1 MDRTSLSHNRINYKR
16 TAPDFSESGI
26 SSLNTFDVGQT
37 GTRAV
42 RNEAWNQLE
51 EELNYNIQ
59 DYDTSLEESEITE
72 KQEQSTKKLPGV
84 GSSYDFASDLSKAV
98 IGLFT
103 DNYKGENGNDS
114 SYINQAVN
122 INVRDALSINVQARV
137 NELRET
143 EGKWIPEIEIA
154 KRYLEQ
160 KTLLGELSVDGPDY
174 FKVMSEVQELE
185 KQVKEAAKTN
195 PYIRDIFYGQA
206 IEPAFTHP
214 GQLYPKA
221 VSRDVMNS
229 ILQNNRNQYIIDLS
243 WNQTNNELNDRL
255 TAAAKLSNKLD
266 RLNKNLEDANVALFE
281 KESEIKAKQKALKT
295 KHMLHDPL
303 LGIIPLGITYDPD
316 EIDPAFD
323 KQRQEVEVSLFDPS
337 TYKYGLTHLGSSLS
351 ELQAMGATMATAHL
365 VKWGGRAS
373 KHPGLWALGE
383 TGVNL
388 LSTAYFRHKE
398 TAAEVLS
405 SYTQKL
411 LENSDRFDIN
421 KVMKDYEFGLEAR
434 GYDVSSM
441 DDLEKLQFGL
451 AYDIQTS
458 DQDYNKFAKDA
469 RVGLTEI
476 EQGNNALALSD
487 YLQNFGLSYTG
498 KVVNNAIG
506 AKAIAKGIGT
516 AAMTNARTRK
526 LIEAVKNR
534 TNKIADRVF
543 DNPMQKVATKRA
555 LESIANFTLH
565 TGKRAISEGIEEGQQ
580 SIFQKRYSDIPVD
593 GTQIESPYS
602 FLDGIIQSGTA
613 AVEATLAY
621 NGLHWNDMYNTDDQ
635 LRKAM
640 GIGSFVGALMGAG
653 PDIQQINRTRKQIES
668 DLSIQEL
675 SARGLD
681 RVDRSFKVAQ
691 FLDSYRNGNTPEY
704 LRNSIEE
711 LKRYKGTD
719 VTDKMIDEDVET
731 SRIVYG
737 IYKNKD
743 IDNNLKELGINRKSG
758 KDFEMFVQNHVELIN
773 SFNEASELADLS
785 DKKVTE
791 KIEQI
796 FNESIDSPLNR
807 FIQQQYESYT
817 NGLAEDQTAIQL
829 SEFRAPIINSIVTRA
844 TSRVLDRLNKDLNQR
859 KKTLEEIKTE
869 YGIDISKQGI
879 NGLQEFIKKRQREV
893 KDSLS
898 KLDNILFKGTF
909 NTLQDPANIE
919 ELENVL
925 APSILNAGIIN
936 IISTKLNTYNT
947 GRLSISNRYLVE
959 RKPLWSTLDDSEKQS
974 VLTEYAE
981 KYKEDHQTQE
991 EPTRRQL
998 ISYYNHKI
1006 NQSWNDIENSA
1017 NVEANERTLANAIFR
1032 EDLRNTR
1039 KSLQQ
1044 AQVENQEEFDTP
1056 IDNQPVSTEESSNKT
1071 QVEPDNN
1078 QGSDTKETSQESA
1091 RTVDNISDDADRNSV
1106 NTPVDEIAT
1115 GSSEEQVDE
1124 VTDNTGDTGEVSD
1137 IDAML
1142 DEVSDKEYIEDNDVI
1157 EIAQGSA
1164 NDQDRAATD
1173 NVDSNTLEI
1182 DELKAK
1188 YDTIEDGG
1196 PIADIGN
1203 VEDSDMAS
1211 TETITN
1217 TEEEV
1222 QSEQPTHTTKRQE
1235 PISPKQI
1242 NPIVNLTPESFDGA
1256 TDETVEIPLET
1267 QDDVIYTDGTD
1278 TWVGNEDPSLGSP
1291 VSDEEIEMQGQF
1303 EQVDAVDMAT
1313 TQEAAN
1319 YLGQTDKS
1327 PGLDT
1332 KKKVETNRIHST
1344 FFYAFNS
1351 TEVMPIEANGKP
1363 VQFDGER
1370 RPGIELA
1377 AKLAIPGWLSKQK
1390 AYYIVTDS
1398 KETRKF
1404 ERDAADRMAVH
1415 LIIEETTEDGKKLIY
1430 NLALYQPDKARAK
1443 MRNWNVSSSKTN
1455 SEINKLRQLRKSII
1469 DKYIKTYSPDYFVD
1483 KSATLPQVAPKG
1495 IIPVNLRQSN
1505 GSINSQASEG
1515 KRPVY
1520 RSLTEVQEFGLS
1532 SDPIQMTD
1540 QILNGEVEFGYGK
1553 GPFPM
1558 DPADRFTIV
1567 NFDQVTKASAQGVG
1581 YAGKIYIIPK
1591 VGDTPSQRTSA
1602 PIMLAEK
1609 RHFIQ
1614 GGSKNLITSYTPD
1627 GKAKYDDN
1635 GKRVPLSTA
1644 ELLFR
1649 LVTQTLPI
1657 SNNPEFLD
1665 ILDILV
1671 NHGPG
1676 TVAVGDN
1683 RVEKLSFYVR
1693 KTLHYYTNTKGSFLM
1708 YASRTPDGS
1717 YVLKY
1722 LKIKNTNGKIV
1733 FTDQQAY
1740 DVIRQISNNLHWNT
1754 DKEAMMNPI
1763 SDNIVNAAIEYM
1775 NRYNTDY
1782 YRVLNCDELVFT
1794 MQDLNL
1800 TRDTD
1805 GKVIRKDGTPILMSW
1820 MINHQVLKTDVGD
1833 RAFRDP
1839 FVYADDAAVAETANI
1854 SKPEPTNSTK
1864 RKVGNK
1870 EQKKEDVPEESTK
1883 LKSQDYEP
1891 KELPK
1896 EIATEK
1902 DRVQRSKLL
1911 NKQDVIDVLNTEH
1924 LLIRVR
1930 VKNSTIEYVDI
1941 FFDERKDR
1949 WDILPRINYNVEGA
1963 EEIYPTQEQIKS
1975 VLDRFIPYDLQQYYT
1990 SGQYKQDHAKL
2001 IQYQEDLANQGK
2013 NLEERIQLLWETNVG
2028 VDATLRDRWGIYS
2041 FNEYTGETNFV
2052 PNTRETATTEL
2063 LKQDKALTYDET
2075 IAAGLTPKQGYTYV
2089 RKADGKYVILPNN
2102 SRVLQKML
2110 GNKGVFSTVRG
2121 EGSLDIVAAK
2131 KWLHDTLGIDPDDVM
2146 VTNAAMRA
2154 INTPSAY
2161 GLLQSVFDRI
2171 HDEFVARVVLST
2183 KGGAGVEYHEAWHY
2197 VSLLLLTPAQRD
2209 QIYSD
2214 YVKRNP
2220 EYSNSTKQEIEEQLA
2235 EEFKAYMLKEVNPT
2249 WTYRIKKFF
2258 KAMWDL
2264 VVAFA
2269 GKELSL
2275 QNQVFNQI
2283 RKGNFKNAQLDQDTL
2298 EEFNKKY
2305 DVGIGYYAPGISNKE
2320 QENMPHIANANT
2332 LYNIVETLSN
2342 TALSILNIRS
2352 MEDIQN
2358 LKLDDVFDN
2367 IQYLYD
2373 AGEYDYNESKKQMV
2387 HDVLSNKGLFAKQIR
2402 AYLQELGIRAIER
2415 EEAEIAE
2422 KEAKDS
2428 GDTYDNVWDRAS
2440 YEISKK
2446 ANVAFNAKLFFY
2458 SIPQSRFATDEN
2470 GNQIVDTVKDNI
2482 FGLDV
2487 AQSFDITWNR
2497 ILDNLW
2503 LSNDWPDLIRRV
2515 RNLAKADPFF
2525 ATLLDR
2531 IDNPAYP
2538 LPENTVTQLLT
2549 TIQSA
2554 KNSMDTVDIFD
2565 TSTGTIQKNTKGRG
2579 GKVWTVMDSSNLRK
2593 IARLPS
2599 QWSQNFML
2607 SSLIFTDKNNRS
2619 RINTNRYSELAKLDK
2634 QILSDIEQIQKQLN
2648 SKNADIRNQ
2657 GLKQFEHTKERLLNL
2672 LNTIGIPFDSESLN
2686 YLLRKVNTNS
2696 TNYPEFFVFSA
2707 LYKNMPGSISNSIMH
2722 NIRLMNNAKSLEA
2735 KFKRQTISASRIFNY
2750 KSPNAVINLMAIAYG
2765 EMHPTPEEFSV
2776 TGADGSLLYP
2786 ITQNNYMS
2794 DQLRWLN
2801 TNAYNKLDNIAR
2813 SAYSA
2818 NSLIVKALTSP
2829 DKPKLKLHTLIAIR
2843 DNITNSS
2850 RDYFGITPL
2859 EDYIAKLLLVHQG
2872 RLILPTMSDKK
2883 TWYSIEGIKLPK
2895 DFLGTIKYS
2904 PNAEGSME
2912 ATIIPRRFS
2921 NETLDIFCNYFL
2933 DEYNAIVKYFDSKEY
2948 VEKGKSRFY
2957 DNYHGEIG
2965 KDGKMAPGGNGGRFR
2980 YFNQLPINGATV
2992 SLNRMLDDAEKSG
3005 NPELITQALNR
3016 IRTELIED
3024 RALLRDSMNT
3034 LLIDKVDKEIEQAIK
3049 LGVISRDKKGNLQYG
3064 NLPSTSVL
3072 EDQEN
3077 SNPFAFYETLV
3088 SHIPEE
3094 FNAITQN
3101 DIIYSIIA
3109 NYVTGYAISIEE
3121 IEKCFVGDPAFYKWK
3136 SDKIVGIF
3144 QRDVDKIKR
3153 LSSVLSTGTNLRTH
3167 WGDND
3172 PRNSTKYTSAILQD
3186 NMIGSE
3192 YHSRLEQIFKADL
3205 ARTMLKKN
3213 NPSLTDDELFK
3224 LTDDKHFDN
3233 TMQDRTK
3240 LSVEDIKFI
3249 EKQAVKSADPYAYD
3263 DENNSGNINQAD
3275 AAVYIRPAF
3284 YKRIM
3289 QALGEWSP
3297 EIEEAYNI
3305 LESNQN
3311 VLGNPELYAKALR
3324 ASIKP
3329 LKMMYFGDHFD
3340 EVSNINVPVFDKMAL
3355 FPMFKILAN
3364 ADNKYLYDR
3373 MNNEQLGTID
3383 MLKFE
3388 SSTKVGST
3396 RDKLKV
3402 YKDNRNTQLNTEA
3415 INSPSTTVINQ
3426 DTVVERLNGGLT
3438 TKVQDI
3444 KQLRLQLNTEPH
3456 EHTDRSFGTQAVKI
3470 CIGNVVDNRHYGH
3483 NKGQNVSG
3491 ARIKKD
3497 VFGCIK
3503 ALSTKGYMKLKG
3515 SNGVA
3520 GRFFD
3525 KNGRINNKAL
3535 SNYLIQ
3541 EAKGTNMS
3549 AEITEALALDKKGNF
3564 RAPIA
3569 SLSTRNWIESKII
3582 SLINKEVIDVNTP
3595 GGSAIQMASFGFRA
3609 NQVWNEETARPFND
3623 GNKLSFD
3630 PDKGSMEVMLSTNF
3644 FRDVVPQEYQT
3655 DYITMRNWLIE
3666 HNVIGNNSKPYGI
3679 GYRIPTQ
3686 GLSSTFSFIV
3696 ADVLPAQ
3703 TGDTIVVPDEFT
3715 AMTGSDFDIDKLYIA
3730 TYAYDPETNERYTW
3744 NNDAKSYTEQT
3755 EGALIN
3761 KLLDSYTLVI
3771 SDKKTLAE
3779 TRASIDTLTGI
3790 LKKEILPLVQTTEL
3804 KEAEPM
3810 YELMPSFQES
3820 RKTEYTSGKAGIA
3833 PFALNSTNH
3842 CLTQATHL
3850 RMKFSE
3856 GANKYNLNQFD
3867 EITGQDGYKILDWL
3881 SAMINAHVDVAKD
3894 PYIIVLNVNKVTYNM
3909 ASFLLRTGK
3918 GRNTFLFL
3926 AQPALKEY
3934 ANRKIMNEGVIG
3946 VSKQYDNQIFS
3957 DIKQKYWDMLNRFPL
3972 SDTYKKNIEQLVQN
3986 GSVDAFN
3993 QSKLASSLES
4003 FRSNDI
4009 TPQDIVQQLLVIKA
4023 YQDLASD
4030 AQTMADLV
4038 QRSQIDTKKYG
4049 NNLSQLQNF
4058 YNSYTTFIEDN
4069 KEKFFT
4075 DAVDTNGLDVY
4086 FGNTFL
4092 HKKLIYAM
4100 DLSNSILRS
4109 QVFAATNGYKEIL
4122 TSILQQI
4129 RGGNY
4134 IPTNNGKSVLFK
4146 YKATSNKEYVGA
4158 LSNKI
4163 ESIIRAKVVANSTNL
4178 MLTDS
4183 DINDILFGKDS
4194 IARRLNSIKNYIR
4207 VNKDDIN
4214 LMTFVDESGNITNEL
4229 LNYLQ
4234 AVTSNNKR
4242 NISYINTSTSTMN
4255 NSRYYED
4262 RLRSAFYDLLTSEDA
4277 VIREFAETLVKYS
4290 FLTSYDNRT
4299 PNSFFNLV
4307 PMWYKRKL
4315 GYVSSI
4321 ADAINKLNYGDTSVI
4336 NSNNTSNQID
4346 SIYLNLVRNY
4356 WRDNDIVPVF
4366 VRRVRRDDEGGER
4379 VSNVINL
4386 ASATSK
4392 TRVNVNTVISVK
4404 GDYDISRNYKFFKI
4418 VGAGNNIDVYQRIG
4432 DIVNLDTGKTIER
4445 IYTVVPKLGYD
4456 AGSNSIYELYK
4467 EGDQPSAFDANNFT
4481 DKMLNQINDVFNLI
4495 DKRVQ
4500 LLRGK
4505 EPIVFVKDDSY
4516 RSIDYS
4522 NYDNIE
4528 EKASIELDQTDNYTD
4543 QEIQD
4548 SNTQEQEITSSEAI
4562 STEEFIDNSSDPSE
4576 IDNIN
4581 HIDDTLLADLDGMET
4596 DSGIEFEDLTP
4607 EPETVDVTELITEI
4621 IDSVET
4627 PIDDIVEIDEGTM
4640 NNLKKN
4646 GKKRKEECK

>member
-42 RNEAWNQLE
+42 RDEAWNQLE

-114 SYINQAVN
+114 SYIDQAVN

-160 KTLLGELSVDGPDY
+160 KTLLGELSIDGPDY

-351 ELQAMGATMATAHL
+351 ELQAMGATMAIAHL

-411 LENSDRFDIN
+411 LENSDKFDIN
-421 KVMKDYEFGLEAR
+421 KVMKDYEFGLESR

-451 AYDIQTS
+451 AYNIQTS
-458 DQDYNKFAKDA
+458 DQNYNKFAKDA

-498 KVVNNAIG
+498 KVVNNTIG
-506 AKAIAKGIGT
+506 AKAIANGIGT
-516 AAMTNARTRK
+516 AAMKNARTRK
-526 LIEAVKNR
+526 LIEAVKDR
-534 TNKIADRVF
+534 TNKIADKVF

-593 GTQIESPYS
+593 GTQTESPYS

-640 GIGSFVGALMGAG
+640 SIGSFIGALMGAG

-675 SARGLD
+675 SARNLD

-719 VTDKMIDEDVET
+719 VTDKMIDEDIET

-737 IYKNKD
+737 VYKNKD
-743 IDNNLKELGINRKSG
+743 INNNLKELGINRKSG

-773 SFNEASELADLS
+773 SFDEASELFDLS

-817 NGLAEDQTAIQL
+817 NGLAEGQTAIQL

-879 NGLQEFIKKRQREV
+879 NGLQEFIKKRQREI

-1006 NQSWNDIENSA
+1006 NQSWSDIENSA

-1056 IDNQPVSTEESSNKT
+1056 IDSQPVSTEESSSKT

-1078 QGSDTKETSQESA
+1078 QGSDKKETSQESTH
-1091 RTVDNISDDADRNSV
+1091 TVDNVSDDTDRNSV

-1115 GSSEEQVDE
+1115 SSSEEQVDE

-1157 EIAQGSA
+1157 EIAQSSA

-1188 YDTIEDGG
+1188 YDTIEYGG

-1211 TETITN
+1211 TESVTT

-1222 QSEQPTHTTKRQE
+1222 QSEQSTYNTKRQE

-1267 QDDVIYTDGTD
+1267 QDDIIYTDGTD

-1377 AKLAIPGWLSKQK
+1377 SKLAIPGWLSKQK
-1390 AYYIVTDS
+1390 AYYIVTDN
-1398 KETRKF
+1398 KETRKS

-1683 RVEKLSFYVR
+1683 RVEKLSFYIR
-1693 KTLHYYTNTKGSFLM
+1693 KTFHYYTNTKGSFLM
-1708 YASRTPDGS
+1708 YASRTPEGS
-1717 YVLKY
+1717 YMLKY
-1722 LKIKNTNGKIV
+1722 LKIKNINGKVV

-1763 SDNIVNAAIEYM
+1763 SDNIVNAAIDYM
-1775 NRYNTDY
+1775 NKYNTDY

-1800 TRDTD
+1800 TRGAD
-1805 GKVIRKDGTPILMSW
+1805 GKVVRNGNTPILMSW

-1839 FVYADDAAVAETANI
+1839 FVYADDAAVAETAEVSNI
-1854 SKPEPTNSTK
+1854 EQVKQSTNEKVKQVTATVESKHEQPEQPS
-1864 RKVGNK
+1864 
-1870 EQKKEDVPEESTK
+1870 D
-1883 LKSQDYEP
+1883 
-1891 KELPK
+1891 
-1896 EIATEK
+1896 EIATEE
-1902 DRVQRSKLL
+1902 SK
-1911 NKQDVIDVLNTEH
+1911 KTA
-1924 LLIRVR
+1924 
-1930 VKNSTIEYVDI
+1930 TIE
-1941 FFDERKDR
+1941 
-1949 WDILPRINYNVEGA
+1949 LP
-1963 EEIYPTQEQIKS
+1963 Q
-1975 VLDRFIPYDLQQYYT
+1975 
-1990 SGQYKQDHAKL
+1990 
-2001 IQYQEDLANQGK
+2001 
-2013 NLEERIQLLWETNVG
+2013 
-2028 VDATLRDRWGIYS
+2028 
-2041 FNEYTGETNFV
+2041 
-2052 PNTRETATTEL
+2052 
-2063 LKQDKALTYDET
+2063 QDKALTYDET

-2121 EGSLDIVAAK
+2121 EGALDIAAAK

-2171 HDEFVARVVLST
+2171 HDEFVARIVLST

-2264 VVAFA
+2264 VTAFA

-2283 RKGNFKNAQLDQDTL
+2283 RKGNFKNAQLDRDTL

-2387 HDVLSNKGLFAKQIR
+2387 HDVLSNRGLFAKQIR

-2458 SIPQSRFATDEN
+2458 SIPQSKFATDED
-2470 GNQIVDTVKDNI
+2470 GNQVVDTVKDNI

-2538 LPENTVTQLLT
+2538 LPENTITQLLT

-2672 LNTIGIPFDSESLN
+2672 LNAIGIPFDSESLN

-2818 NSLIVKALTSP
+2818 NSLIVKTLTSP

-2933 DEYNAIVKYFDSKEY
+2933 DEYNAIVKYFDSKED

-2957 DNYHGEIG
+2957 DNYHGKIG

-3034 LLIDKVDKEIEQAIK
+3034 LLLDKVDKEIKQAIK

-3240 LSVEDIKFI
+3240 LSVEDVKFI

-3340 EVSNINVPVFDKMAL
+3340 EVSDINVPVFDKMAL

-3402 YKDNRNTQLNTEA
+3402 YKDNRNTQLNIEA

-3470 CIGNVVDNRHYGH
+3470 CIGNVVDDRHYGH
-3483 NKGQNVSG
+3483 NKDQNVSG

-3595 GGSAIQMASFGFRA
+3595 GGSAIQMASFGFKGKNVDSYSNISLLNQNIDDLQLSVRTNKLLKAKGINTIEDIIKYGEQQLKHYLSDKQFTEILDLFSSLNIDFNTKKEFKYRA
-3609 NQVWNEETARPFND
+3609 FND

-3655 DYITMRNWLIE
+3655 DYTTMRNWLIE

-3744 NNDAKSYTEQT
+3744 NNNAKSYVEQT

-3856 GANKYNLNQFD
+3856 GASKYNLNQFD

-3972 SDTYKKNIEQLVQN
+3972 SDTYKKQIEQLVQN
-3986 GSVDAFN
+3986 GSIDAFN

-4075 DAVDTNGLDVY
+4075 DTVDTNGLDIY

-4092 HKKLIYAM
+4092 HKKLIYVM

-4134 IPTNNGKSVLFK
+4134 VPTNNGKSILFK

-4183 DINDILFGKDS
+4183 DINDVLFGKDS

-4262 RLRSAFYDLLTSEDA
+4262 RLRSAFYDLLTSEDN
-4277 VIREFAETLVKYS
+4277 VVKEFAETLVKYS

-4336 NSNNTSNQID
+4336 NSNNTSDQVD
-4346 SIYLNLVRNY
+4346 SIYLSLVRNY

-4418 VGAGNNIDVYQRIG
+4418 VGTGNNIDVYQRIG

-4467 EGDQPSAFDANNFT
+4467 EGDQPSAFDTNNFT
-4481 DKMLNQINDVFNLI
+4481 DKMLDQINNVFNLI

-4516 RSIDYS
+4516 HSVDYS

-4528 EKASIELDQTDNYTD
+4528 EKASIELDQADNYTD

-4548 SNTQEQEITSSEAI
+4548 SSTQEQEITSSEAI
-4562 STEEFIDNSSDPSE
+4562 SPEEFIDNSSDPSE

-4621 IDSVET
+4621 IDSVEP

>member
-59 DYDTSLEESEITE
+59 DYDTSF
-72 KQEQSTKKLPGV
+72 QEQPTYTEDANKKLPGV
-84 GSSYDFASDLSKAV
+84 GLSYDFAYDLSKAI
-98 IGLFT
+98 IGLFA
-103 DNYKGENGNDS
+103 DDYKEKNGNDS
-114 SYINQAVN
+114 NYIEQAVN

-143 EGKWIPEIEIA
+143 EGKWIPEIEVA

-160 KTLLGELSVDGPDY
+160 KTLLGELSIDGPDY

-266 RLNKNLEDANVALFE
+266 RLNKNLEDANVTLFE

-303 LGIIPLGITYDPD
+303 LGIVPLGITYDPD

-365 VKWGGRAS
+365 VKWGGRVS

-388 LSTAYFRHKE
+388 LSTDYFRHKE

-411 LENSDRFDIN
+411 LENSDKFDIN
-421 KVMKDYEFGLEAR
+421 KVMKDYEFGLESR

-451 AYDIQTS
+451 AYNIQTS
-458 DQDYNKFAKDA
+458 DQNYNKFAKDA

-498 KVVNNAIG
+498 KVVNNTIG
-506 AKAIAKGIGT
+506 AKAIANGIGT
-516 AAMTNARTRK
+516 AAMKNARTRK
-526 LIEAVKNR
+526 LIEAVKDR
-534 TNKIADRVF
+534 TNKIADKVF

-593 GTQIESPYS
+593 GTQTESPYS
-602 FLDGIIQSGTA
+602 FLDGVIQSGTA

-640 GIGSFVGALMGAG
+640 SIGSFIGALMGAG

-675 SARGLD
+675 SARNLD

-691 FLDSYRNGNTPEY
+691 FLDSYRNGNTSEY

-719 VTDKMIDEDVET
+719 VTDKMIDEDIET

-743 IDNNLKELGINRKSG
+743 INNNLKELGINRKSG

-773 SFNEASELADLS
+773 GFNEASELFDLS

-807 FIQQQYESYT
+807 LIQQQYERYT
-817 NGLAEDQTAIQL
+817 NGLAEGQTAIQL

-879 NGLQEFIKKRQREV
+879 NGLQEFIKKRQREI

-898 KLDNILFKGTF
+898 KLDNTLFKGTF

-1006 NQSWNDIENSA
+1006 NQSWSDIENSA

-1056 IDNQPVSTEESSNKT
+1056 IDSQPVSTEESSNKT

-1078 QGSDTKETSQESA
+1078 QGDDTKETSQESA
-1091 RTVDNISDDADRNSV
+1091 HTVDSISDDTDRNSV

-1115 GSSEEQVDE
+1115 NSSEEQVDE

-1142 DEVSDKEYIEDNDVI
+1142 DEVSDKEYVEDNDVT
-1157 EIAQGSA
+1157 EITQSSA

-1203 VEDSDMAS
+1203 VEDSDVTS
-1211 TETITN
+1211 TENIT
-1217 TEEEV
+1217 TAEEEV
-1222 QSEQPTHTTKRQE
+1222 QPEQPAQATKREE

-1242 NPIVNLTPESFDGA
+1242 NPTINLTPESFDGS

-1267 QDDVIYTDGTD
+1267 QDDIIYTDGTD
-1278 TWVGNEDPSLGSP
+1278 TWVGNEDPSLGFP

-1332 KKKVETNRIHST
+1332 EKKVKTNRIHST

-1370 RPGIELA
+1370 RSGIELA
-1377 AKLAIPGWLSKQK
+1377 SKLAIPGWLSKQK
-1390 AYYIVTDS
+1390 AYYIVTDN
-1398 KETRKF
+1398 KETRKS

-1532 SDPIQMTD
+1532 SDPIQMSN

-1671 NHGPG
+1671 NYGPG

-1683 RVEKLSFYVR
+1683 RVEKLSFYIR

-1708 YASRTPDGS
+1708 YASRTQEGS
-1717 YVLKY
+1717 YMLKY

-1754 DKEAMMNPI
+1754 DKEAMMNPV

-1775 NRYNTDY
+1775 NKYSTDY

-1800 TRDTD
+1800 TRGSD
-1805 GKVIRKDGTPILMSW
+1805 GKVVRNGNIPILMSW

-1839 FVYADDAAVAETANI
+1839 FVYADDAAVAETAEVSNI
-1854 SKPEPTNSTK
+1854 EQVKQSTNEKVKQVTATVESKREQPEQPS
-1864 RKVGNK
+1864 
-1870 EQKKEDVPEESTK
+1870 D
-1883 LKSQDYEP
+1883 
-1891 KELPK
+1891 
-1896 EIATEK
+1896 EIATEE
-1902 DRVQRSKLL
+1902 SK
-1911 NKQDVIDVLNTEH
+1911 KTA
-1924 LLIRVR
+1924 
-1930 VKNSTIEYVDI
+1930 TIE
-1941 FFDERKDR
+1941 
-1949 WDILPRINYNVEGA
+1949 LP
-1963 EEIYPTQEQIKS
+1963 Q
-1975 VLDRFIPYDLQQYYT
+1975 
-1990 SGQYKQDHAKL
+1990 
-2001 IQYQEDLANQGK
+2001 
-2013 NLEERIQLLWETNVG
+2013 
-2028 VDATLRDRWGIYS
+2028 
-2041 FNEYTGETNFV
+2041 
-2052 PNTRETATTEL
+2052 
-2063 LKQDKALTYDET
+2063 QDKALTYDET

-2121 EGSLDIVAAK
+2121 EGTLDIAAAK

-2171 HDEFVARVVLST
+2171 HDEFVARIVLST

-2258 KAMWDL
+2258 KAIWDL
-2264 VVAFA
+2264 VMAFA

-2298 EEFNKKY
+2298 DEFNKKY

-2320 QENMPHIANANT
+2320 QENMPHVANANT

-2352 MEDIQN
+2352 MDDIQN

-2415 EEAEIAE
+2415 EESEIAE

-2458 SIPQSRFATDEN
+2458 SIPQSKFVTDEN

-2487 AQSFDITWNR
+2487 AQSFDITWNK

-2672 LNTIGIPFDSESLN
+2672 LNAIGIPFDSESLN

-2818 NSLIVKALTSP
+2818 NSLIVKTLTSP

-2933 DEYNAIVKYFDSKEY
+2933 DEYNAIVKYFDSKED

-2957 DNYHGEIG
+2957 DNYHGKIG
-2965 KDGKMAPGGNGGRFR
+2965 KDGKTAPGGNGGRFR

-3153 LSSVLSTGTNLRTH
+3153 LSSVLSTGINLRTH

-3240 LSVEDIKFI
+3240 LSVEDVKFI

-3340 EVSNINVPVFDKMAL
+3340 EVSDINVPVFDKMAL

-3396 RDKLKV
+3396 MDKLKV
-3402 YKDNRNTQLNTEA
+3402 HKDNRNTQLNTEA

-3470 CIGNVVDNRHYGH
+3470 CIGNVVDDRHYGH
-3483 NKGQNVSG
+3483 NKDQNVSG

-3595 GGSAIQMASFGFRA
+3595 GGSAIQMASFGFKGKNVDSYSNISLLNQNIDDLQLSVRTNKLLKAKGINTIEDIIKYGEQQLKHYLSDKQFTEILDLFSSLNIDFNTKKEFKYRA
-3609 NQVWNEETARPFND
+3609 FND

-3630 PDKGSMEVMLSTNF
+3630 PDKGSIEVMLSTNF

-3655 DYITMRNWLIE
+3655 DYTTMRNWLIE
-3666 HNVIGNNSKPYGI
+3666 HNVIGSNAKPYGI

-3744 NNDAKSYTEQT
+3744 NNNAKSYVEQT

-3850 RMKFSE
+3850 RMRFSE
-3856 GANKYNLNQFD
+3856 GASKYNLNQFD

-3957 DIKQKYWDMLNRFPL
+3957 DIKQKYWDMLNKFPL
-3972 SDTYKKNIEQLVQN
+3972 SDTYKKQIAQLVQN
-3986 GSVDAFN
+3986 GSIDAFN

-4030 AQTMADLV
+4030 AQTMTDLV

-4075 DAVDTNGLDVY
+4075 DTVDTNGLDIY

-4134 IPTNNGKSVLFK
+4134 VPTNNGKSILFK

-4262 RLRSAFYDLLTSEDA
+4262 RLRSAFYDLLTSEDN
-4277 VIREFAETLVKYS
+4277 VIKEFAETLVKYS

-4336 NSNNTSNQID
+4336 NSNNTSDQVD
-4346 SIYLNLVRNY
+4346 SIYLSLVRNY

-4418 VGAGNNIDVYQRIG
+4418 VGTGNNIDVYQRIG

-4467 EGDQPSAFDANNFT
+4467 EGDQPSAFDTNNFT
-4481 DKMLNQINDVFNLI
+4481 DKMLDQINNVFNLI

-4528 EKASIELDQTDNYTD
+4528 EKASIELDQTDNYAD
-4543 QEIQD
+4543 QEMQD

-4562 STEEFIDNSSDPSE
+4562 SSEEFIDNSSDPSE

>member
-59 DYDTSLEESEITE
+59 DYDTSF
-72 KQEQSTKKLPGV
+72 QEQPTYTEDANKKLPGV

-114 SYINQAVN
+114 SYIDQAVN

-160 KTLLGELSVDGPDY
+160 KTLLGELSIDGPDY

-206 IEPAFTHP
+206 VEPAFTHP

-229 ILQNNRNQYIIDLS
+229 ILQNNRNQYLIDLS

-303 LGIIPLGITYDPD
+303 LGIVPLGITYDPD

-411 LENSDRFDIN
+411 LENSDKFDIN
-421 KVMKDYEFGLEAR
+421 KVMKDYEFGLESR

-451 AYDIQTS
+451 AYNIQTS
-458 DQDYNKFAKDA
+458 DQNYNKFAKDA

-593 GTQIESPYS
+593 GTQVESPYS
-602 FLDGIIQSGTA
+602 FLDGVIQSGTA

-719 VTDKMIDEDVET
+719 VTDKMIDEDIET

-773 SFNEASELADLS
+773 SFDEASELSDLS

-817 NGLAEDQTAIQL
+817 NGLAEGQTAIQL

-844 TSRVLDRLNKDLNQR
+844 TGRVLDRLNKDLNQR

-879 NGLQEFIKKRQREV
+879 NGLQEFIKKRQREI

-898 KLDNILFKGTF
+898 KLDNTLFKGTF

-998 ISYYNHKI
+998 ISYYNNKI
-1006 NQSWNDIENSA
+1006 NQSWSDIENSA

-1056 IDNQPVSTEESSNKT
+1056 IDSQPVSTEESSNKT

-1078 QGSDTKETSQESA
+1078 QGDDTKETSQESA
-1091 RTVDNISDDADRNSV
+1091 HTVDSISDDTDRGSV

-1115 GSSEEQVDE
+1115 NSSEEQVDE

-1203 VEDSDMAS
+1203 VEDSDMTS
-1211 TETITN
+1211 TESVTT

-1222 QSEQPTHTTKRQE
+1222 QSEQSTYNTKRQE

-1242 NPIVNLTPESFDGA
+1242 NPTINLTPESFDGS
-1256 TDETVEIPLET
+1256 TDEIVEVPLET
-1267 QDDVIYTDGTD
+1267 QDDIIYTDGTD

-1377 AKLAIPGWLSKQK
+1377 AKLATPGWLSKQK

-1469 DKYIKTYSPDYFVD
+1469 DKYIKTYSPNYFVD

-1532 SDPIQMTD
+1532 SDPIQMSN

-1635 GKRVPLSTA
+1635 GKRVPLSAA

-1649 LVTQTLPI
+1649 LVTQTLPV

-1671 NHGPG
+1671 NYGPG
-1676 TVAVGDN
+1676 TVTVGDN

-1775 NRYNTDY
+1775 NKYNTDY

-1800 TRDTD
+1800 TRGAD
-1805 GKVIRKDGTPILMSW
+1805 GKVIRNGDTPILMSW

-1839 FVYADDAAVAETANI
+1839 FVYADDAAVAETAEVSNI
-1854 SKPEPTNSTK
+1854 EQVKQSTNEKVKQVTATVESKREQPEQPS
-1864 RKVGNK
+1864 
-1870 EQKKEDVPEESTK
+1870 D
-1883 LKSQDYEP
+1883 
-1891 KELPK
+1891 
-1896 EIATEK
+1896 EIATEE
-1902 DRVQRSKLL
+1902 SK
-1911 NKQDVIDVLNTEH
+1911 KTA
-1924 LLIRVR
+1924 
-1930 VKNSTIEYVDI
+1930 TIE
-1941 FFDERKDR
+1941 
-1949 WDILPRINYNVEGA
+1949 LP
-1963 EEIYPTQEQIKS
+1963 Q
-1975 VLDRFIPYDLQQYYT
+1975 
-1990 SGQYKQDHAKL
+1990 
-2001 IQYQEDLANQGK
+2001 
-2013 NLEERIQLLWETNVG
+2013 
-2028 VDATLRDRWGIYS
+2028 
-2041 FNEYTGETNFV
+2041 
-2052 PNTRETATTEL
+2052 
-2063 LKQDKALTYDET
+2063 QDKALTYDET

-2121 EGSLDIVAAK
+2121 EGTLDIAAAK

-2171 HDEFVARVVLST
+2171 HDEFVARIVLST

-2258 KAMWDL
+2258 KAIWDL
-2264 VVAFA
+2264 VMAFA

-2352 MEDIQN
+2352 MDDIQN

-2387 HDVLSNKGLFAKQIR
+2387 YDVLSNKGLFAKQIR

-2415 EEAEIAE
+2415 EESEIAE

-2458 SIPQSRFATDEN
+2458 SIPQSKFVTDEN

-2487 AQSFDITWNR
+2487 AQSFDITWNK

-2672 LNTIGIPFDSESLN
+2672 LNAIGIPFDSESLN

-2933 DEYNAIVKYFDSKEY
+2933 DEYNAIVKYFDSKED

-2957 DNYHGEIG
+2957 DNYHGKIG

-3121 IEKCFVGDPAFYKWK
+3121 IEKCFVGDTAFYKWK

-3153 LSSVLSTGTNLRTH
+3153 LSSVLSTGINLRTH

-3240 LSVEDIKFI
+3240 LSVEDVKFI

-3305 LESNQN
+3305 LESNQD

-3340 EVSNINVPVFDKMAL
+3340 EVSDINVPVFDKMAL

-3402 YKDNRNTQLNTEA
+3402 YKDNRNTQLNIEA

-3470 CIGNVVDNRHYGH
+3470 CIGNVVDDRHYGH

-3623 GNKLSFD
+3623 GKKLSFD

-3655 DYITMRNWLIE
+3655 DYITMRSWLIE

-3730 TYAYDPETNERYTW
+3730 TYSYDPETNERYTW

-3972 SDTYKKNIEQLVQN
+3972 SDTYKKQIEQLVQN

-4009 TPQDIVQQLLVIKA
+4009 TPHDIVQQLLVIKA

-4075 DAVDTNGLDVY
+4075 DTVDTNGLDVY

-4134 IPTNNGKSVLFK
+4134 VPTNNGKSILFK

-4183 DINDILFGKDS
+4183 DINDVLFGKDS

-4262 RLRSAFYDLLTSEDA
+4262 RLRSAFYDLLTSEDN
-4277 VIREFAETLVKYS
+4277 VIKEFAETLVKYS

-4336 NSNNTSNQID
+4336 NSNNTSDQID
-4346 SIYLNLVRNY
+4346 SIYLSLVRNY

-4418 VGAGNNIDVYQRIG
+4418 VGTGNNIDVYQRIG

-4467 EGDQPSAFDANNFT
+4467 EGNQPSAFDTNNFT
-4481 DKMLNQINDVFNLI
+4481 DKMLDQINNVFNLI

-4528 EKASIELDQTDNYTD
+4528 EKASIELDQTDNYAD

-4562 STEEFIDNSSDPSE
+4562 SSEEFIDNSSDPSE

>member
-59 DYDTSLEESEITE
+59 DYVTSLEESEITE

-114 SYINQAVN
+114 SYIDQAVN

-323 KQRQEVEVSLFDPS
+323 KQRQEAEVSLFDPS

-411 LENSDRFDIN
+411 LENSDKFDIN
-421 KVMKDYEFGLEAR
+421 KVMKDYEFGLESR

-451 AYDIQTS
+451 AYNIQTS
-458 DQDYNKFAKDA
+458 DQNYNKFAKDA

-498 KVVNNAIG
+498 KVVNNTIG
-506 AKAIAKGIGT
+506 AKAIANGIGT
-516 AAMTNARTRK
+516 AAMKNARTRK
-526 LIEAVKNR
+526 LIEAVKDR
-534 TNKIADRVF
+534 TNKIADKVF

-593 GTQIESPYS
+593 GTQTESPYS

-640 GIGSFVGALMGAG
+640 SIGSFIGALMGAG

-675 SARGLD
+675 SARNLD

-719 VTDKMIDEDVET
+719 VTDKMIDEDIET

-737 IYKNKD
+737 VYKNKD
-743 IDNNLKELGINRKSG
+743 INNNLKELGINRKSG

-773 SFNEASELADLS
+773 SFDEASELSDLS

-817 NGLAEDQTAIQL
+817 NGLAEGQTAIQL

-844 TSRVLDRLNKDLNQR
+844 TGRVLDRLNKDLNQR

-879 NGLQEFIKKRQREV
+879 NGLQEFIKKRQREI

-998 ISYYNHKI
+998 ISYYNNKI
-1006 NQSWNDIENSA
+1006 NQSWSDIENSA

-1056 IDNQPVSTEESSNKT
+1056 IDSQPVSTEESSNKT

-1078 QGSDTKETSQESA
+1078 QGDDTKETSQESA
-1091 RTVDNISDDADRNSV
+1091 HTVDSISDDTDRGSV

-1115 GSSEEQVDE
+1115 NSSEEQVDE

-1142 DEVSDKEYIEDNDVI
+1142 DEVSDKEYVEDNDVI
-1157 EIAQGSA
+1157 EITQSSA

-1203 VEDSDMAS
+1203 VEDSDVTS
-1211 TETITN
+1211 TENIT
-1217 TEEEV
+1217 TAEEEV
-1222 QSEQPTHTTKRQE
+1222 QPEQPAQAPKREE
-1235 PISPKQI
+1235 PISLKQI
-1242 NPIVNLTPESFDGA
+1242 NPTINLTPESFDGS

-1267 QDDVIYTDGTD
+1267 QDDIIYTDGTD

-1377 AKLAIPGWLSKQK
+1377 SKLAIPGWLSKQK
-1390 AYYIVTDS
+1390 AYYIVTDN
-1398 KETRKF
+1398 KETRKS

-1693 KTLHYYTNTKGSFLM
+1693 KTFHYYTNTKGSFLM
-1708 YASRTPDGS
+1708 YASRTPEGS
-1717 YVLKY
+1717 YMLKY
-1722 LKIKNTNGKIV
+1722 LKIKNINGKVV

-1763 SDNIVNAAIEYM
+1763 SDNIVNAAIDYM
-1775 NRYNTDY
+1775 NKYNTNY

-1800 TRDTD
+1800 TRGAD
-1805 GKVIRKDGTPILMSW
+1805 GKVVRNGNTPILMSW

-1839 FVYADDAAVAETANI
+1839 FVYADDAAVAETAEVSNI
-1854 SKPEPTNSTK
+1854 EQVKQSTNEKVKQVTATVESKREQPEQPS
-1864 RKVGNK
+1864 
-1870 EQKKEDVPEESTK
+1870 D
-1883 LKSQDYEP
+1883 
-1891 KELPK
+1891 
-1896 EIATEK
+1896 EIATEE
-1902 DRVQRSKLL
+1902 SK
-1911 NKQDVIDVLNTEH
+1911 KTA
-1924 LLIRVR
+1924 
-1930 VKNSTIEYVDI
+1930 TIE
-1941 FFDERKDR
+1941 
-1949 WDILPRINYNVEGA
+1949 LP
-1963 EEIYPTQEQIKS
+1963 Q
-1975 VLDRFIPYDLQQYYT
+1975 
-1990 SGQYKQDHAKL
+1990 
-2001 IQYQEDLANQGK
+2001 
-2013 NLEERIQLLWETNVG
+2013 
-2028 VDATLRDRWGIYS
+2028 
-2041 FNEYTGETNFV
+2041 
-2052 PNTRETATTEL
+2052 
-2063 LKQDKALTYDET
+2063 QDKALTYDET

-2121 EGSLDIVAAK
+2121 EGTLDIAAAK

-2171 HDEFVARVVLST
+2171 HDEFVARIVLST

-2258 KAMWDL
+2258 KAIWDL
-2264 VVAFA
+2264 VIAFA

-2352 MEDIQN
+2352 MDDIQN

-2415 EEAEIAE
+2415 EESEIAE
-2422 KEAKDS
+2422 KEAKDP

-2458 SIPQSRFATDEN
+2458 SIPQSKFATDEN

-2672 LNTIGIPFDSESLN
+2672 LNAIGIPFDSESLN

-2818 NSLIVKALTSP
+2818 NSLIVKTLTSP

-2933 DEYNAIVKYFDSKEY
+2933 DEYNAIVKYFDSKED

-2965 KDGKMAPGGNGGRFR
+2965 KDVKMAPGGNGGRFR

-3034 LLIDKVDKEIEQAIK
+3034 LLLDKVDKEIKQAIK

-3153 LSSVLSTGTNLRTH
+3153 LSSVLSTGINLRTH

-3240 LSVEDIKFI
+3240 LSVEDVKFI

-3305 LESNQN
+3305 LESNQD

-3340 EVSNINVPVFDKMAL
+3340 EVSDINVPVFDKMAL

-3402 YKDNRNTQLNTEA
+3402 YKDNRNTQLNIEA

-3470 CIGNVVDNRHYGH
+3470 CIGNVVDDRHYGH

-3541 EAKGTNMS
+3541 EAKGTNTS

-3623 GNKLSFD
+3623 GKKLSFD

-3655 DYITMRNWLIE
+3655 DYITMRSWLIE

-3730 TYAYDPETNERYTW
+3730 TYSYDPETNERYTW

-3972 SDTYKKNIEQLVQN
+3972 SDTYKKQIEQLVQN
-3986 GSVDAFN
+3986 GSIDAFN

-4075 DAVDTNGLDVY
+4075 DTVDTNGLDIY

-4092 HKKLIYAM
+4092 HKKLIYVM

-4134 IPTNNGKSVLFK
+4134 VPTNNGKSILFK

-4183 DINDILFGKDS
+4183 DINDVLFGKDS

-4262 RLRSAFYDLLTSEDA
+4262 RLRSAFYDLLTSEDN
-4277 VIREFAETLVKYS
+4277 VIKEFAETLVKYS

-4336 NSNNTSNQID
+4336 NSNNTSDQVD
-4346 SIYLNLVRNY
+4346 SIYLSLVRNY

-4418 VGAGNNIDVYQRIG
+4418 VGTGNNIDVYQRIG

-4467 EGDQPSAFDANNFT
+4467 EGDQPSAFDTNNFT
-4481 DKMLNQINDVFNLI
+4481 DKILDQINNVFNLI

-4528 EKASIELDQTDNYTD
+4528 EKASMELDQTDNYTD

-4548 SNTQEQEITSSEAI
+4548 SSIQEQEITSSETI
-4562 STEEFIDNSSDPSE
+4562 SPEEFVDSSSDPSE
-4576 IDNIN
+4576 VDNIN
-4581 HIDDTLLADLDGMET
+4581 HIDDTLLSDLDGMET

-4607 EPETVDVTELITEI
+4607 EPEAIDVTELITEI

-4627 PIDDIVEIDEGTM
+4627 PIDDIAEINEGTV

>member
-42 RNEAWNQLE
+42 RDEAWNQLE

-114 SYINQAVN
+114 SYIDQAVN
-122 INVRDALSINVQARV
+122 INVRDALSTNVQARV

-303 LGIIPLGITYDPD
+303 LGIVPLVITYDPD

-398 TAAEVLS
+398 TASEVLS

-411 LENSDRFDIN
+411 LENSDKFDIN
-421 KVMKDYEFGLEAR
+421 KVMKDYEFGLESR

-451 AYDIQTS
+451 AYNIQTS
-458 DQDYNKFAKDA
+458 DQNYNKFAKDA

-498 KVVNNAIG
+498 KVVNNTIG
-506 AKAIAKGIGT
+506 AKAIANGIGT
-516 AAMTNARTRK
+516 AAMKNARTRK
-526 LIEAVKNR
+526 LIEAVKDR
-534 TNKIADRVF
+534 TNKIADKVF

-593 GTQIESPYS
+593 GTQTESPYS

-640 GIGSFVGALMGAG
+640 GIGSFIGALMGAG
-653 PDIQQINRTRKQIES
+653 PNIQQINRTRKQIES

-675 SARGLD
+675 SARNLD

-719 VTDKMIDEDVET
+719 VTDKMIDEDIET

-773 SFNEASELADLS
+773 GFNEASELSDLS

-817 NGLAEDQTAIQL
+817 NGLAEGQTAIQL

-844 TSRVLDRLNKDLNQR
+844 TGRVLDRLNKDLNQR

-879 NGLQEFIKKRQREV
+879 NGLQEFIKKRQREI

-898 KLDNILFKGTF
+898 KLDNTLFKGTF

-998 ISYYNHKI
+998 ISYYNYKI
-1006 NQSWNDIENSA
+1006 NQSWSDIENSA

-1056 IDNQPVSTEESSNKT
+1056 IDSQPVSTEESSNKT

-1078 QGSDTKETSQESA
+1078 QGDDTKETSQESA
-1091 RTVDNISDDADRNSV
+1091 HTVDSISDDTDRNSV

-1115 GSSEEQVDE
+1115 SSSEEQVDE

-1142 DEVSDKEYIEDNDVI
+1142 DEVSDKEYVEDNDVT
-1157 EIAQGSA
+1157 EITQSSA

-1203 VEDSDMAS
+1203 VEDSDMTS
-1211 TETITN
+1211 TESVTT

-1222 QSEQPTHTTKRQE
+1222 QSEQSTYNTKRQE

-1242 NPIVNLTPESFDGA
+1242 NPTINLTPESFDGS
-1256 TDETVEIPLET
+1256 TDEIVEVPLET
-1267 QDDVIYTDGTD
+1267 QDDIIYTDGTD

-1377 AKLAIPGWLSKQK
+1377 SKLAIPGWLSKQK
-1390 AYYIVTDS
+1390 AYYIVTDN
-1398 KETRKF
+1398 KETRKS
-1404 ERDAADRMAVH
+1404 ERDAADRMTVH

-1469 DKYIKTYSPDYFVD
+1469 DKYIKTYSPNYFVD

-1532 SDPIQMTD
+1532 SDPIQMSN

-1671 NHGPG
+1671 NYGPG
-1676 TVAVGDN
+1676 TVTVGDN

-1754 DKEAMMNPI
+1754 DKEAMMDPI
-1763 SDNIVNAAIEYM
+1763 SDNIVNAAIDYM
-1775 NRYNTDY
+1775 NKYNTDY

-1800 TRDTD
+1800 TRGAD
-1805 GKVIRKDGTPILMSW
+1805 GKVVRNGNTPILMSW

-1839 FVYADDAAVAETANI
+1839 FVYADDAAVAETAEVSNI
-1854 SKPEPTNSTK
+1854 EQVKQSTNE
-1864 RKVGNK
+1864 KVK
-1870 EQKKEDVPEESTK
+1870 QVTATV
-1883 LKSQDYEP
+1883 EP
-1891 KELPK
+1891 KYEQPRQPSD
-1896 EIATEK
+1896 EIATEE
-1902 DRVQRSKLL
+1902 SK
-1911 NKQDVIDVLNTEH
+1911 KTA
-1924 LLIRVR
+1924 
-1930 VKNSTIEYVDI
+1930 TIE
-1941 FFDERKDR
+1941 
-1949 WDILPRINYNVEGA
+1949 LP
-1963 EEIYPTQEQIKS
+1963 Q
-1975 VLDRFIPYDLQQYYT
+1975 
-1990 SGQYKQDHAKL
+1990 
-2001 IQYQEDLANQGK
+2001 
-2013 NLEERIQLLWETNVG
+2013 
-2028 VDATLRDRWGIYS
+2028 
-2041 FNEYTGETNFV
+2041 
-2052 PNTRETATTEL
+2052 
-2063 LKQDKALTYDET
+2063 QDKALTYDET

-2121 EGSLDIVAAK
+2121 EGTLDIAAAK

-2171 HDEFVARVVLST
+2171 HDEFVARIVLST

-2258 KAMWDL
+2258 KAIWDL
-2264 VVAFA
+2264 VMAFA

-2298 EEFNKKY
+2298 DEFNKKY

-2320 QENMPHIANANT
+2320 QENMPHVANANT

-2352 MEDIQN
+2352 MDDIQN

-2415 EEAEIAE
+2415 EESEIAE

-2458 SIPQSRFATDEN
+2458 SIPQSKFVTDEN

-2487 AQSFDITWNR
+2487 AQSFDITWNK

-2672 LNTIGIPFDSESLN
+2672 LNAIGIPFDSESLN

-2933 DEYNAIVKYFDSKEY
+2933 DEYNAIVKYFDSKED

-2957 DNYHGEIG
+2957 DNYHGKIG

-3034 LLIDKVDKEIEQAIK
+3034 LLLDKVDKEIKQAIK

-3240 LSVEDIKFI
+3240 LSVEDVKFI

-3340 EVSNINVPVFDKMAL
+3340 EVSDINVPVFDKMAL

-3470 CIGNVVDNRHYGH
+3470 CIGNVVDDRHYGH
-3483 NKGQNVSG
+3483 NKDQNVSG

-3623 GNKLSFD
+3623 GKKLSFD

-3655 DYITMRNWLIE
+3655 DYITMRSWLIE

-3730 TYAYDPETNERYTW
+3730 TYAYDPETNERYAW
-3744 NNDAKSYTEQT
+3744 NNDAKSYVDQT

-3850 RMKFSE
+3850 RMRFSE
-3856 GANKYNLNQFD
+3856 GASKYNLNQFD

-3957 DIKQKYWDMLNRFPL
+3957 DIKQKYWDMLNKFPL
-3972 SDTYKKNIEQLVQN
+3972 SDTYKKQIEQLVQN
-3986 GSVDAFN
+3986 GSIDAFN

-4075 DAVDTNGLDVY
+4075 DTVDTNGLDIY

-4134 IPTNNGKSVLFK
+4134 VPTNNGKSILFK

-4183 DINDILFGKDS
+4183 DINDVLFGKDS

-4262 RLRSAFYDLLTSEDA
+4262 RLRSAFYDLLTSEDN
-4277 VIREFAETLVKYS
+4277 VIKEFAETLVKYS

-4336 NSNNTSNQID
+4336 NSNNTSDQVD
-4346 SIYLNLVRNY
+4346 SIYLSLVRNY

-4418 VGAGNNIDVYQRIG
+4418 VGTGNNIDVYQRIG

-4445 IYTVVPKLGYD
+4445 IYAVVPKLGYD

-4467 EGDQPSAFDANNFT
+4467 EGDQPSAFDTNNFT
-4481 DKMLNQINDVFNLI
+4481 DKMLDQINNVFNLI

-4505 EPIVFVKDDSY
+4505 DPIVFVKDDSY
-4516 RSIDYS
+4516 HSVDYS
-4522 NYDNIE
+4522 NYDNVE
-4528 EKASIELDQTDNYTD
+4528 EKASIELDQADNYTD

-4548 SNTQEQEITSSEAI
+4548 SSTQEQEIASSETI
-4562 STEEFIDNSSDPSE
+4562 SPEEFVDSSSDPSE
-4576 IDNIN
+4576 VDNIN
-4581 HIDDTLLADLDGMET
+4581 HIDDTLLSDLDGMET

-4607 EPETVDVTELITEI
+4607 EPEAIDVTELITEI

-4627 PIDDIVEIDEGTM
+4627 PIDDITEINEGTV

>member
-42 RNEAWNQLE
+42 RDEAWNQLE

-103 DNYKGENGNDS
+103 DDYKGENGNDS
-114 SYINQAVN
+114 SYIDQAVN

-143 EGKWIPEIEIA
+143 EGKWIPEIEVA

-411 LENSDRFDIN
+411 LENSDKFDIN
-421 KVMKDYEFGLEAR
+421 KVMKDYEFGLESR

-451 AYDIQTS
+451 AYNIQTS
-458 DQDYNKFAKDA
+458 DQNYNKFAKDA

-498 KVVNNAIG
+498 KVVNNTIG
-506 AKAIAKGIGT
+506 AKAIANGIGT
-516 AAMTNARTRK
+516 AAMKNARTRK
-526 LIEAVKNR
+526 LIEAVKDR
-534 TNKIADRVF
+534 TNKIADKVF

-593 GTQIESPYS
+593 GTQTESPYS

-640 GIGSFVGALMGAG
+640 SIGSFIGALMGAG

-675 SARGLD
+675 SARNLD

-719 VTDKMIDEDVET
+719 VTDKMIDEDIET

-773 SFNEASELADLS
+773 GFNEASELSDLS

-817 NGLAEDQTAIQL
+817 NGLAEGQTAIQL

-879 NGLQEFIKKRQREV
+879 NGLQEFIKKRQREI

-898 KLDNILFKGTF
+898 KLDNTLFKGTF

-981 KYKEDHQTQE
+981 KYKGDHQTQE

-1006 NQSWNDIENSA
+1006 NQSWSDIENSA

-1056 IDNQPVSTEESSNKT
+1056 IDSQPVSTEESSNKT

-1078 QGSDTKETSQESA
+1078 QGDDTKETSQESA
-1091 RTVDNISDDADRNSV
+1091 HTVDSISDDTDRNSV

-1115 GSSEEQVDE
+1115 GSSEEQADE

-1173 NVDSNTLEI
+1173 NVDSNALEI

-1242 NPIVNLTPESFDGA
+1242 NPTINLTPESFDGS

-1267 QDDVIYTDGTD
+1267 QDDIIYTDGTD

-1291 VSDEEIEMQGQF
+1291 VSDEQIEMQGQF

-1351 TEVMPIEANGKP
+1351 TEVMPIEANDKP

-1377 AKLAIPGWLSKQK
+1377 AKLATPGWLSKQK

-1532 SDPIQMTD
+1532 SDPIQMSN

-1671 NHGPG
+1671 NYGPG
-1676 TVAVGDN
+1676 TVTVGDN

-1754 DKEAMMNPI
+1754 DKEAMMDPI
-1763 SDNIVNAAIEYM
+1763 SDNIVNAAIDYM
-1775 NRYNTDY
+1775 NKYNTDY

-1800 TRDTD
+1800 TRGTD
-1805 GKVIRKDGTPILMSW
+1805 GKVVRNGNTPILMSW

-1839 FVYADDAAVAETANI
+1839 FVYADDAAVAETAEVSNI
-1854 SKPEPTNSTK
+1854 EQVKQSTNE
-1864 RKVGNK
+1864 KVK
-1870 EQKKEDVPEESTK
+1870 QVTATV
-1883 LKSQDYEP
+1883 EP
-1891 KELPK
+1891 KYEQPRQPSDK
-1896 EIATEK
+1896 IATEE
-1902 DRVQRSKLL
+1902 SK
-1911 NKQDVIDVLNTEH
+1911 KTT
-1924 LLIRVR
+1924 
-1930 VKNSTIEYVDI
+1930 TIE
-1941 FFDERKDR
+1941 
-1949 WDILPRINYNVEGA
+1949 LP
-1963 EEIYPTQEQIKS
+1963 Q
-1975 VLDRFIPYDLQQYYT
+1975 
-1990 SGQYKQDHAKL
+1990 
-2001 IQYQEDLANQGK
+2001 
-2013 NLEERIQLLWETNVG
+2013 
-2028 VDATLRDRWGIYS
+2028 
-2041 FNEYTGETNFV
+2041 
-2052 PNTRETATTEL
+2052 
-2063 LKQDKALTYDET
+2063 QDKALTYDET

-2121 EGSLDIVAAK
+2121 EGTLDIAAAK

-2171 HDEFVARVVLST
+2171 HDEFVARIVLST

-2197 VSLLLLTPAQRD
+2197 VSLLLLTPTQRD

-2264 VVAFA
+2264 VMAFA

-2352 MEDIQN
+2352 MDDIQN

-2458 SIPQSRFATDEN
+2458 SIPQSKFVTDEN

-2487 AQSFDITWNR
+2487 AQSFDITWNK

-2672 LNTIGIPFDSESLN
+2672 LNAIGIPFDSESLN

-2818 NSLIVKALTSP
+2818 NSLIVKTLTSP

-2933 DEYNAIVKYFDSKEY
+2933 DEYNAIVKYFDSKED

-2957 DNYHGEIG
+2957 DNYHGKIG
-2965 KDGKMAPGGNGGRFR
+2965 KDGKMMAPGGNGGRFR

-3034 LLIDKVDKEIEQAIK
+3034 LLLDKVDKEIKQAIK

-3153 LSSVLSTGTNLRTH
+3153 LSSVLSTGINLRTH

-3240 LSVEDIKFI
+3240 LSVEDVKFI

-3396 RDKLKV
+3396 RGKLKV

-3470 CIGNVVDNRHYGH
+3470 CIGNVVDDRHYGH

-3595 GGSAIQMASFGFRA
+3595 GGSAIQMASFGFKGKNVDSYSNISLLNQNIDDLQLSVRTNKLLKAKGINTIEDIIKYGEQQLKHYLSDKQFTEILDLFSSLNIDFNTKKEFKYRA
-3609 NQVWNEETARPFND
+3609 FND

-3655 DYITMRNWLIE
+3655 DYTTMRDWLIK
-3666 HNVIGNNSKPYGI
+3666 HNVIGSNAKPYGI

-3744 NNDAKSYTEQT
+3744 NNNAKSYVEQT

-4075 DAVDTNGLDVY
+4075 DTVDTNGLDVY

-4134 IPTNNGKSVLFK
+4134 TPTNNGKSILFK

-4158 LSNKI
+4158 LSNKV
-4163 ESIIRAKVVANSTNL
+4163 ESIIRAKVTANNTDL

-4183 DINDILFGKDS
+4183 DINSILFGKDS

-4207 VNKDDIN
+4207 VNKDNVN
-4214 LMTFVDESGNITNEL
+4214 LITFVDESGNITNEL

-4262 RLRSAFYDLLTSEDA
+4262 RLRSAFYDLLTSEDNT
-4277 VIREFAETLVKYS
+4277 IREFAETLVKYS

-4307 PMWYKRKL
+4307 PMSYKRKL

-4321 ADAINKLNYGDTSVI
+4321 ADAINKLNYGDTSVV
-4336 NSNNTSNQID
+4336 NSNNTSDWVD

-4379 VSNVINL
+4379 VSNVVNL

-4418 VGAGNNIDVYQRIG
+4418 VGTGNNIDVYQRIG

-4467 EGDQPSAFDANNFT
+4467 EGDQPSAFDTNNFT
-4481 DKMLNQINDVFNLI
+4481 DKMLDQINNVFNLI

-4516 RSIDYS
+4516 HSVDYS

-4528 EKASIELDQTDNYTD
+4528 EKASIELDQADNYTD

-4548 SNTQEQEITSSEAI
+4548 SNTQEQEITSSEDI
-4562 STEEFIDNSSDPSE
+4562 SSEEFIDNSSDPSE

>member
-59 DYDTSLEESEITE
+59 DYDTSF
-72 KQEQSTKKLPGV
+72 QEQPTYTEDANKKLPGV
-84 GSSYDFASDLSKAV
+84 GSSYDFASDLSKAI
-98 IGLFT
+98 IGLFS
-103 DNYKGENGNDS
+103 DDYKGENGDDS
-114 SYINQAVN
+114 NYIEQAVN

-143 EGKWIPEIEIA
+143 EGKWIPEIEVA

-160 KTLLGELSVDGPDY
+160 KTLLGELSIDGPDY

-206 IEPAFTHP
+206 VEPAFTHP

-303 LGIIPLGITYDPD
+303 LGIVPLGITYDPD

-411 LENSDRFDIN
+411 LENSDKFDIN
-421 KVMKDYEFGLEAR
+421 KVMKDYEFGLESR

-451 AYDIQTS
+451 AYNIQTS
-458 DQDYNKFAKDA
+458 DQNYNKFAKDA

-498 KVVNNAIG
+498 KIVNNTIG

-516 AAMTNARTRK
+516 AAMKNARTRK
-526 LIEAVKNR
+526 LIEAAKNR

-593 GTQIESPYS
+593 GTQVESPYS
-602 FLDGIIQSGTA
+602 FLDGVIQSGTA

-719 VTDKMIDEDVET
+719 VTDKMIDEDIET

-743 IDNNLKELGINRKSG
+743 IDNNLKELRINRKSG

-773 SFNEASELADLS
+773 GFNEASELSDLS

-817 NGLAEDQTAIQL
+817 NGLAEGQTAIQL

-844 TSRVLDRLNKDLNQR
+844 TGRVLDRLNKDLNQR

-879 NGLQEFIKKRQREV
+879 NGLQEFIKKRQREI

-898 KLDNILFKGTF
+898 KLDNTLFKGTF
-909 NTLQDPANIE
+909 NTLQDPANIQ

-1006 NQSWNDIENSA
+1006 NQSWSDIENSA

-1056 IDNQPVSTEESSNKT
+1056 IDSQPVSTEESSNKT

-1078 QGSDTKETSQESA
+1078 QGDDTKETSQESA
-1091 RTVDNISDDADRNSV
+1091 HTVDSISDDTDRGSV

-1115 GSSEEQVDE
+1115 NSSEEQVDE

-1142 DEVSDKEYIEDNDVI
+1142 DEVSDKEYVEDNDVT
-1157 EIAQGSA
+1157 EITQSSA

-1203 VEDSDMAS
+1203 VEDSDVTS
-1211 TETITN
+1211 TENIT
-1217 TEEEV
+1217 TAEEEV
-1222 QSEQPTHTTKRQE
+1222 QPEQPAQAPKREE

-1242 NPIVNLTPESFDGA
+1242 NPTINLTPESFDGS

-1267 QDDVIYTDGTD
+1267 QDDIIYTDGTD

-1377 AKLAIPGWLSKQK
+1377 SKLAIPGWLSKQK
-1390 AYYIVTDS
+1390 AYYIVTDN
-1398 KETRKF
+1398 KETRKS

-1683 RVEKLSFYVR
+1683 RVEKLSFYIR
-1693 KTLHYYTNTKGSFLM
+1693 KTFHYYTNTKGSFLM
-1708 YASRTPDGS
+1708 YASRTPEGS
-1717 YVLKY
+1717 YMLKY
-1722 LKIKNTNGKIV
+1722 LKIKNINGKVV

-1763 SDNIVNAAIEYM
+1763 SDNIVNAAIDYM
-1775 NRYNTDY
+1775 NKYNTNY

-1800 TRDTD
+1800 TRGAD
-1805 GKVIRKDGTPILMSW
+1805 GKVVRNGNTPILMSW

-1839 FVYADDAAVAETANI
+1839 FVYADDAAVAETAEVSNI
-1854 SKPEPTNSTK
+1854 EQVKQSTNEKVKQVTATVESKREQPEQPS
-1864 RKVGNK
+1864 
-1870 EQKKEDVPEESTK
+1870 D
-1883 LKSQDYEP
+1883 
-1891 KELPK
+1891 
-1896 EIATEK
+1896 EIATEE
-1902 DRVQRSKLL
+1902 SK
-1911 NKQDVIDVLNTEH
+1911 KTA
-1924 LLIRVR
+1924 
-1930 VKNSTIEYVDI
+1930 TIE
-1941 FFDERKDR
+1941 
-1949 WDILPRINYNVEGA
+1949 LP
-1963 EEIYPTQEQIKS
+1963 Q
-1975 VLDRFIPYDLQQYYT
+1975 
-1990 SGQYKQDHAKL
+1990 
-2001 IQYQEDLANQGK
+2001 
-2013 NLEERIQLLWETNVG
+2013 
-2028 VDATLRDRWGIYS
+2028 
-2041 FNEYTGETNFV
+2041 
-2052 PNTRETATTEL
+2052 
-2063 LKQDKALTYDET
+2063 QDKALTYDET

-2110 GNKGVFSTVRG
+2110 DNKGVFSTVRG
-2121 EGSLDIVAAK
+2121 EGTLDIAAAK

-2171 HDEFVARVVLST
+2171 HDEFVARIVLST

-2258 KAMWDL
+2258 KAIWDL
-2264 VVAFA
+2264 VIAFA

-2352 MEDIQN
+2352 MDDIQN

-2415 EEAEIAE
+2415 EESEIAE

-2458 SIPQSRFATDEN
+2458 SIPQSKFATDEN

-2672 LNTIGIPFDSESLN
+2672 LNAIGIPFDSESLN

-2818 NSLIVKALTSP
+2818 NSLIVKTLTSP

-2933 DEYNAIVKYFDSKEY
+2933 DEYNAIVKYFDSKED

-2957 DNYHGEIG
+2957 DNYHGKIG
-2965 KDGKMAPGGNGGRFR
+2965 KDGKMAPGGDGGRFR

-3034 LLIDKVDKEIEQAIK
+3034 LLLDKVDKEIKQAIK

-3153 LSSVLSTGTNLRTH
+3153 LSSVLSTGINLRTH

-3340 EVSNINVPVFDKMAL
+3340 EVSDINVPVFDKMAL

-3402 YKDNRNTQLNTEA
+3402 YKDNRNTQLNIEA

-3470 CIGNVVDNRHYGH
+3470 CIGNVVDDRHYGH

-3525 KNGRINNKAL
+3525 KNGKINNKAL

-3549 AEITEALALDKKGNF
+3549 AEITEALALDKNGNF

-3595 GGSAIQMASFGFRA
+3595 GGSAIQMASFGFKGKDVDSYSNIHLLNQNIDNLDLSIKLNKILKARGINTIKDIIEYGESPLKMSLSDKHFTEILDLFSSFSIDFNTKEEFKYRA
-3609 NQVWNEETARPFND
+3609 FND

-3655 DYITMRNWLIE
+3655 DYTTMRDWLIE

-3730 TYAYDPETNERYTW
+3730 TYSYDPETNERYTW

-4075 DAVDTNGLDVY
+4075 DTVDTNGLDVY

-4134 IPTNNGKSVLFK
+4134 VPTNNGKSILFK

-4183 DINDILFGKDS
+4183 DINDVLFGKDS
-4194 IARRLNSIKNYIR
+4194 IARKLNSIKNYIR

-4214 LMTFVDESGNITNEL
+4214 LITFVDESGNITNEL

-4262 RLRSAFYDLLTSEDA
+4262 RLRSAFYDLLTSEDN
-4277 VIREFAETLVKYS
+4277 VIKEFAETLVKYS

-4336 NSNNTSNQID
+4336 NSNNTSDQVD
-4346 SIYLNLVRNY
+4346 SIYLSLVRNY

-4404 GDYDISRNYKFFKI
+4404 VDYDISRNYKFFKI
-4418 VGAGNNIDVYQRIG
+4418 VGTGNNIDVYQRIG

-4467 EGDQPSAFDANNFT
+4467 EGDQPSAFDTNNFT
-4481 DKMLNQINDVFNLI
+4481 DKMLDQINNVFNLI

-4505 EPIVFVKDDSY
+4505 DPIVFVKDDSY
-4516 RSIDYS
+4516 HSVDYS

-4528 EKASIELDQTDNYTD
+4528 EKASMELDQTDNYTD

-4548 SNTQEQEITSSEAI
+4548 SSIQEQEITSSETI
-4562 STEEFIDNSSDPSE
+4562 SPEEFVDSSSDPSE
-4576 IDNIN
+4576 VDNIN
-4581 HIDDTLLADLDGMET
+4581 HIDDTLLSDLDGMET

-4607 EPETVDVTELITEI
+4607 EPEAIDVTELITEI

-4627 PIDDIVEIDEGTM
+4627 PIDDIAEINEGTV

>member
-42 RNEAWNQLE
+42 RDEAWNQLE

-59 DYDTSLEESEITE
+59 DYDTSF
-72 KQEQSTKKLPGV
+72 QEQPVYTEDANKKLPGV

-114 SYINQAVN
+114 SYIDQAVN

-143 EGKWIPEIEIA
+143 EGKWIPEIEVA

-411 LENSDRFDIN
+411 LENSDKFDIN
-421 KVMKDYEFGLEAR
+421 KVMKDYEFGLESR

-451 AYDIQTS
+451 AYNIQTS
-458 DQDYNKFAKDA
+458 DQNYNKFAKDA

-498 KVVNNAIG
+498 KVVNNTIG
-506 AKAIAKGIGT
+506 AKAIANGIGT
-516 AAMTNARTRK
+516 AAMKNARTRK
-526 LIEAVKNR
+526 LIEAVKDR
-534 TNKIADRVF
+534 TNKIADKVF

-593 GTQIESPYS
+593 GTQTESPYS

-640 GIGSFVGALMGAG
+640 SIGSFIGALMGAG

-675 SARGLD
+675 SARNLD

-719 VTDKMIDEDVET
+719 VTDKMIDEDIET

-773 SFNEASELADLS
+773 GFNEASELSDLS

-817 NGLAEDQTAIQL
+817 NGLAEGQTAIQL

-879 NGLQEFIKKRQREV
+879 NGLQEFIKKRQREI

-898 KLDNILFKGTF
+898 KLDNTLFKGTF

-1006 NQSWNDIENSA
+1006 NQSWSDIENSA

-1056 IDNQPVSTEESSNKT
+1056 IDSQPVSTEESSNKT

-1078 QGSDTKETSQESA
+1078 QGDDTKETSQESA
-1091 RTVDNISDDADRNSV
+1091 HTVDSISDDTDRNSV

-1115 GSSEEQVDE
+1115 SSSEEQVDE

-1142 DEVSDKEYIEDNDVI
+1142 DEVSDKEYVEDNDVT
-1157 EIAQGSA
+1157 EITQSSA

-1211 TETITN
+1211 TETVTT

-1222 QSEQPTHTTKRQE
+1222 QSEQPTHTAKRQE

-1242 NPIVNLTPESFDGA
+1242 NPTVNLTPESFDGA

-1377 AKLAIPGWLSKQK
+1377 SKLAIPGWLSKQK
-1390 AYYIVTDS
+1390 AYYIVTDN
-1398 KETRKF
+1398 KETRKS

-1591 VGDTPSQRTSA
+1591 VGDTPSQRNSA

-1614 GGSKNLITSYTPD
+1614 GGSKNLVTSYTPD

-1635 GKRVPLSTA
+1635 GKRVPLSSA

-1671 NHGPG
+1671 NYGPG

-1683 RVEKLSFYVR
+1683 RVEKLSFYIR

-1708 YASRTPDGS
+1708 YASRTQEGS
-1717 YVLKY
+1717 YMLKY

-1754 DKEAMMNPI
+1754 DKEAMMDPI
-1763 SDNIVNAAIEYM
+1763 SDNIVNAAIDYM
-1775 NRYNTDY
+1775 NKYNTDY

-1800 TRDTD
+1800 TRGTD
-1805 GKVIRKDGTPILMSW
+1805 GKVVRNGNTPILMSW

-1839 FVYADDAAVAETANI
+1839 FVYADDAAVAETAEVSNI
-1854 SKPEPTNSTK
+1854 EQVKQSTNE
-1864 RKVGNK
+1864 KVK
-1870 EQKKEDVPEESTK
+1870 QVTATV
-1883 LKSQDYEP
+1883 EP
-1891 KELPK
+1891 KYEQPRQPSDK
-1896 EIATEK
+1896 IATEE
-1902 DRVQRSKLL
+1902 SK
-1911 NKQDVIDVLNTEH
+1911 KTT
-1924 LLIRVR
+1924 
-1930 VKNSTIEYVDI
+1930 TIE
-1941 FFDERKDR
+1941 
-1949 WDILPRINYNVEGA
+1949 LP
-1963 EEIYPTQEQIKS
+1963 Q
-1975 VLDRFIPYDLQQYYT
+1975 
-1990 SGQYKQDHAKL
+1990 
-2001 IQYQEDLANQGK
+2001 
-2013 NLEERIQLLWETNVG
+2013 
-2028 VDATLRDRWGIYS
+2028 
-2041 FNEYTGETNFV
+2041 
-2052 PNTRETATTEL
+2052 
-2063 LKQDKALTYDET
+2063 QDKALTYDET

-2121 EGSLDIVAAK
+2121 EGTLDIAAAK

-2171 HDEFVARVVLST
+2171 HDEFVARIVLST

-2258 KAMWDL
+2258 KAIWDL
-2264 VVAFA
+2264 VMAFA

-2352 MEDIQN
+2352 MDDIQN

-2402 AYLQELGIRAIER
+2402 AYLQELGIRAIKR

-2458 SIPQSRFATDEN
+2458 SIPQSKFVTDEN

-2487 AQSFDITWNR
+2487 AQSFDITWNK

-2672 LNTIGIPFDSESLN
+2672 LNAIGIPFDSESLN

-2722 NIRLMNNAKSLEA
+2722 NIRLMNNAKSLET

-2933 DEYNAIVKYFDSKEY
+2933 DEYNAIVKYFDSKED

-2965 KDGKMAPGGNGGRFR
+2965 KDGKMAPGGDGGRFR

-3077 SNPFAFYETLV
+3077 ANPFAFYETLV

-3153 LSSVLSTGTNLRTH
+3153 LSSVLSTGINLRTH

-3240 LSVEDIKFI
+3240 LSVDDVKFI

-3340 EVSNINVPVFDKMAL
+3340 EVSDINVPVFDKMAL

-3402 YKDNRNTQLNTEA
+3402 YKDNRNTQLNIEA

-3470 CIGNVVDNRHYGH
+3470 CIGNVVDDRHYGH

-3541 EAKGTNMS
+3541 GAKGTNMS

-3595 GGSAIQMASFGFRA
+3595 GGSAIQMASFGFKGKNVDSYSNISLLNLNIDDLQFSIRTNKLLKAKGINTIEDIIKYGEQQLKHYLSDKQFTEILDLFSSLNIDFNTKKEFKYRA
-3609 NQVWNEETARPFND
+3609 FND

-3655 DYITMRNWLIE
+3655 DYTTMRDWLIK
-3666 HNVIGNNSKPYGI
+3666 HNVIGSNAKPYGI

-3730 TYAYDPETNERYTW
+3730 TYSYDPETNERYTW

-4069 KEKFFT
+4069 KEKFFIDT
-4075 DAVDTNGLDVY
+4075 VDTNGLDVY

-4134 IPTNNGKSVLFK
+4134 VPTNNGKSILFK

-4158 LSNKI
+4158 ISNKI

-4183 DINDILFGKDS
+4183 DINDVLFGKDS

-4262 RLRSAFYDLLTSEDA
+4262 RLRSAFYDLLTSEDN
-4277 VIREFAETLVKYS
+4277 VIKEFAETLVKYS

-4336 NSNNTSNQID
+4336 NSNNTSDQVD
-4346 SIYLNLVRNY
+4346 SIYLSLVRNY

-4418 VGAGNNIDVYQRIG
+4418 VGTGNNIDVYQRIG

-4467 EGDQPSAFDANNFT
+4467 EGDQPSAFDTNNFT
-4481 DKMLNQINDVFNLI
+4481 DKMLDQINNVFNLI

-4505 EPIVFVKDDSY
+4505 DPIVFVKDDSY
-4516 RSIDYS
+4516 HSVDYS

-4548 SNTQEQEITSSEAI
+4548 SSTQEQEIASSETI
-4562 STEEFIDNSSDPSE
+4562 SPEEFVDSSSDPSE
-4576 IDNIN
+4576 VDNIN
-4581 HIDDTLLADLDGMET
+4581 HIDDTLLSDLDGMET

-4607 EPETVDVTELITEI
+4607 EPEAIDVTELITEI

-4627 PIDDIVEIDEGTM
+4627 PIDDITEINEGTV

>member
-59 DYDTSLEESEITE
+59 DYDTSF
-72 KQEQSTKKLPGV
+72 QEQPTYTEDANKKLPGV
-84 GSSYDFASDLSKAV
+84 GSSYDFASDLSKAI
-98 IGLFT
+98 IGLFS
-103 DNYKGENGNDS
+103 DDYKGENGDDS
-114 SYINQAVN
+114 NYIEQAVN

-143 EGKWIPEIEIA
+143 EGKWIPEIEVA

-160 KTLLGELSVDGPDY
+160 KTLLGELSIDGPDY

-206 IEPAFTHP
+206 VEPAFTHP

-303 LGIIPLGITYDPD
+303 LGIVPLGITYDPD

-411 LENSDRFDIN
+411 LENSDKFDIN
-421 KVMKDYEFGLEAR
+421 KVMKDYEFGLESR

-451 AYDIQTS
+451 AYNIQTS
-458 DQDYNKFAKDA
+458 DQNYNKFAKDA

-498 KVVNNAIG
+498 KIVNNTIG

-516 AAMTNARTRK
+516 AAMKNARTRK
-526 LIEAVKNR
+526 LIEAAKNR

-593 GTQIESPYS
+593 GTQVESPYS
-602 FLDGIIQSGTA
+602 FLDGVIQSGTA

-719 VTDKMIDEDVET
+719 VTDKMIDEDIET

-773 SFNEASELADLS
+773 GFNEASELSDLS

-817 NGLAEDQTAIQL
+817 NGLAEGQTAIQL

-844 TSRVLDRLNKDLNQR
+844 TGRVLDRLNKDLNQR
-859 KKTLEEIKTE
+859 KKTLEEIKNE
-869 YGIDISKQGI
+869 YGVDVSTQGI
-879 NGLQEFIKKRQREV
+879 VGLQEFIKKQQ
-893 KDSLS
+893 KDAKDAL
-898 KLDNILFKGTF
+898 KRVDNTLFKGTM
-909 NTLQDPANIE
+909 NTLEDPANIE
-919 ELENVL
+919 ELEDLL
-925 APSILNAGIIN
+925 AVSILNSGISN

-947 GRLSISNRYLVE
+947 GRLPISNRYLVD
-959 RKPLWSTLDDSEKQS
+959 RKPLWNTLDDAEKNS
-974 VLTEYAE
+974 VLTEYSE
-981 KYKEDHQTQE
+981 KYKQEHQTQE

-998 ISYYNHKI
+998 ISYYNYKV
-1006 NQSWNDIENSA
+1006 NQSWKDIEDSA
-1017 NVEANERTLANAIFR
+1017 NVEANERTLANAMFR

-1044 AQVENQEEFDTP
+1044 AQLENQEELDTP
-1056 IDNQPVSTEESSNKT
+1056 IVDQEITSEQTTTKT
-1071 QVEPDNN
+1071 AVEPDEDK
-1078 QGSDTKETSQESA
+1078 GSDTKQTSQEASH
-1091 RTVDNISDDADRNSV
+1091 TVDTVSDDVDRNST
-1106 NTPVDEIAT
+1106 NTPVDDIAT
-1115 GSSEEQVDE
+1115 NSSDTQVDE
-1124 VTDNTGDTGEVSD
+1124 VTDNTGDTTEVKD

-1142 DEVSDKEYIEDNDVI
+1142 DDVADESYVEDNDVT
-1157 EIAQGSA
+1157 EVTTGSSNEEERA
-1164 NDQDRAATD
+1164 TIDR
-1173 NVDSNTLEI
+1173 VDDNTLEI

-1188 YDTIEDGG
+1188 YDKIEDGE
-1196 PIADIGN
+1196 PIADIGSAEDAD
-1203 VEDSDMAS
+1203 VDTSTVDSD
-1211 TETITN
+1211 T
-1217 TEEEV
+1217 
-1222 QSEQPTHTTKRQE
+1222 QSEETVEEPKPDRPTSPRQT
-1235 PISPKQI
+1235 
-1242 NPIVNLTPESFDGA
+1242 NPTVTLTPESFDGS
-1256 TDETVEIPLET
+1256 TDETAEVPLET
-1267 QDDVIYTDGTD
+1267 QDDIIYTDGTD

-1291 VSDEEIEMQGQF
+1291 VSDEEIEMQGRF

-1344 FFYAFNS
+1344 FFYAFDS
-1351 TEVMPIEANGKP
+1351 SEIMPIEANGKP
-1363 VQFDGER
+1363 MQFDGER
-1370 RPGIELA
+1370 RPGVELA
-1377 AKLAIPGWLSKQK
+1377 DKLSIPGWLSKQK
-1390 AYYIVTDS
+1390 AYYIVTDN
-1398 KETRKF
+1398 KETRKT

-1415 LIIEETTEDGKKLIY
+1415 LIIEETTENGEKLIY

-1683 RVEKLSFYVR
+1683 RVEKLSFYIR
-1693 KTLHYYTNTKGSFLM
+1693 KTFHYYTNTKGSFLM
-1708 YASRTPDGS
+1708 YASRTPEGS
-1717 YVLKY
+1717 YMLKY
-1722 LKIKNTNGKIV
+1722 LKIKNINGKVV

-1763 SDNIVNAAIEYM
+1763 SDNIVNAAIDYM
-1775 NRYNTDY
+1775 NKYNTNY

-1800 TRDTD
+1800 TRGAD
-1805 GKVIRKDGTPILMSW
+1805 GKVVRNGNTPILMSW

-1839 FVYADDAAVAETANI
+1839 FVYADDAAVAETAEVSNI
-1854 SKPEPTNSTK
+1854 EQVKQSTNEKVKQVTATVESKREQPEQPS
-1864 RKVGNK
+1864 
-1870 EQKKEDVPEESTK
+1870 D
-1883 LKSQDYEP
+1883 
-1891 KELPK
+1891 
-1896 EIATEK
+1896 EIATEE
-1902 DRVQRSKLL
+1902 SK
-1911 NKQDVIDVLNTEH
+1911 KTA
-1924 LLIRVR
+1924 
-1930 VKNSTIEYVDI
+1930 TIE
-1941 FFDERKDR
+1941 
-1949 WDILPRINYNVEGA
+1949 LP
-1963 EEIYPTQEQIKS
+1963 Q
-1975 VLDRFIPYDLQQYYT
+1975 
-1990 SGQYKQDHAKL
+1990 
-2001 IQYQEDLANQGK
+2001 
-2013 NLEERIQLLWETNVG
+2013 
-2028 VDATLRDRWGIYS
+2028 
-2041 FNEYTGETNFV
+2041 
-2052 PNTRETATTEL
+2052 
-2063 LKQDKALTYDET
+2063 QDKALTYDET

-2121 EGSLDIVAAK
+2121 EGTLDIAAAK

-2171 HDEFVARVVLST
+2171 HDEFVARIVLST

-2258 KAMWDL
+2258 KAIWDL
-2264 VVAFA
+2264 VIAFA

-2352 MEDIQN
+2352 MDDIQN

-2458 SIPQSRFATDEN
+2458 SIPQSKFATDEN

-2487 AQSFDITWNR
+2487 AQSFDITWNK

-2672 LNTIGIPFDSESLN
+2672 LNAIGIPFDSESLN

-2818 NSLIVKALTSP
+2818 NSLIVKTLTSP

-2933 DEYNAIVKYFDSKEY
+2933 DEYNAIVKYFDSKED

-2957 DNYHGEIG
+2957 DNYHGKIG

-3034 LLIDKVDKEIEQAIK
+3034 LLLDKVDKEIKQAIK

-3240 LSVEDIKFI
+3240 LSVEDVKFI

-3340 EVSNINVPVFDKMAL
+3340 EVSDINVPVFDKMAL

-3402 YKDNRNTQLNTEA
+3402 YKDNRNTQLNIEA

-3470 CIGNVVDNRHYGH
+3470 CIGNVVDDRHYGH

-3525 KNGRINNKAL
+3525 KNGKINNKAL

-3549 AEITEALALDKKGNF
+3549 AEITEALALDKNGNF

-3595 GGSAIQMASFGFRA
+3595 GGSAIQMASFGFKGKDVDSYSNIHLLNQNIDNLDLSIKLNKILKARGINTIKDIIEYGESPLKMSLSDKHFTEILDLFSSFSIDFNTKEEFKYRA
-3609 NQVWNEETARPFND
+3609 FND

-3655 DYITMRNWLIE
+3655 DYTTMRDWLIE

-3703 TGDTIVVPDEFT
+3703 TGDTIVVSDEFT

-3730 TYAYDPETNERYTW
+3730 TYSYDPETNERYTW

-3972 SDTYKKNIEQLVQN
+3972 SDTYKKQIEQLVQN
-3986 GSVDAFN
+3986 GSIDAFN

-4075 DAVDTNGLDVY
+4075 DTVDTNGLDIY

-4092 HKKLIYAM
+4092 HKKLIYVM

-4134 IPTNNGKSVLFK
+4134 VPTNNGKSILFK

-4183 DINDILFGKDS
+4183 DINDVLFGKDS

-4262 RLRSAFYDLLTSEDA
+4262 RLRSAFYDLLTSEDN
-4277 VIREFAETLVKYS
+4277 VIKEFAETLVKYS

-4336 NSNNTSNQID
+4336 NSNNTSDQVD
-4346 SIYLNLVRNY
+4346 SIYLSLVRNY

-4418 VGAGNNIDVYQRIG
+4418 VGTGNNIDVYQRIG

-4467 EGDQPSAFDANNFT
+4467 EGDQPSAFDTNNFT
-4481 DKMLNQINDVFNLI
+4481 DKILDQINNVFNLI

-4528 EKASIELDQTDNYTD
+4528 EKASMELDQTDNYTD

-4548 SNTQEQEITSSEAI
+4548 SSIQEQEITSSETI
-4562 STEEFIDNSSDPSE
+4562 SPEEFVDSSSDPSE
-4576 IDNIN
+4576 VDNIN
-4581 HIDDTLLADLDGMET
+4581 HIDDTLLSDLDGMET

-4607 EPETVDVTELITEI
+4607 EPEAVDVTELITEI

-4627 PIDDIVEIDEGTM
+4627 PIDDITQIDEGTIS
-4640 NNLKKN
+4640 NLKKN
-4646 GKKRKEECK
+4646 GKKRKKECK

>member
-42 RNEAWNQLE
+42 RDEAWNQLE

-59 DYDTSLEESEITE
+59 DYDTSF
-72 KQEQSTKKLPGV
+72 QEQPTYTEDANKKLPGV
-84 GSSYDFASDLSKAV
+84 GSSYDFASDLSKAIV
-98 IGLFT
+98 GLFS
-103 DNYKGENGNDS
+103 DDYKGENGDDS
-114 SYINQAVN
+114 NYIEQAVN

-143 EGKWIPEIEIA
+143 EGKWIPEIEVA

-160 KTLLGELSVDGPDY
+160 KTLLGELSIDGPDY

-206 IEPAFTHP
+206 VEPAFTHP

-303 LGIIPLGITYDPD
+303 LGIVPLGITYDPD

-411 LENSDRFDIN
+411 LENSDKFDIN
-421 KVMKDYEFGLEAR
+421 KVMKDYEFGLESR

-451 AYDIQTS
+451 AYNIQTS
-458 DQDYNKFAKDA
+458 DQNYNKFAKDA

-498 KVVNNAIG
+498 KIVNNTIG

-516 AAMTNARTRK
+516 AAMKNARTRK
-526 LIEAVKNR
+526 LIEAAKNR

-593 GTQIESPYS
+593 GTQVESPYS
-602 FLDGIIQSGTA
+602 FLDGVIQSGTA

-719 VTDKMIDEDVET
+719 VTDKMIDEDIET

-743 IDNNLKELGINRKSG
+743 IDNNLKELRINRKSG

-773 SFNEASELADLS
+773 SFDEASELSDLS

-817 NGLAEDQTAIQL
+817 NGLAEGQTAIQL

-844 TSRVLDRLNKDLNQR
+844 TGRVLDRLNKDLNQR

-879 NGLQEFIKKRQREV
+879 NGLQEFIKKRQREI

-898 KLDNILFKGTF
+898 KLDNTLFKGTF
-909 NTLQDPANIE
+909 NTLQDPANIQ

-991 EPTRRQL
+991 EPTRMQL

-1006 NQSWNDIENSA
+1006 NQSWSDIENSA

-1056 IDNQPVSTEESSNKT
+1056 IDSQPVSTEESSNKT

-1078 QGSDTKETSQESA
+1078 QGDDTKETSQESA
-1091 RTVDNISDDADRNSV
+1091 HTVDSISDDTDRGSV

-1115 GSSEEQVDE
+1115 NSSEEQVDE

-1142 DEVSDKEYIEDNDVI
+1142 DEVSDKEYVEDNDVT
-1157 EIAQGSA
+1157 EITQSSA

-1203 VEDSDMAS
+1203 VEDSDVTS
-1211 TETITN
+1211 TENIT
-1217 TEEEV
+1217 TAEEEV
-1222 QSEQPTHTTKRQE
+1222 QPEQPAQAPKREE

-1242 NPIVNLTPESFDGA
+1242 NPTINLTPESFDGS

-1267 QDDVIYTDGTD
+1267 QDDIIYTDGTD

-1377 AKLAIPGWLSKQK
+1377 SKLAIPGWLSKQK
-1390 AYYIVTDS
+1390 AYYIVTDN
-1398 KETRKF
+1398 KETRKS

-1683 RVEKLSFYVR
+1683 RVEKLSFYIR
-1693 KTLHYYTNTKGSFLM
+1693 KTFHYYTNTKGSFLM
-1708 YASRTPDGS
+1708 YASRTPEGS
-1717 YVLKY
+1717 YMLKY
-1722 LKIKNTNGKIV
+1722 LKIKNINGKVV

-1754 DKEAMMNPI
+1754 DKEAMMDPI
-1763 SDNIVNAAIEYM
+1763 SDNIVNAAIDYM
-1775 NRYNTDY
+1775 NKYNTDY

-1800 TRDTD
+1800 TRGTD
-1805 GKVIRKDGTPILMSW
+1805 GKVVRNGNTPILMSW

-1839 FVYADDAAVAETANI
+1839 FVYADDAAVAETAEVSNI
-1854 SKPEPTNSTK
+1854 EQVKQSTNEKVKQVTATVESKREQPEQPS
-1864 RKVGNK
+1864 
-1870 EQKKEDVPEESTK
+1870 D
-1883 LKSQDYEP
+1883 
-1891 KELPK
+1891 
-1896 EIATEK
+1896 EIATEE
-1902 DRVQRSKLL
+1902 SK
-1911 NKQDVIDVLNTEH
+1911 KTA
-1924 LLIRVR
+1924 
-1930 VKNSTIEYVDI
+1930 TIE
-1941 FFDERKDR
+1941 
-1949 WDILPRINYNVEGA
+1949 LP
-1963 EEIYPTQEQIKS
+1963 Q
-1975 VLDRFIPYDLQQYYT
+1975 
-1990 SGQYKQDHAKL
+1990 
-2001 IQYQEDLANQGK
+2001 
-2013 NLEERIQLLWETNVG
+2013 
-2028 VDATLRDRWGIYS
+2028 
-2041 FNEYTGETNFV
+2041 
-2052 PNTRETATTEL
+2052 
-2063 LKQDKALTYDET
+2063 QDKALTYDET

-2121 EGSLDIVAAK
+2121 EGTLDIAAAK

-2171 HDEFVARVVLST
+2171 HDEFVARIVLST

-2258 KAMWDL
+2258 KAIWDL
-2264 VVAFA
+2264 VIAFA

-2352 MEDIQN
+2352 MDDIQN

-2415 EEAEIAE
+2415 EESEIAE
-2422 KEAKDS
+2422 KEAKDP

-2672 LNTIGIPFDSESLN
+2672 LNAIGIPFDSESLN

-2765 EMHPTPEEFSV
+2765 EMRPTPEEFSV

-2818 NSLIVKALTSP
+2818 NSLIVKTLTSP

-2933 DEYNAIVKYFDSKEY
+2933 DEYNAIVKYFDSKED

-2957 DNYHGEIG
+2957 DNYHGKIG

-3034 LLIDKVDKEIEQAIK
+3034 LLLDKVDKEIKQAIK

-3340 EVSNINVPVFDKMAL
+3340 EVSDINVPVFDKMAL

-3402 YKDNRNTQLNTEA
+3402 YKDNRNTQLNIEA

-3470 CIGNVVDNRHYGH
+3470 CIGNVVDDRHYGH

-3525 KNGRINNKAL
+3525 KNGKINNKAL

-3549 AEITEALALDKKGNF
+3549 AEITEALALDKNGNF

-3595 GGSAIQMASFGFRA
+3595 GGSAIQMASFGFKGKDVDSYSNIHLLNQNIDNLDLSIKLNKILKARGINTIKDIIEYGESPLKMSLSDKHFTEILDLFSSFSIDFNTKEEFKYRA
-3609 NQVWNEETARPFND
+3609 FND

-3655 DYITMRNWLIE
+3655 DYTTMRDWLIE

-3730 TYAYDPETNERYTW
+3730 TYSYDPETNERYTW

-4075 DAVDTNGLDVY
+4075 DTVDTNGLDIY

-4092 HKKLIYAM
+4092 HKKLIYVM

-4134 IPTNNGKSVLFK
+4134 VPTNNGKSILFK

-4183 DINDILFGKDS
+4183 DINDVLFGKDS

-4214 LMTFVDESGNITNEL
+4214 LMTFVDEYGNITNEL

-4262 RLRSAFYDLLTSEDA
+4262 RLRSAFYDLLTSEDN
-4277 VIREFAETLVKYS
+4277 VIKEFAETLVKYS

-4336 NSNNTSNQID
+4336 NSNNTSDQVD
-4346 SIYLNLVRNY
+4346 SIYLSLVRNY

-4418 VGAGNNIDVYQRIG
+4418 VGTGNNIDVYQRIG

-4467 EGDQPSAFDANNFT
+4467 EGDQPSAFDTNNFT
-4481 DKMLNQINDVFNLI
+4481 DKMLDQINNVFNLI

-4516 RSIDYS
+4516 HSVDYS

-4528 EKASIELDQTDNYTD
+4528 EKASIELDQADNYTD

-4548 SNTQEQEITSSEAI
+4548 SSTQEQEITSSETI
-4562 STEEFIDNSSDPSE
+4562 SPEEFIDNSSDPSE

>member
-59 DYDTSLEESEITE
+59 DYDTSF
-72 KQEQSTKKLPGV
+72 QEQPTYTEDANKKLPGV
-84 GSSYDFASDLSKAV
+84 GSSYDFASDLSKAI
-98 IGLFT
+98 IGLFS
-103 DNYKGENGNDS
+103 DDYKGENGDDS
-114 SYINQAVN
+114 NYIEQAVN

-143 EGKWIPEIEIA
+143 EGKWIPEIEVA

-160 KTLLGELSVDGPDY
+160 KTLLGELSIDGPDY

-206 IEPAFTHP
+206 VEPAFTHP

-303 LGIIPLGITYDPD
+303 LGIVPLGITYDPD

-411 LENSDRFDIN
+411 LENSDKFDIN
-421 KVMKDYEFGLEAR
+421 KVMKDYEFGLESR

-451 AYDIQTS
+451 AYNIQTS
-458 DQDYNKFAKDA
+458 DQNYNKFAKDA

-498 KVVNNAIG
+498 KIVNNTIG

-516 AAMTNARTRK
+516 AAMKNARTRK
-526 LIEAVKNR
+526 LIEAAKNR

-593 GTQIESPYS
+593 GTQVESPYS
-602 FLDGIIQSGTA
+602 FLDGVIQSGTA

-719 VTDKMIDEDVET
+719 VTDKMIDEDIET

-743 IDNNLKELGINRKSG
+743 IDNNLKELRINRKSG

-773 SFNEASELADLS
+773 SFDEASELSDLS

-817 NGLAEDQTAIQL
+817 NGLAEGQTAIQL

-879 NGLQEFIKKRQREV
+879 NGLQEFIKKRQREI

-898 KLDNILFKGTF
+898 KLDNTLFKGTF

-947 GRLSISNRYLVE
+947 GRLSISNGYLVE

-1006 NQSWNDIENSA
+1006 NQSWSDIENSA

-1056 IDNQPVSTEESSNKT
+1056 IDSQPVSTEESSNKT

-1078 QGSDTKETSQESA
+1078 QGDDTKETSQESA
-1091 RTVDNISDDADRNSV
+1091 HTVDSISDDTDRGSV

-1115 GSSEEQVDE
+1115 NSSEEQVDE

-1142 DEVSDKEYIEDNDVI
+1142 DEVSDKEYVEDNDVT
-1157 EIAQGSA
+1157 EITQSSA

-1203 VEDSDMAS
+1203 VEDSDMTS
-1211 TETITN
+1211 TESVTT

-1222 QSEQPTHTTKRQE
+1222 QSEQSTYNTKRQE

-1242 NPIVNLTPESFDGA
+1242 NPTINLTPESFDGS
-1256 TDETVEIPLET
+1256 TDEIVEVPLET
-1267 QDDVIYTDGTD
+1267 QDDIIYTDGTD

-1377 AKLAIPGWLSKQK
+1377 SKLAIPGWLSKQK
-1390 AYYIVTDS
+1390 AYYIVTDN
-1398 KETRKF
+1398 KETRKS

-1532 SDPIQMTD
+1532 SDPIQMSN

-1671 NHGPG
+1671 NYGPS

-1683 RVEKLSFYVR
+1683 RVEKLSFYIR
-1693 KTLHYYTNTKGSFLM
+1693 KTFHYYTNTKGSFLM
-1708 YASRTPDGS
+1708 YASRTPEGS
-1717 YVLKY
+1717 YMLKY
-1722 LKIKNTNGKIV
+1722 LKIKNTNGKVV

-1754 DKEAMMNPI
+1754 DKEAMMDPI
-1763 SDNIVNAAIEYM
+1763 SDNIVNAAIDYM
-1775 NRYNTDY
+1775 NKYNTDY

-1800 TRDTD
+1800 TRGTD
-1805 GKVIRKDGTPILMSW
+1805 GKVVRNGNTPILMSW

-1839 FVYADDAAVAETANI
+1839 FVYADDAAVAETAEVSNI
-1854 SKPEPTNSTK
+1854 EQVKQSTNEKVKQVTATVESKREQPEQPS
-1864 RKVGNK
+1864 
-1870 EQKKEDVPEESTK
+1870 D
-1883 LKSQDYEP
+1883 
-1891 KELPK
+1891 
-1896 EIATEK
+1896 EIATEE
-1902 DRVQRSKLL
+1902 SK
-1911 NKQDVIDVLNTEH
+1911 KTA
-1924 LLIRVR
+1924 
-1930 VKNSTIEYVDI
+1930 TIE
-1941 FFDERKDR
+1941 
-1949 WDILPRINYNVEGA
+1949 LP
-1963 EEIYPTQEQIKS
+1963 Q
-1975 VLDRFIPYDLQQYYT
+1975 
-1990 SGQYKQDHAKL
+1990 
-2001 IQYQEDLANQGK
+2001 
-2013 NLEERIQLLWETNVG
+2013 
-2028 VDATLRDRWGIYS
+2028 
-2041 FNEYTGETNFV
+2041 
-2052 PNTRETATTEL
+2052 
-2063 LKQDKALTYDET
+2063 QDKALTYDET

-2121 EGSLDIVAAK
+2121 EGTLDIAAAK

-2171 HDEFVARVVLST
+2171 HDEFVARIVLST

-2258 KAMWDL
+2258 KAIWDL
-2264 VVAFA
+2264 VIAFA

-2352 MEDIQN
+2352 MDDIQN

-2415 EEAEIAE
+2415 EESEIAE
-2422 KEAKDS
+2422 KEAKDP

-2672 LNTIGIPFDSESLN
+2672 LNAIGIPFDSESLN

-2818 NSLIVKALTSP
+2818 NSLIVKTLTSP

-2933 DEYNAIVKYFDSKEY
+2933 DEYNAIVKYFDSKED

-2957 DNYHGEIG
+2957 DNYHGKIG

-3077 SNPFAFYETLV
+3077 ANPFAFYETLV

-3240 LSVEDIKFI
+3240 LSVEDVKFI

-3402 YKDNRNTQLNTEA
+3402 YKDNRNTQLNIEA

-3470 CIGNVVDNRHYGH
+3470 CIGNVVDDRHYGH

-3595 GGSAIQMASFGFRA
+3595 GGSAIQMASFGFKGKNVDSYSNISLLNQNIDDLQLSVRTNKLLKAKGINTIEDIIKYGEQQLKHYLSDKQFTEILDLFSSLNIDFNTKKEFKYRA
-3609 NQVWNEETARPFND
+3609 FND

-3655 DYITMRNWLIE
+3655 DYTTMRDWLIK
-3666 HNVIGNNSKPYGI
+3666 HNVIGSNAKPYGI

-3730 TYAYDPETNERYTW
+3730 TYSYDPETNERYTW

-3804 KEAEPM
+3804 KEAETM

-4075 DAVDTNGLDVY
+4075 TIANTNGLNVY

-4100 DLSNSILRS
+4100 DLSNSMLRS

-4134 IPTNNGKSVLFK
+4134 VPTNNGKSILFK

-4262 RLRSAFYDLLTSEDA
+4262 RLRSAFYDLLTSEDN
-4277 VIREFAETLVKYS
+4277 VIKEFAETLVKYS

-4336 NSNNTSNQID
+4336 NSNNTSDQVD
-4346 SIYLNLVRNY
+4346 SIYLSLVRNY

-4418 VGAGNNIDVYQRIG
+4418 VGTGNNIDVYQRIG

-4467 EGDQPSAFDANNFT
+4467 EGDQPSAFDTNNFT
-4481 DKMLNQINDVFNLI
+4481 DKMLDQINNVFNLI

-4516 RSIDYS
+4516 HSVDYS

-4528 EKASIELDQTDNYTD
+4528 EKASIELDQADNYTD

-4548 SNTQEQEITSSEAI
+4548 SSTQEQEITSSETI
-4562 STEEFIDNSSDPSE
+4562 SPEEFIDNSSDPSE

>member
-114 SYINQAVN
+114 SYIDQAVN

-303 LGIIPLGITYDPD
+303 LGIVPLGITYDPD

-411 LENSDRFDIN
+411 LENSDKFDIN
-421 KVMKDYEFGLEAR
+421 KVMKDYEFGLESR

-451 AYDIQTS
+451 AYNIQTS
-458 DQDYNKFAKDA
+458 DQNYNKFAKDA

-498 KVVNNAIG
+498 KIVNNAIG

-516 AAMTNARTRK
+516 AAMKNARTRK
-526 LIEAVKNR
+526 LIEAVKDK

-580 SIFQKRYSDIPVD
+580 SIFQKRYSDVPVD

-602 FLDGIIQSGTA
+602 FLDGVIQSGTA

-653 PDIQQINRTRKQIES
+653 PDIQQINRTRKEIES

-719 VTDKMIDEDVET
+719 VTDKMIDEDIET

-773 SFNEASELADLS
+773 GFNEASELSDLS

-796 FNESIDSPLNR
+796 FNESINSPLNR

-817 NGLAEDQTAIQL
+817 NGLAEGQTAIQL

-844 TSRVLDRLNKDLNQR
+844 TGRVLDRLNKDLNQR

-879 NGLQEFIKKRQREV
+879 NGLQEFIKKRQREI

-898 KLDNILFKGTF
+898 KLDNTLFKGTF

-1006 NQSWNDIENSA
+1006 NQSWSDIENSA

-1056 IDNQPVSTEESSNKT
+1056 IDSQPVSTEESSNKT

-1078 QGSDTKETSQESA
+1078 QGDDTKETSQESA
-1091 RTVDNISDDADRNSV
+1091 HTVDSISDDTDRNSV

-1115 GSSEEQVDE
+1115 NSSEEQVDE

-1142 DEVSDKEYIEDNDVI
+1142 DEVSDKEYVEDNDVT
-1157 EIAQGSA
+1157 EITQSSA

-1203 VEDSDMAS
+1203 VEDSDVTS
-1211 TETITN
+1211 TENIT
-1217 TEEEV
+1217 TAEEEV
-1222 QSEQPTHTTKRQE
+1222 QPEQPAQATKREE

-1242 NPIVNLTPESFDGA
+1242 NPTINLTPESFDGS

-1267 QDDVIYTDGTD
+1267 QDDIIYTDGTD

-1344 FFYAFNS
+1344 FFYTFNS

-1377 AKLAIPGWLSKQK
+1377 SKLAIPGWLSKQK
-1390 AYYIVTDS
+1390 AYYIVTDN
-1398 KETRKF
+1398 KETRKS

-1532 SDPIQMTD
+1532 SDPIQMTN

-1671 NHGPG
+1671 NYGPG

-1683 RVEKLSFYVR
+1683 RVEKLSFYIR

-1708 YASRTPDGS
+1708 YASRTQEGS
-1717 YVLKY
+1717 YMLKY

-1754 DKEAMMNPI
+1754 DKEAMMNPV

-1775 NRYNTDY
+1775 NKYSTDY

-1800 TRDTD
+1800 TRGSD
-1805 GKVIRKDGTPILMSW
+1805 GKVVRNGNIPILMSW

-1839 FVYADDAAVAETANI
+1839 FVYADDAAVAETAEVSNI
-1854 SKPEPTNSTK
+1854 EQVKQSTNEKVKQVTATVESKREQPEQPS
-1864 RKVGNK
+1864 
-1870 EQKKEDVPEESTK
+1870 D
-1883 LKSQDYEP
+1883 
-1891 KELPK
+1891 
-1896 EIATEK
+1896 EIATEE
-1902 DRVQRSKLL
+1902 SK
-1911 NKQDVIDVLNTEH
+1911 KTA
-1924 LLIRVR
+1924 
-1930 VKNSTIEYVDI
+1930 TIE
-1941 FFDERKDR
+1941 
-1949 WDILPRINYNVEGA
+1949 LP
-1963 EEIYPTQEQIKS
+1963 Q
-1975 VLDRFIPYDLQQYYT
+1975 
-1990 SGQYKQDHAKL
+1990 
-2001 IQYQEDLANQGK
+2001 
-2013 NLEERIQLLWETNVG
+2013 
-2028 VDATLRDRWGIYS
+2028 
-2041 FNEYTGETNFV
+2041 
-2052 PNTRETATTEL
+2052 
-2063 LKQDKALTYDET
+2063 QDKALTYDET

-2121 EGSLDIVAAK
+2121 EGTLDIAAAK

-2146 VTNAAMRA
+2146 VTNAVMRA

-2171 HDEFVARVVLST
+2171 HDEFVARIVLST

-2258 KAMWDL
+2258 KAIWDL
-2264 VVAFA
+2264 VMAFA

-2298 EEFNKKY
+2298 DEFNKKY

-2320 QENMPHIANANT
+2320 QENMPHITNANT

-2352 MEDIQN
+2352 MDDIQN

-2415 EEAEIAE
+2415 EESEIAE

-2458 SIPQSRFATDEN
+2458 SIPQSKFVTDEN

-2482 FGLDV
+2482 FGLGV
-2487 AQSFDITWNR
+2487 AQSFDITWNK

-2672 LNTIGIPFDSESLN
+2672 LNAIGIPFDSESLN

-2818 NSLIVKALTSP
+2818 NSLIVKTLTSP

-2933 DEYNAIVKYFDSKEY
+2933 DEYNAIVKYFDSKED

-2957 DNYHGEIG
+2957 DNYHGKIG
-2965 KDGKMAPGGNGGRFR
+2965 KDGKMAPGGNGGSFR

-3034 LLIDKVDKEIEQAIK
+3034 LLLDKVDKEIKQAIK

-3192 YHSRLEQIFKADL
+3192 YHGRLEQIFKADL

-3213 NPSLTDDELFK
+3213 NPNLTDDELFK

-3240 LSVEDIKFI
+3240 LSVEDVKFI

-3275 AAVYIRPAF
+3275 AAVYIRPTF

-3340 EVSNINVPVFDKMAL
+3340 EVSDINVPVFDKMAL

-3373 MNNEQLGTID
+3373 MNNERLGTID

-3402 YKDNRNTQLNTEA
+3402 YKDNRNTQLNIEA

-3470 CIGNVVDNRHYGH
+3470 CIGNVVDDRHYGH

-3491 ARIKKD
+3491 ARIKND

-3609 NQVWNEETARPFND
+3609 NQVWDEETARPFND
-3623 GNKLSFD
+3623 GKKLSFD

-3655 DYITMRNWLIE
+3655 DYITMRSWLIK

-3730 TYAYDPETNERYTW
+3730 TYSYDPETNERYTW

-4075 DAVDTNGLDVY
+4075 DTVDTNGLDVY

-4134 IPTNNGKSVLFK
+4134 VPTNNGKSILFK

-4158 LSNKI
+4158 ISNKI

-4183 DINDILFGKDS
+4183 DINDVLFGKDS

-4207 VNKDDIN
+4207 VNKDNIN
-4214 LMTFVDESGNITNEL
+4214 LMTFIDESGNITNEL

-4262 RLRSAFYDLLTSEDA
+4262 RLRSAFYDLLTSEDN
-4277 VIREFAETLVKYS
+4277 VIKEFAETLVKYS

-4336 NSNNTSNQID
+4336 NSNNTSDQVD
-4346 SIYLNLVRNY
+4346 SIYLSLVRNY

-4392 TRVNVNTVISVK
+4392 TRINVNTVISVK

-4418 VGAGNNIDVYQRIG
+4418 VGTGNNIDVYQRIG

-4467 EGDQPSAFDANNFT
+4467 EGDQPSAFDTNNFT
-4481 DKMLNQINDVFNLI
+4481 DKMLDQINNVFNLI

-4505 EPIVFVKDDSY
+4505 DPIVFVKDDSY
-4516 RSIDYS
+4516 HSVDYS

-4528 EKASIELDQTDNYTD
+4528 EKASMELDQTDNYTD

-4548 SNTQEQEITSSEAI
+4548 SSIQEQEITSSETI
-4562 STEEFIDNSSDPSE
+4562 SPEEFVDSSSDPSE
-4576 IDNIN
+4576 VDNIN
-4581 HIDDTLLADLDGMET
+4581 HIDDTLLSDLDGMET

>member
-72 KQEQSTKKLPGV
+72 RQEQSTKKLPGV

-114 SYINQAVN
+114 SYIDQAVN

-281 KESEIKAKQKALKT
+281 KEYEIKAKQKALKT

-411 LENSDRFDIN
+411 LENSDKFDIN
-421 KVMKDYEFGLEAR
+421 KVMKDYEFGLESR

-451 AYDIQTS
+451 AYNIQTS
-458 DQDYNKFAKDA
+458 DQNYNKFAKDA
-469 RVGLTEI
+469 RVGLTKI

-498 KVVNNAIG
+498 KVVNNTIG
-506 AKAIAKGIGT
+506 AKAIANGIGT
-516 AAMTNARTRK
+516 AAMKNARTRK
-526 LIEAVKNR
+526 LIEAVKDR
-534 TNKIADRVF
+534 TNKIADKVF

-593 GTQIESPYS
+593 GTQTESPYS

-675 SARGLD
+675 SARNLD

-719 VTDKMIDEDVET
+719 VTDKMIDEDIET

-773 SFNEASELADLS
+773 GFNEASELFDLS

-817 NGLAEDQTAIQL
+817 NSLAEGQTAIQL

-879 NGLQEFIKKRQREV
+879 NGLQEFIKKRQREI

-898 KLDNILFKGTF
+898 KLDNTLFKGTF

-1006 NQSWNDIENSA
+1006 NQSWSDIENSA

-1056 IDNQPVSTEESSNKT
+1056 IDSQPVSTEESSNKT

-1078 QGSDTKETSQESA
+1078 QGDDTKETSQESA
-1091 RTVDNISDDADRNSV
+1091 HTVDSISDDTDRNSV

-1115 GSSEEQVDE
+1115 SSSEEQVDE

-1142 DEVSDKEYIEDNDVI
+1142 DEVSDKEYVEDNDVT
-1157 EIAQGSA
+1157 EITQSSA

-1203 VEDSDMAS
+1203 VEDSNVTS
-1211 TETITN
+1211 TENIT
-1217 TEEEV
+1217 TAEEEV
-1222 QSEQPTHTTKRQE
+1222 QPEQPAQAPKREE

-1242 NPIVNLTPESFDGA
+1242 NPTINLTPESFDGS

-1267 QDDVIYTDGTD
+1267 QDDIIYTDGTD

-1363 VQFDGER
+1363 IQFDGER

-1415 LIIEETTEDGKKLIY
+1415 LIIEETTEDDKKLIY

-1558 DPADRFTIV
+1558 DPVDRFTIV

-1708 YASRTPDGS
+1708 YASRTPEGS
-1717 YVLKY
+1717 YMLKY
-1722 LKIKNTNGKIV
+1722 LKIKNTNGKVV

-1754 DKEAMMNPI
+1754 DKEAMMSPI
-1763 SDNIVNAAIEYM
+1763 SDNIVNAAIDYM
-1775 NRYNTDY
+1775 NKYNTDY

-1800 TRDTD
+1800 TRGAD
-1805 GKVIRKDGTPILMSW
+1805 GKVVRNGNTPILMSW
-1820 MINHQVLKTDVGD
+1820 MVNHQVLKTDVGD

-1839 FVYADDAAVAETANI
+1839 FVYADDAAVAETAEVSNI
-1854 SKPEPTNSTK
+1854 EQVKQSTNE
-1864 RKVGNK
+1864 KVK
-1870 EQKKEDVPEESTK
+1870 QVTATV
-1883 LKSQDYEP
+1883 EP
-1891 KELPK
+1891 KYEQPRQPSDK
-1896 EIATEK
+1896 IATEE
-1902 DRVQRSKLL
+1902 SK
-1911 NKQDVIDVLNTEH
+1911 KTT
-1924 LLIRVR
+1924 
-1930 VKNSTIEYVDI
+1930 TIE
-1941 FFDERKDR
+1941 
-1949 WDILPRINYNVEGA
+1949 LP
-1963 EEIYPTQEQIKS
+1963 Q
-1975 VLDRFIPYDLQQYYT
+1975 
-1990 SGQYKQDHAKL
+1990 
-2001 IQYQEDLANQGK
+2001 
-2013 NLEERIQLLWETNVG
+2013 
-2028 VDATLRDRWGIYS
+2028 
-2041 FNEYTGETNFV
+2041 
-2052 PNTRETATTEL
+2052 
-2063 LKQDKALTYDET
+2063 QDKALTYDET

-2121 EGSLDIVAAK
+2121 EGTLDIAAAK

-2171 HDEFVARVVLST
+2171 HDEFVARIVLST

-2197 VSLLLLTPAQRD
+2197 VSLLLLTPTQRD

-2264 VVAFA
+2264 VMAFA

-2352 MEDIQN
+2352 MDDIQN

-2415 EEAEIAE
+2415 EESEIAE
-2422 KEAKDS
+2422 KEAKDP

-2458 SIPQSRFATDEN
+2458 SIPQSKFATDEN
-2470 GNQIVDTVKDNI
+2470 GNQVVDTVKDNI

-2672 LNTIGIPFDSESLN
+2672 LNAIGIPFDSESLN

-2872 RLILPTMSDKK
+2872 RLILPIMSDKK

-2933 DEYNAIVKYFDSKEY
+2933 DEYNAIVKYFDSKED

-2957 DNYHGEIG
+2957 DNYHGKIG

-3034 LLIDKVDKEIEQAIK
+3034 LLLDKVDKEIKQAIK

-3240 LSVEDIKFI
+3240 LSVEDVKFI

-3305 LESNQN
+3305 LESNQD
-3311 VLGNPELYAKALR
+3311 VLGNPELYAKALK

-3340 EVSNINVPVFDKMAL
+3340 EVSDINVPVFDKMAL

-3402 YKDNRNTQLNTEA
+3402 YKDNRNTQLNIEA

-3470 CIGNVVDNRHYGH
+3470 CIGNVVDDRHYGH

-3623 GNKLSFD
+3623 GKKLSFE
-3630 PDKGSMEVMLSTNF
+3630 PDKGSIEVMLSTNF

-3655 DYITMRNWLIE
+3655 DYITMRSWLIE

-3715 AMTGSDFDIDKLYIA
+3715 AMTGSDFDVDKLYIA

-3744 NNDAKSYTEQT
+3744 NNNAKSYVEQT

-3771 SDKKTLAE
+3771 SDNKTLAE
-3779 TRASIDTLTGI
+3779 ARASIDTLTGI

-3856 GANKYNLNQFD
+3856 GASKYNLNQFD

-3894 PYIIVLNVNKVTYNM
+3894 PYIIALNVNKVTYNM

-3926 AQPALKEY
+3926 AQPVLKEY

-3972 SDTYKKNIEQLVQN
+3972 SDTYKKQIEQLVQN
-3986 GSVDAFN
+3986 GSIDAFN
-3993 QSKLASSLES
+3993 QSKLVSSLES

-4009 TPQDIVQQLLVIKA
+4009 TPQDIVQQLLVVKA

-4075 DAVDTNGLDVY
+4075 DTVDTNGLDIY

-4134 IPTNNGKSVLFK
+4134 VPTNNGKSILFK

-4183 DINDILFGKDS
+4183 DINDVLFGKDS

-4262 RLRSAFYDLLTSEDA
+4262 RLRSAFYDLLTSEDN
-4277 VIREFAETLVKYS
+4277 VIKEFAETLVKYS

-4336 NSNNTSNQID
+4336 NSNNTSDQID

-4418 VGAGNNIDVYQRIG
+4418 VGTGNNIDVYQRIG

-4467 EGDQPSAFDANNFT
+4467 EGDQPSAFDTNNFT
-4481 DKMLNQINDVFNLI
+4481 DKMLDQINNVFNLI

-4516 RSIDYS
+4516 HSVDYS
-4522 NYDNIE
+4522 NYDNVE
-4528 EKASIELDQTDNYTD
+4528 EKASIELDQADNYTD

-4548 SNTQEQEITSSEAI
+4548 SSTQEQEIASSETI
-4562 STEEFIDNSSDPSE
+4562 SPEEFIDNSSDPSE

-4581 HIDDTLLADLDGMET
+4581 HIDDTLLADLDGIET

-4627 PIDDIVEIDEGTM
+4627 PIDDIAEIDEGTV

>member
-114 SYINQAVN
+114 SYIDQAVN

-143 EGKWIPEIEIA
+143 EGKWIPEIEVA

-411 LENSDRFDIN
+411 LENSDKFDIN
-421 KVMKDYEFGLEAR
+421 KVMKDYEFGLESR

-451 AYDIQTS
+451 AYNIQTS
-458 DQDYNKFAKDA
+458 DQNYNKFAKDA

-498 KVVNNAIG
+498 KVVNNTIG
-506 AKAIAKGIGT
+506 AKAIANGIGT
-516 AAMTNARTRK
+516 AAMKNARTRK
-526 LIEAVKNR
+526 LIEAVKDR
-534 TNKIADRVF
+534 TNKIADKVF

-580 SIFQKRYSDIPVD
+580 SIFQKRYSDIPID
-593 GTQIESPYS
+593 GTQTESPYS

-640 GIGSFVGALMGAG
+640 SIGSFIGALMGAG

-675 SARGLD
+675 SARNLD

-719 VTDKMIDEDVET
+719 VTDKMIDEDIET

-773 SFNEASELADLS
+773 GFNEASELSDLS

-817 NGLAEDQTAIQL
+817 NGLAEGQTAIQL

-879 NGLQEFIKKRQREV
+879 NGLQEFIKKRQREI

-898 KLDNILFKGTF
+898 KLDNTLFKGTF

-1006 NQSWNDIENSA
+1006 NQSWSDIENSA

-1056 IDNQPVSTEESSNKT
+1056 IDSQPVSTEESSNKT

-1078 QGSDTKETSQESA
+1078 QGDDTKETSQESA
-1091 RTVDNISDDADRNSV
+1091 HTVDSISDDTDRNSV

-1115 GSSEEQVDE
+1115 GSSEEQADE

-1291 VSDEEIEMQGQF
+1291 VSDEQIEMQGQF

-1351 TEVMPIEANGKP
+1351 TEVMPIEANDKP

-1377 AKLAIPGWLSKQK
+1377 AKLATPGWLSKQK

-1469 DKYIKTYSPDYFVD
+1469 DKYIKTYSPNYFVD

-1532 SDPIQMTD
+1532 SDPIQMSN

-1558 DPADRFTIV
+1558 VPADRFTIV

-1671 NHGPG
+1671 NYGPS

-1683 RVEKLSFYVR
+1683 RVEKLSFYIR
-1693 KTLHYYTNTKGSFLM
+1693 KTFHYYTNTKGSFLM
-1708 YASRTPDGS
+1708 YASRTPEGS
-1717 YVLKY
+1717 YMLKY
-1722 LKIKNTNGKIV
+1722 LKIKNTNGKVV

-1754 DKEAMMNPI
+1754 DKEAMMDPI
-1763 SDNIVNAAIEYM
+1763 SDNIVNAAIDYM
-1775 NRYNTDY
+1775 NKYNTDY

-1800 TRDTD
+1800 TRGAD
-1805 GKVIRKDGTPILMSW
+1805 GKVVRNGNTPILMSW

-1839 FVYADDAAVAETANI
+1839 FVYADDAAVAETAEVSNI
-1854 SKPEPTNSTK
+1854 EQVKQSTNE
-1864 RKVGNK
+1864 KVK
-1870 EQKKEDVPEESTK
+1870 QVTATV
-1883 LKSQDYEP
+1883 EP
-1891 KELPK
+1891 KYEQPRQPSD
-1896 EIATEK
+1896 EIATEE
-1902 DRVQRSKLL
+1902 SK
-1911 NKQDVIDVLNTEH
+1911 KTA
-1924 LLIRVR
+1924 
-1930 VKNSTIEYVDI
+1930 TIE
-1941 FFDERKDR
+1941 
-1949 WDILPRINYNVEGA
+1949 LP
-1963 EEIYPTQEQIKS
+1963 Q
-1975 VLDRFIPYDLQQYYT
+1975 
-1990 SGQYKQDHAKL
+1990 
-2001 IQYQEDLANQGK
+2001 
-2013 NLEERIQLLWETNVG
+2013 
-2028 VDATLRDRWGIYS
+2028 
-2041 FNEYTGETNFV
+2041 
-2052 PNTRETATTEL
+2052 
-2063 LKQDKALTYDET
+2063 QDKALTYDET

-2110 GNKGVFSTVRG
+2110 GNKGVFSTVKG
-2121 EGSLDIVAAK
+2121 EGTLDIAAAK

-2171 HDEFVARVVLST
+2171 HDEFVARIVLST

-2258 KAMWDL
+2258 KSIWDL
-2264 VVAFA
+2264 VMAFA

-2387 HDVLSNKGLFAKQIR
+2387 HDVLSNKSLFAKQIR

-2458 SIPQSRFATDEN
+2458 SIPQSKFVTDEN

-2487 AQSFDITWNR
+2487 AQSFDITWNK

-2634 QILSDIEQIQKQLN
+2634 QILSDIEQIQKRLN

-2657 GLKQFEHTKERLLNL
+2657 GLKQFEHTKERFLNL
-2672 LNTIGIPFDSESLN
+2672 LNAIGIPFDSESLN

-2933 DEYNAIVKYFDSKEY
+2933 DEYNAIVKYFDSKED

-2957 DNYHGEIG
+2957 DNYHGKIG

-3077 SNPFAFYETLV
+3077 ANPFAFYETLV

-3240 LSVEDIKFI
+3240 LSVEDVKFI

-3383 MLKFE
+3383 MLKFG

-3402 YKDNRNTQLNTEA
+3402 YKDNRNTQLNIEA

-3470 CIGNVVDNRHYGH
+3470 CIGNVVDDRHYGH

-3595 GGSAIQMASFGFRA
+3595 GGSAIQMASFGFKGKNVDSYSNISLLNQNIDDLQLSVRTNKLLKAKGINTIEDIIKYGEQQLKHYLSDKQFTEILDLFSSLNIDFNTKKEFKYRA
-3609 NQVWNEETARPFND
+3609 FND

-3630 PDKGSMEVMLSTNF
+3630 PDKGSMEVMSSTNF

-3655 DYITMRNWLIE
+3655 DYTTMRDWLIK
-3666 HNVIGNNSKPYGI
+3666 HNVIGSNAKPYGI

-3730 TYAYDPETNERYTW
+3730 TYSYDPETNERYTW

-3804 KEAEPM
+3804 KEAETM

-4075 DAVDTNGLDVY
+4075 TIANTNGLNVY

-4100 DLSNSILRS
+4100 DLSNSMLRS

-4134 IPTNNGKSVLFK
+4134 VPTNNGKSILFK

-4158 LSNKI
+4158 ISNKV
-4163 ESIIRAKVVANSTNL
+4163 ESIIRAKVTANNTDL

-4183 DINDILFGKDS
+4183 DINSILFGKDS

-4207 VNKDDIN
+4207 VNKDNVN
-4214 LMTFVDESGNITNEL
+4214 LITFVDESGNITNEL

-4262 RLRSAFYDLLTSEDA
+4262 RLRSAFYDLLTSEDNT
-4277 VIREFAETLVKYS
+4277 IREFAETLVKYS

-4307 PMWYKRKL
+4307 PMSYKRKL

-4321 ADAINKLNYGDTSVI
+4321 ADAINKLNYGDTSVV
-4336 NSNNTSNQID
+4336 NSNNTSDWVD

-4379 VSNVINL
+4379 VSNVVNL

-4392 TRVNVNTVISVK
+4392 TRVNVNTVISVR

-4418 VGAGNNIDVYQRIG
+4418 VGTGNNIDVYQRIG

-4467 EGDQPSAFDANNFT
+4467 EGDQPSAFDTNNFT
-4481 DKMLNQINDVFNLI
+4481 DKMLDQINNVFNLI

-4528 EKASIELDQTDNYTD
+4528 EKASIELDQTDNYAD

-4562 STEEFIDNSSDPSE
+4562 SSEEFIDNSSDPSE

-4581 HIDDTLLADLDGMET
+4581 HIDDTLLSDLDGMET

>member
-72 KQEQSTKKLPGV
+72 KQEQSPKKLPGV

-103 DNYKGENGNDS
+103 DDYKGENGNDS
-114 SYINQAVN
+114 SYIDQAVN

-214 GQLYPKA
+214 GQLYPNA

-373 KHPGLWALGE
+373 KHPGFWALGE

-411 LENSDRFDIN
+411 LENSDKFDIN
-421 KVMKDYEFGLEAR
+421 KVMKDYEFGLESR

-451 AYDIQTS
+451 AYNIQTS
-458 DQDYNKFAKDA
+458 DQNYNKFAKDA

-498 KVVNNAIG
+498 KIVNNAIG

-516 AAMTNARTRK
+516 AAMKNARTRK
-526 LIEAVKNR
+526 LIEAVKDR

-593 GTQIESPYS
+593 GTQTESPYS

-640 GIGSFVGALMGAG
+640 SIGSFIGALMGAG

-675 SARGLD
+675 SARNLD

-719 VTDKMIDEDVET
+719 VTDKMIDEDIET

-807 FIQQQYESYT
+807 FIQQQYEKYT
-817 NGLAEDQTAIQL
+817 NSLAEGQTAIQL

-879 NGLQEFIKKRQREV
+879 NGLQEFIKKRQREI

-898 KLDNILFKGTF
+898 KLDNTLFKGTF

-1006 NQSWNDIENSA
+1006 NQSWSDIENSA

-1056 IDNQPVSTEESSNKT
+1056 IDSQPVSTEESLNKT

-1078 QGSDTKETSQESA
+1078 QGSNTKETSQESA

-1203 VEDSDMAS
+1203 VEDSDMTS
-1211 TETITN
+1211 TESVTT

-1222 QSEQPTHTTKRQE
+1222 QSEQSTYNTKRQE

-1242 NPIVNLTPESFDGA
+1242 NPTINLTPESFDGS
-1256 TDETVEIPLET
+1256 TDEIVEVPLET

-1377 AKLAIPGWLSKQK
+1377 SKLAIPGWLSKQK
-1390 AYYIVTDS
+1390 AYYIVTDN
-1398 KETRKF
+1398 KETRKS

-1532 SDPIQMTD
+1532 SDPIQMSN

-1591 VGDTPSQRTSA
+1591 VDNTPSQRSSA

-1649 LVTQTLPI
+1649 LVTQTLPV

-1671 NHGPG
+1671 NYGPS

-1683 RVEKLSFYVR
+1683 RVEKLSFYIR
-1693 KTLHYYTNTKGSFLM
+1693 KTFHYYTNTKGSFLM
-1708 YASRTPDGS
+1708 YASRTPEGS
-1717 YVLKY
+1717 YMLKY
-1722 LKIKNTNGKIV
+1722 LKIKNTNGKVV

-1754 DKEAMMNPI
+1754 DKEAMMDPI
-1763 SDNIVNAAIEYM
+1763 SDNIVNAAVDYM
-1775 NRYNTDY
+1775 NKYNTDY

-1800 TRDTD
+1800 TRGTD
-1805 GKVIRKDGTPILMSW
+1805 GKVVRNGNTPILMSW

-1839 FVYADDAAVAETANI
+1839 FVYADDAAVAETAEVSNI
-1854 SKPEPTNSTK
+1854 EQVKQSTNE
-1864 RKVGNK
+1864 KVK
-1870 EQKKEDVPEESTK
+1870 QVTATV
-1883 LKSQDYEP
+1883 EP
-1891 KELPK
+1891 KYEQPRQPSDK
-1896 EIATEK
+1896 IATEE
-1902 DRVQRSKLL
+1902 SK
-1911 NKQDVIDVLNTEH
+1911 KTT
-1924 LLIRVR
+1924 
-1930 VKNSTIEYVDI
+1930 TIE
-1941 FFDERKDR
+1941 
-1949 WDILPRINYNVEGA
+1949 LP
-1963 EEIYPTQEQIKS
+1963 Q
-1975 VLDRFIPYDLQQYYT
+1975 
-1990 SGQYKQDHAKL
+1990 
-2001 IQYQEDLANQGK
+2001 
-2013 NLEERIQLLWETNVG
+2013 
-2028 VDATLRDRWGIYS
+2028 
-2041 FNEYTGETNFV
+2041 
-2052 PNTRETATTEL
+2052 
-2063 LKQDKALTYDET
+2063 QDKALTYDET

-2121 EGSLDIVAAK
+2121 EGTLDIAAAK

-2171 HDEFVARVVLST
+2171 HDEFVARIVLST

-2258 KAMWDL
+2258 KAIWDL
-2264 VVAFA
+2264 VMAFA

-2298 EEFNKKY
+2298 DEFNKKY

-2352 MEDIQN
+2352 MDDIQN

-2415 EEAEIAE
+2415 EESEIAE

-2458 SIPQSRFATDEN
+2458 SIPQSKFVTDEN

-2487 AQSFDITWNR
+2487 AQSFDITWNK

-2672 LNTIGIPFDSESLN
+2672 LNAIGIPFDSESLN

-2933 DEYNAIVKYFDSKEY
+2933 DEYNAIVKYFDSKED

-2957 DNYHGEIG
+2957 DNYHGKIG

-3034 LLIDKVDKEIEQAIK
+3034 LLLDKVDKEIKQAIK

-3240 LSVEDIKFI
+3240 LSVDDVKFI

-3305 LESNQN
+3305 LESNQD

-3340 EVSNINVPVFDKMAL
+3340 EVSDINVPVFDKMAL

-3402 YKDNRNTQLNTEA
+3402 YKDNRNTQLNIEA

-3470 CIGNVVDNRHYGH
+3470 CIGNVVDDRHYGH

-3730 TYAYDPETNERYTW
+3730 TYSYDPETNERYTW

-4075 DAVDTNGLDVY
+4075 DTVDTNGLDVY

-4134 IPTNNGKSVLFK
+4134 VPTNNGKSILFK

-4158 LSNKI
+4158 ISNKI

-4183 DINDILFGKDS
+4183 DINDVLFGKDS

-4262 RLRSAFYDLLTSEDA
+4262 RLRSAFYDLLTSEDN
-4277 VIREFAETLVKYS
+4277 VIKEFAETLVKYS

-4336 NSNNTSNQID
+4336 NSNNTSDQID
-4346 SIYLNLVRNY
+4346 SIYLSLVRNY

-4418 VGAGNNIDVYQRIG
+4418 VGTGNNIDVYQRIG

-4467 EGDQPSAFDANNFT
+4467 EGDQPSAFDTNNFT
-4481 DKMLNQINDVFNLI
+4481 DKMLDQINNVFNLI

-4528 EKASIELDQTDNYTD
+4528 EKASIELDQTDNYAD

-4562 STEEFIDNSSDPSE
+4562 SSEEFIDNSSDPSE

-4581 HIDDTLLADLDGMET
+4581 HIDDTLLSDLDGMET

-4627 PIDDIVEIDEGTM
+4627 PIDDIAEINEGTV

>member
-42 RNEAWNQLE
+42 RDEAWNQLE

-114 SYINQAVN
+114 SYIDQAVN

-411 LENSDRFDIN
+411 LENSDKFDIN
-421 KVMKDYEFGLEAR
+421 KVMRDYEFGLEAR

-458 DQDYNKFAKDA
+458 DQDYNKFAKNA

-516 AAMTNARTRK
+516 AAMKNARTRK
-526 LIEAVKNR
+526 LIEAVKDR

-593 GTQIESPYS
+593 GTQTESPYS

-640 GIGSFVGALMGAG
+640 SIGSFIGALMGAG

-675 SARGLD
+675 SARNLD

-719 VTDKMIDEDVET
+719 VTDKMIDEDIET

-773 SFNEASELADLS
+773 GFNEASELSDLS

-817 NGLAEDQTAIQL
+817 NGLAEGQTAIQL

-879 NGLQEFIKKRQREV
+879 NGLQEFIKKRQREI

-898 KLDNILFKGTF
+898 KLDNTLFKGTF

-1006 NQSWNDIENSA
+1006 NQSWSDIENSA

-1056 IDNQPVSTEESSNKT
+1056 IDSQPVSTEESSNKT

-1078 QGSDTKETSQESA
+1078 QGDDTKETSQESA
-1091 RTVDNISDDADRNSV
+1091 HTVDSISDDTDRNSA

-1115 GSSEEQVDE
+1115 NSSEEQVDE

-1142 DEVSDKEYIEDNDVI
+1142 DEVSDKEYVEDNDVT
-1157 EIAQGSA
+1157 EITQSSA

-1203 VEDSDMAS
+1203 VEDSDVTS
-1211 TETITN
+1211 TENIT
-1217 TEEEV
+1217 TAEEEV
-1222 QSEQPTHTTKRQE
+1222 QPEQPAQATKREE

-1242 NPIVNLTPESFDGA
+1242 NPTINLTPESFDGS

-1267 QDDVIYTDGTD
+1267 QDNIIYTNGTD

-1291 VSDEEIEMQGQF
+1291 VSDEEIEMQRQF

-1390 AYYIVTDS
+1390 AYYIVIDS

-1671 NHGPG
+1671 NYGPG

-1683 RVEKLSFYVR
+1683 RVEKLSFYIR

-1708 YASRTPDGS
+1708 YASRTQEGS
-1717 YVLKY
+1717 YMLKY

-1740 DVIRQISNNLHWNT
+1740 DVIRQISNSLHWNT
-1754 DKEAMMNPI
+1754 DKEAMMNPV

-1775 NRYNTDY
+1775 NKYSTDY

-1800 TRDTD
+1800 TRGSD
-1805 GKVIRKDGTPILMSW
+1805 GKVVRNGNIPILMSW

-1839 FVYADDAAVAETANI
+1839 FVYADDAAVAETAEVSNI
-1854 SKPEPTNSTK
+1854 EQVKQSTNEKVKQVTATVESKREQPEQPS
-1864 RKVGNK
+1864 
-1870 EQKKEDVPEESTK
+1870 D
-1883 LKSQDYEP
+1883 
-1891 KELPK
+1891 
-1896 EIATEK
+1896 EIATEE
-1902 DRVQRSKLL
+1902 SK
-1911 NKQDVIDVLNTEH
+1911 KTA
-1924 LLIRVR
+1924 
-1930 VKNSTIEYVDI
+1930 TIE
-1941 FFDERKDR
+1941 
-1949 WDILPRINYNVEGA
+1949 LP
-1963 EEIYPTQEQIKS
+1963 Q
-1975 VLDRFIPYDLQQYYT
+1975 
-1990 SGQYKQDHAKL
+1990 
-2001 IQYQEDLANQGK
+2001 
-2013 NLEERIQLLWETNVG
+2013 
-2028 VDATLRDRWGIYS
+2028 
-2041 FNEYTGETNFV
+2041 
-2052 PNTRETATTEL
+2052 
-2063 LKQDKALTYDET
+2063 QDKALTYDET

-2121 EGSLDIVAAK
+2121 EGTLDIAAAK

-2146 VTNAAMRA
+2146 VTNAVMRA

-2171 HDEFVARVVLST
+2171 HDEFVARIVLST

-2258 KAMWDL
+2258 KAIWGL
-2264 VVAFA
+2264 VMAFA

-2298 EEFNKKY
+2298 DEFNKKY

-2352 MEDIQN
+2352 MDDIQN

-2458 SIPQSRFATDEN
+2458 SIPQSKFGTDEN

-2487 AQSFDITWNR
+2487 AQSFDITWNK

-2648 SKNADIRNQ
+2648 SKNSDIRNQ

-2672 LNTIGIPFDSESLN
+2672 LNAIGIPFDSESLN

-2818 NSLIVKALTSP
+2818 NSLIVKTLTSP

-2933 DEYNAIVKYFDSKEY
+2933 DEYNAIVKYFDSKED

-3034 LLIDKVDKEIEQAIK
+3034 LLLDKVDKEIKQAIK

-3240 LSVEDIKFI
+3240 LSVEDVKFI

-3305 LESNQN
+3305 LESNQD

-3340 EVSNINVPVFDKMAL
+3340 EVSDINVPVFDKMAL

-3402 YKDNRNTQLNTEA
+3402 YKDNRNTQINIEA

-3470 CIGNVVDNRHYGH
+3470 CIGNVVDDRHYGH

-3609 NQVWNEETARPFND
+3609 NQVWDEETARPFND
-3623 GNKLSFD
+3623 GKKLSFD

-3655 DYITMRNWLIE
+3655 DYITMRSWLIE

-3730 TYAYDPETNERYTW
+3730 TYSYDPETNERYTW

-3972 SDTYKKNIEQLVQN
+3972 SDTYKKQIEQLVQN
-3986 GSVDAFN
+3986 GSIDAFN

-4075 DAVDTNGLDVY
+4075 DTVDTNGLDVY

-4134 IPTNNGKSVLFK
+4134 VPTNNGKSILFK

-4183 DINDILFGKDS
+4183 DINDVLFGKDS

-4262 RLRSAFYDLLTSEDA
+4262 RLRSAFYDLLTSEDS
-4277 VIREFAETLVKYS
+4277 VIKEFAETLVKYS

-4336 NSNNTSNQID
+4336 NSNNTSDQVD
-4346 SIYLNLVRNY
+4346 SIYLSLVRNY

-4418 VGAGNNIDVYQRIG
+4418 VGTGNNIDVYQRIG

-4467 EGDQPSAFDANNFT
+4467 EGDQPSAFDTNNFT
-4481 DKMLNQINDVFNLI
+4481 DKMLDQINNVFNLI

-4528 EKASIELDQTDNYTD
+4528 EKASIELDQTDNYAD

-4562 STEEFIDNSSDPSE
+4562 SSEEFIDNSSDPSE

-4581 HIDDTLLADLDGMET
+4581 HIDDTLLSDLDGMET

>member
-42 RNEAWNQLE
+42 RDEAWNQLE

-59 DYDTSLEESEITE
+59 DYDTSF
-72 KQEQSTKKLPGV
+72 QEQPVYTEDANKKLPGV

-114 SYINQAVN
+114 SYIDQAVN

-143 EGKWIPEIEIA
+143 EGKWIPEIEVA

-229 ILQNNRNQYIIDLS
+229 ILQNNRNQYLIDLS

-255 TAAAKLSNKLD
+255 TASAKLSNKLD
-266 RLNKNLEDANVALFE
+266 KLNKNLEDANVALFE

-303 LGIIPLGITYDPD
+303 LGIVPLGITYDPD

-323 KQRQEVEVSLFDPS
+323 RQRQEVEVSLFDPS

-365 VKWGGRAS
+365 VKWGGRVS

-411 LENSDRFDIN
+411 LENSDKFDIN
-421 KVMKDYEFGLEAR
+421 KVMKDYEFGLESR

-451 AYDIQTS
+451 AYNIQTS
-458 DQDYNKFAKDA
+458 DQNYNKFAKDA

-498 KVVNNAIG
+498 KIVNNAIG

-516 AAMTNARTRK
+516 AAMKNARTRK
-526 LIEAVKNR
+526 LIEAVKDR

-593 GTQIESPYS
+593 GTQTESPYS

-640 GIGSFVGALMGAG
+640 SIGSFIGALMGAG

-675 SARGLD
+675 SARDLD

-719 VTDKMIDEDVET
+719 VTDKMIDEDIET

-817 NGLAEDQTAIQL
+817 NGLAEGQTAIQL

-844 TSRVLDRLNKDLNQR
+844 TGRVLDRLNKDLNQR

-879 NGLQEFIKKRQREV
+879 NGLQEFIKKRQREI

-898 KLDNILFKGTF
+898 KLDNTLFKGTF

-1006 NQSWNDIENSA
+1006 NQSWSDIENSA

-1056 IDNQPVSTEESSNKT
+1056 IDSQPVSTEESSNKT

-1078 QGSDTKETSQESA
+1078 QGDDTKETSQESA
-1091 RTVDNISDDADRNSV
+1091 HTVDSISDDTDRGSV

-1115 GSSEEQVDE
+1115 NSSEEQVDE

-1142 DEVSDKEYIEDNDVI
+1142 DEVSDKEYVEDNDVT
-1157 EIAQGSA
+1157 EITQSSA

-1203 VEDSDMAS
+1203 VEDSDMTSAES
-1211 TETITN
+1211 VTT

-1222 QSEQPTHTTKRQE
+1222 QSEQSTYNTKRQE

-1242 NPIVNLTPESFDGA
+1242 NPTINLTPESFDGS

-1469 DKYIKTYSPDYFVD
+1469 DKYIKTYSPNYFVD

-1515 KRPVY
+1515 KRPIY

-1532 SDPIQMTD
+1532 SDPIQMSN

-1649 LVTQTLPI
+1649 LVTQTLPV

-1671 NHGPG
+1671 NYGPG
-1676 TVAVGDN
+1676 TVTVGDN
-1683 RVEKLSFYVR
+1683 RVEKLSFYVC

-1763 SDNIVNAAIEYM
+1763 SNNIVNAAIEYM
-1775 NRYNTDY
+1775 NKYNTDY

-1805 GKVIRKDGTPILMSW
+1805 GKVVRKDGTPILMSW

-1839 FVYADDAAVAETANI
+1839 FVYADDAAVAETAEVSNI
-1854 SKPEPTNSTK
+1854 EQVKQSTNE
-1864 RKVGNK
+1864 KVK
-1870 EQKKEDVPEESTK
+1870 QVTATV
-1883 LKSQDYEP
+1883 EP
-1891 KELPK
+1891 KYEQPRQPSD
-1896 EIATEK
+1896 EIATEE
-1902 DRVQRSKLL
+1902 SK
-1911 NKQDVIDVLNTEH
+1911 KTA
-1924 LLIRVR
+1924 
-1930 VKNSTIEYVDI
+1930 TIE
-1941 FFDERKDR
+1941 
-1949 WDILPRINYNVEGA
+1949 LP
-1963 EEIYPTQEQIKS
+1963 Q
-1975 VLDRFIPYDLQQYYT
+1975 
-1990 SGQYKQDHAKL
+1990 
-2001 IQYQEDLANQGK
+2001 
-2013 NLEERIQLLWETNVG
+2013 
-2028 VDATLRDRWGIYS
+2028 
-2041 FNEYTGETNFV
+2041 
-2052 PNTRETATTEL
+2052 
-2063 LKQDKALTYDET
+2063 QDKALTYDET

-2121 EGSLDIVAAK
+2121 EGTLDIAAAK

-2171 HDEFVARVVLST
+2171 HDEFVARIVLST

-2258 KAMWDL
+2258 KAIWDL
-2264 VVAFA
+2264 VMAFA

-2298 EEFNKKY
+2298 DEFNKKY

-2352 MEDIQN
+2352 MDDIQN

-2415 EEAEIAE
+2415 EESEIAE

-2458 SIPQSRFATDEN
+2458 SIPQSKFVTDEN

-2487 AQSFDITWNR
+2487 AQSFDITWNK

-2657 GLKQFEHTKERLLNL
+2657 GLKQFEQTKERLLNL
-2672 LNTIGIPFDSESLN
+2672 LNAIGIPFDSESLN

-2818 NSLIVKALTSP
+2818 NSLIVKTLTSP

-2933 DEYNAIVKYFDSKEY
+2933 DEYNAIVKYFDSKED

-2957 DNYHGEIG
+2957 DNYHGKIG

-3034 LLIDKVDKEIEQAIK
+3034 LLLDKVDKEIKQAIK

-3077 SNPFAFYETLV
+3077 ANPFAFYETLV

-3240 LSVEDIKFI
+3240 LSVEDVKFI

-3402 YKDNRNTQLNTEA
+3402 YKDNRNTQLNIEA

-3470 CIGNVVDNRHYGH
+3470 CIGNVVDDRHYGH

-3595 GGSAIQMASFGFRA
+3595 GGSAIQMASFGFKGKNVDSYSNISLLNQNIDDLQLSVRTNKLLKAKGINTIEDIIKYGEQQLKHYLSDKQFTEILDLFSSLNIDFNTKKEFKYRA
-3609 NQVWNEETARPFND
+3609 FND

-3655 DYITMRNWLIE
+3655 DYTTMRDWLIK
-3666 HNVIGNNSKPYGI
+3666 HNVIGSNAKPYGI

-3715 AMTGSDFDIDKLYIA
+3715 AMTGSDFDIDKLYMA

-4134 IPTNNGKSVLFK
+4134 VPTNNGKSILFK

-4183 DINDILFGKDS
+4183 DINDVLFGKDS

-4262 RLRSAFYDLLTSEDA
+4262 RLRSAFYDLLTSEDN
-4277 VIREFAETLVKYS
+4277 VIKEFAETLVKYS

-4336 NSNNTSNQID
+4336 NSNNTSDQID

-4418 VGAGNNIDVYQRIG
+4418 VGTGNNIDVYQRIG

-4467 EGDQPSAFDANNFT
+4467 EGDQPSAFDTNNFT
-4481 DKMLNQINDVFNLI
+4481 DKMLDQIDNVFNLI

-4528 EKASIELDQTDNYTD
+4528 EKASIELDQTDNYAD

-4548 SNTQEQEITSSEAI
+4548 SSTQEQEIASSETI
-4562 STEEFIDNSSDPSE
+4562 SPEEFVDSSSDPSE
-4576 IDNIN
+4576 VDNIN
-4581 HIDDTLLADLDGMET
+4581 HIDDTLLSDLDGMET

-4607 EPETVDVTELITEI
+4607 EPEAIDVTELITEI

-4627 PIDDIVEIDEGTM
+4627 PIDDITEINEGTV

>member
-42 RNEAWNQLE
+42 RDEAWNQLE

-59 DYDTSLEESEITE
+59 DYDTSF
-72 KQEQSTKKLPGV
+72 QEQPVYTEDANKKLPGV

-114 SYINQAVN
+114 SYIDQAVN

-143 EGKWIPEIEIA
+143 EGKWIPEIEVA

-160 KTLLGELSVDGPDY
+160 KTLLGELSIDGPDY

-411 LENSDRFDIN
+411 LENSDKFDIN
-421 KVMKDYEFGLEAR
+421 KVMRDYEFGLEAR

-458 DQDYNKFAKDA
+458 DQDYNKFAKNA

-516 AAMTNARTRK
+516 AAMKNARTRK
-526 LIEAVKNR
+526 LIEAVKDR
-534 TNKIADRVF
+534 TNKIADKVF
-543 DNPMQKVATKRA
+543 DNPMQKIATKRA

-593 GTQIESPYS
+593 GTQVESPYS
-602 FLDGIIQSGTA
+602 FLDGVIQSGTA

-719 VTDKMIDEDVET
+719 VTDKMIDEDIET

-773 SFNEASELADLS
+773 GFNEASELSDLS

-817 NGLAEDQTAIQL
+817 NGLAEGQTAIQL

-879 NGLQEFIKKRQREV
+879 NGLQEFIKKRQREI

-898 KLDNILFKGTF
+898 KLDNTLFKGTF

-1006 NQSWNDIENSA
+1006 NQSWSDIENSA

-1056 IDNQPVSTEESSNKT
+1056 IDSQPVSTEESSNKT

-1078 QGSDTKETSQESA
+1078 QGDDTKETSQESA
-1091 RTVDNISDDADRNSV
+1091 HTVDSISDDTDRGSV

-1115 GSSEEQVDE
+1115 NSSEEQVDE

-1137 IDAML
+1137 IDSML
-1142 DEVSDKEYIEDNDVI
+1142 DEVSDKEYVEDNDVT
-1157 EIAQGSA
+1157 EITQSSA

-1203 VEDSDMAS
+1203 VEDSDMTS
-1211 TETITN
+1211 TESVTT

-1222 QSEQPTHTTKRQE
+1222 QSEQSTYNTKRQE

-1242 NPIVNLTPESFDGA
+1242 NPTINLTPESFDGS
-1256 TDETVEIPLET
+1256 TDEIVEVPLET
-1267 QDDVIYTDGTD
+1267 QDDIIYTDGTD

-1377 AKLAIPGWLSKQK
+1377 SKLAIPGWLSKQK
-1390 AYYIVTDS
+1390 AYYIVTDN
-1398 KETRKF
+1398 KETRKS

-1469 DKYIKTYSPDYFVD
+1469 DKYIKTYSPNYFVD

-1532 SDPIQMTD
+1532 SDPIQMSN

-1671 NHGPG
+1671 NYGPG
-1676 TVAVGDN
+1676 TVTVGDN

-1754 DKEAMMNPI
+1754 DKEAMMDPI
-1763 SDNIVNAAIEYM
+1763 SDNIVNAAIDYM
-1775 NRYNTDY
+1775 NKYNTDY

-1800 TRDTD
+1800 TRGAD
-1805 GKVIRKDGTPILMSW
+1805 GKVVRNGNTPILMSW

-1839 FVYADDAAVAETANI
+1839 FVYADDAAVAETAEVSNI
-1854 SKPEPTNSTK
+1854 EQVKQSTNE
-1864 RKVGNK
+1864 KVK
-1870 EQKKEDVPEESTK
+1870 QVTATV
-1883 LKSQDYEP
+1883 EP
-1891 KELPK
+1891 KYEQPRQPSD
-1896 EIATEK
+1896 EIATEE
-1902 DRVQRSKLL
+1902 SK
-1911 NKQDVIDVLNTEH
+1911 KTA
-1924 LLIRVR
+1924 
-1930 VKNSTIEYVDI
+1930 TIE
-1941 FFDERKDR
+1941 
-1949 WDILPRINYNVEGA
+1949 LP
-1963 EEIYPTQEQIKS
+1963 Q
-1975 VLDRFIPYDLQQYYT
+1975 
-1990 SGQYKQDHAKL
+1990 
-2001 IQYQEDLANQGK
+2001 
-2013 NLEERIQLLWETNVG
+2013 
-2028 VDATLRDRWGIYS
+2028 
-2041 FNEYTGETNFV
+2041 
-2052 PNTRETATTEL
+2052 
-2063 LKQDKALTYDET
+2063 QDKALTYDET

-2102 SRVLQKML
+2102 SRVLQKIL

-2121 EGSLDIVAAK
+2121 EGTLDIAAAK

-2171 HDEFVARVVLST
+2171 HDEFVARIVLST

-2220 EYSNSTKQEIEEQLA
+2220 EYLNSTKQEIEERLA

-2258 KAMWDL
+2258 KAIWDL
-2264 VVAFA
+2264 VMAFA

-2298 EEFNKKY
+2298 DEFNKKY

-2352 MEDIQN
+2352 MDDIQN

-2415 EEAEIAE
+2415 EESEIAE

-2458 SIPQSRFATDEN
+2458 SIPQSKFVTDEN

-2487 AQSFDITWNR
+2487 AQSFDITWNK

-2657 GLKQFEHTKERLLNL
+2657 GLKQFEQTKERLLNL
-2672 LNTIGIPFDSESLN
+2672 LNAIGIPFDSESLN

-2818 NSLIVKALTSP
+2818 NSLIVKTLTSP

-2933 DEYNAIVKYFDSKEY
+2933 DEYNAIVKYFDSKED

-2957 DNYHGEIG
+2957 DNYHGKIG

-3005 NPELITQALNR
+3005 NPELLTQALNR

-3034 LLIDKVDKEIEQAIK
+3034 LLLDKVDKEIKQAIK

-3144 QRDVDKIKR
+3144 QRYVDKIKR

-3224 LTDDKHFDN
+3224 LTDDKHFDS

-3240 LSVEDIKFI
+3240 LSVEDVKFI

-3470 CIGNVVDNRHYGH
+3470 CIGNVVDDRHYGH

-3623 GNKLSFD
+3623 GKKLSFD

-3655 DYITMRNWLIE
+3655 DYITMRSWLIE

-3686 GLSSTFSFIV
+3686 GLSSAFSFIV

-3744 NNDAKSYTEQT
+3744 NNNAKSYVEQT

-3856 GANKYNLNQFD
+3856 GASKYNLNQFD

-3972 SDTYKKNIEQLVQN
+3972 SDTYKKQIEQLVQN
-3986 GSVDAFN
+3986 GSIDAFN

-4009 TPQDIVQQLLVIKA
+4009 TPQDIVQQLLVVKA

-4075 DAVDTNGLDVY
+4075 DTVDTNGLDVY

-4134 IPTNNGKSVLFK
+4134 VPTNNGKSILFK

-4183 DINDILFGKDS
+4183 DINDVLFGKDS

-4262 RLRSAFYDLLTSEDA
+4262 RLRSAFYDLLTSEDN
-4277 VIREFAETLVKYS
+4277 VIKEFAETLVKYS

-4336 NSNNTSNQID
+4336 NSNNTSDQVD
-4346 SIYLNLVRNY
+4346 SIYLSLVRNY

-4392 TRVNVNTVISVK
+4392 ARVNVNTVISVK

-4418 VGAGNNIDVYQRIG
+4418 VGTGNNIDVYQRIG

-4467 EGDQPSAFDANNFT
+4467 EGDQPSAFGTNNFT
-4481 DKMLNQINDVFNLI
+4481 DKMLDQINNVFNLI

-4528 EKASIELDQTDNYTD
+4528 EKASIELDQTDNYAD

-4548 SNTQEQEITSSEAI
+4548 SNTQEQEITSSESI
-4562 STEEFIDNSSDPSE
+4562 SSEEFIDNSSDPSE

-4581 HIDDTLLADLDGMET
+4581 HIDDTLLSDLDGMET

-4627 PIDDIVEIDEGTM
+4627 PIDDIVEIDEGTV

>member
-42 RNEAWNQLE
+42 RDEAWNQLE

-114 SYINQAVN
+114 SYIDQAVN

-160 KTLLGELSVDGPDY
+160 KTLLGELSIDGPDY

-351 ELQAMGATMATAHL
+351 ELQAMGATMAIAHL

-411 LENSDRFDIN
+411 LENSDKFDIN
-421 KVMKDYEFGLEAR
+421 KVMKDYEFGLESR
-434 GYDVSSM
+434 GYDVFSM

-451 AYDIQTS
+451 AYNIQTS
-458 DQDYNKFAKDA
+458 DQNYNKFAKDA

-498 KVVNNAIG
+498 KVVNNTIG
-506 AKAIAKGIGT
+506 AKAIANGIGT
-516 AAMTNARTRK
+516 AAMKNARTRK
-526 LIEAVKNR
+526 LIEAVKDR
-534 TNKIADRVF
+534 TNKIADKVF

-593 GTQIESPYS
+593 GTQTESPYS

-640 GIGSFVGALMGAG
+640 SIGSFIGALMGAG

-675 SARGLD
+675 SARNLD

-719 VTDKMIDEDVET
+719 VTDKMIDEDIET

-737 IYKNKD
+737 VYKNKD
-743 IDNNLKELGINRKSG
+743 INNNLKELGINRKSG

-773 SFNEASELADLS
+773 SFDEASELFDLS

-807 FIQQQYESYT
+807 FIQQQYERYT
-817 NGLAEDQTAIQL
+817 NGLAEGQTAIQL

-879 NGLQEFIKKRQREV
+879 NGLQEFIKKRQREI

-898 KLDNILFKGTF
+898 KLDNTLFKGTF

-1006 NQSWNDIENSA
+1006 NQSWSDIENSA

-1056 IDNQPVSTEESSNKT
+1056 IDSQPVSTEESSSKT

-1078 QGSDTKETSQESA
+1078 QGSDKKETSQESTH
-1091 RTVDNISDDADRNSV
+1091 TVDNVSDDTDRNSV

-1115 GSSEEQVDE
+1115 SSSEEQVDE

-1157 EIAQGSA
+1157 EIAQSSA

-1211 TETITN
+1211 TESVTT

-1222 QSEQPTHTTKRQE
+1222 QSEQSTYNTKRQE

-1267 QDDVIYTDGTD
+1267 QDDIIYTDGTD

-1377 AKLAIPGWLSKQK
+1377 SKLAIPGWLSKQK
-1390 AYYIVTDS
+1390 AYYIVTDN
-1398 KETRKF
+1398 KETRKS

-1683 RVEKLSFYVR
+1683 RVEKLSFYIR
-1693 KTLHYYTNTKGSFLM
+1693 KTFHYYTNTKGSFLM
-1708 YASRTPDGS
+1708 YASRTPEGS
-1717 YVLKY
+1717 YMLKY
-1722 LKIKNTNGKIV
+1722 LKIKNINGKVV

-1763 SDNIVNAAIEYM
+1763 SDNIVNAAIDYM
-1775 NRYNTDY
+1775 NKYNTDY

-1800 TRDTD
+1800 TRGAD
-1805 GKVIRKDGTPILMSW
+1805 GKVVRNGNTPILMSW

-1839 FVYADDAAVAETANI
+1839 FVYADDAAVAETAEVSNI
-1854 SKPEPTNSTK
+1854 EQVKQSTNEKVKQVTATVESKLEQPEQPS
-1864 RKVGNK
+1864 
-1870 EQKKEDVPEESTK
+1870 D
-1883 LKSQDYEP
+1883 
-1891 KELPK
+1891 
-1896 EIATEK
+1896 EIATEE
-1902 DRVQRSKLL
+1902 SK
-1911 NKQDVIDVLNTEH
+1911 KTA
-1924 LLIRVR
+1924 
-1930 VKNSTIEYVDI
+1930 TIE
-1941 FFDERKDR
+1941 
-1949 WDILPRINYNVEGA
+1949 LP
-1963 EEIYPTQEQIKS
+1963 Q
-1975 VLDRFIPYDLQQYYT
+1975 
-1990 SGQYKQDHAKL
+1990 
-2001 IQYQEDLANQGK
+2001 
-2013 NLEERIQLLWETNVG
+2013 
-2028 VDATLRDRWGIYS
+2028 
-2041 FNEYTGETNFV
+2041 
-2052 PNTRETATTEL
+2052 
-2063 LKQDKALTYDET
+2063 QDKALTYDET

-2121 EGSLDIVAAK
+2121 EGALDIAAAK

-2171 HDEFVARVVLST
+2171 HDEFVARIVLST

-2264 VVAFA
+2264 VTAFA

-2283 RKGNFKNAQLDQDTL
+2283 RKGNFKNAQLDRDTL

-2387 HDVLSNKGLFAKQIR
+2387 HDVLSNRGLFAKQIR

-2458 SIPQSRFATDEN
+2458 SIPQSKFATDED
-2470 GNQIVDTVKDNI
+2470 GNQVVDTVKDNI

-2538 LPENTVTQLLT
+2538 LPENTITQLLT

-2672 LNTIGIPFDSESLN
+2672 LNAIGIPFDSESLN

-2801 TNAYNKLDNIAR
+2801 TNAYNKLDNITR

-2818 NSLIVKALTSP
+2818 NSLIVKTLTSP

-2843 DNITNSS
+2843 DNMTNSS

-2933 DEYNAIVKYFDSKEY
+2933 DEYNAIVKYFDSKED

-2957 DNYHGEIG
+2957 DNYHGKIG

-3034 LLIDKVDKEIEQAIK
+3034 LLLDKVDKEIKQAIK

-3088 SHIPEE
+3088 LHIPEE

-3240 LSVEDIKFI
+3240 LSVEDVKFI

-3305 LESNQN
+3305 LESNQD

-3340 EVSNINVPVFDKMAL
+3340 EVSDINVPVFDKMAL

-3402 YKDNRNTQLNTEA
+3402 YKDNRNTQLNIEA

-3470 CIGNVVDNRHYGH
+3470 CIGNVVDDRHYGH

-3623 GNKLSFD
+3623 GKKLSFD

-3655 DYITMRNWLIE
+3655 DYITMRSWLIE

-3730 TYAYDPETNERYTW
+3730 TYAYDPETNERYAW
-3744 NNDAKSYTEQT
+3744 NNDAKSYVDQT

-3856 GANKYNLNQFD
+3856 GASRYNLNQFD

-3972 SDTYKKNIEQLVQN
+3972 SDTYKKQIEQLVQN
-3986 GSVDAFN
+3986 GSIDAFN

-4075 DAVDTNGLDVY
+4075 DTVDTNGLDIY

-4134 IPTNNGKSVLFK
+4134 VPTNNGKSILFK

-4183 DINDILFGKDS
+4183 DINDVLFGKDS

-4262 RLRSAFYDLLTSEDA
+4262 RLRSAFYDLLTSEDN
-4277 VIREFAETLVKYS
+4277 VIKEFAETLVKYS

-4336 NSNNTSNQID
+4336 NSNNTSDQID
-4346 SIYLNLVRNY
+4346 SIYLSLVRNY

-4418 VGAGNNIDVYQRIG
+4418 VGTGNNIDVYQRIG

-4445 IYTVVPKLGYD
+4445 IYAVVPKLGYD

-4467 EGDQPSAFDANNFT
+4467 EGDQPSVFDTNNFT
-4481 DKMLNQINDVFNLI
+4481 DKMLDQINNVFNLI

-4505 EPIVFVKDDSY
+4505 DPIVFVKDDSY
-4516 RSIDYS
+4516 HSVDYS
-4522 NYDNIE
+4522 NYDNVE
-4528 EKASIELDQTDNYTD
+4528 EKASIELDQADNYTD

-4548 SNTQEQEITSSEAI
+4548 SSTQEQEIASSETI
-4562 STEEFIDNSSDPSE
+4562 SPEEFVDSSSDPSE
-4576 IDNIN
+4576 VDNIN
-4581 HIDDTLLADLDGMET
+4581 HIDDTLLSDLDGMET

-4607 EPETVDVTELITEI
+4607 EPEAIDVTELITEI

-4627 PIDDIVEIDEGTM
+4627 PIDDITEINEGTV

>member
-114 SYINQAVN
+114 SYIDQAVN

-411 LENSDRFDIN
+411 LENSDKFDIN
-421 KVMKDYEFGLEAR
+421 KVMKDYEFGLESR

-451 AYDIQTS
+451 AYNIQTS
-458 DQDYNKFAKDA
+458 DQNYNKFAKDA

-498 KVVNNAIG
+498 KVVNNTIG
-506 AKAIAKGIGT
+506 AKAIANGIGT
-516 AAMTNARTRK
+516 AAMKNARTRK
-526 LIEAVKNR
+526 LIEAVKDR
-534 TNKIADRVF
+534 TNKIADKVF

-593 GTQIESPYS
+593 GTQTESPYS

-640 GIGSFVGALMGAG
+640 GIGSFIGALMGAG

-675 SARGLD
+675 SARNLD

-719 VTDKMIDEDVET
+719 VTDKMIDEDIET

-773 SFNEASELADLS
+773 GFNEASELSDLS

-817 NGLAEDQTAIQL
+817 NGLAEGQTAIQL

-879 NGLQEFIKKRQREV
+879 NGLQEFIKKRQREI

-898 KLDNILFKGTF
+898 KLDNTLFKGTF

-1006 NQSWNDIENSA
+1006 NQSWSDIENSA

-1056 IDNQPVSTEESSNKT
+1056 IDSQPVSTEESSNKT

-1078 QGSDTKETSQESA
+1078 QGDDTKETSQESA
-1091 RTVDNISDDADRNSV
+1091 HTVDSISDDTDRGSV

-1115 GSSEEQVDE
+1115 NSSEEQVDE

-1142 DEVSDKEYIEDNDVI
+1142 DEVSDKEYVEDNDVT
-1157 EIAQGSA
+1157 EITQSSA

-1203 VEDSDMAS
+1203 VEDSDMTS
-1211 TETITN
+1211 TESVTT

-1222 QSEQPTHTTKRQE
+1222 QSEQSTYNTKRQE

-1242 NPIVNLTPESFDGA
+1242 NPTINLTPESFDGS
-1256 TDETVEIPLET
+1256 TDEIVEVPLET
-1267 QDDVIYTDGTD
+1267 QDDIIYTDGTD

-1377 AKLAIPGWLSKQK
+1377 SKLAIPGWLSKQK
-1390 AYYIVTDS
+1390 AYYIVTDN
-1398 KETRKF
+1398 KETRKS

-1532 SDPIQMTD
+1532 SDPIQMSN

-1671 NHGPG
+1671 NYGPG
-1676 TVAVGDN
+1676 TVTVGDN

-1754 DKEAMMNPI
+1754 DKEAMMDPI
-1763 SDNIVNAAIEYM
+1763 SDNIVNAAIDYM
-1775 NRYNTDY
+1775 NKYNTDY

-1800 TRDTD
+1800 TRGAD
-1805 GKVIRKDGTPILMSW
+1805 GKVVRNGNTPILMSW

-1839 FVYADDAAVAETANI
+1839 FVYADDAAVAETAEVSNI
-1854 SKPEPTNSTK
+1854 EQVKQSTNE
-1864 RKVGNK
+1864 KVK
-1870 EQKKEDVPEESTK
+1870 QVTATV
-1883 LKSQDYEP
+1883 EP
-1891 KELPK
+1891 KYEQPRQPSD
-1896 EIATEK
+1896 EIATEE
-1902 DRVQRSKLL
+1902 SK
-1911 NKQDVIDVLNTEH
+1911 KTA
-1924 LLIRVR
+1924 
-1930 VKNSTIEYVDI
+1930 TIE
-1941 FFDERKDR
+1941 
-1949 WDILPRINYNVEGA
+1949 LP
-1963 EEIYPTQEQIKS
+1963 Q
-1975 VLDRFIPYDLQQYYT
+1975 
-1990 SGQYKQDHAKL
+1990 
-2001 IQYQEDLANQGK
+2001 
-2013 NLEERIQLLWETNVG
+2013 
-2028 VDATLRDRWGIYS
+2028 
-2041 FNEYTGETNFV
+2041 
-2052 PNTRETATTEL
+2052 
-2063 LKQDKALTYDET
+2063 QDKALTYDET

-2121 EGSLDIVAAK
+2121 EGTLDIAAAK

-2146 VTNAAMRA
+2146 VTNATMRA

-2171 HDEFVARVVLST
+2171 HDEFVARIVLST

-2258 KAMWDL
+2258 KAIWDL
-2264 VVAFA
+2264 VMAFA

-2298 EEFNKKY
+2298 DEFNKKY

-2352 MEDIQN
+2352 MDDIQN

-2415 EEAEIAE
+2415 EESEIAE

-2458 SIPQSRFATDEN
+2458 SIPQSKFVTDEN

-2487 AQSFDITWNR
+2487 AQSFDITWNK

-2619 RINTNRYSELAKLDK
+2619 RINTNGYSELAKLDK

-2657 GLKQFEHTKERLLNL
+2657 GLKQFEQTKERLLNL
-2672 LNTIGIPFDSESLN
+2672 LNAIGIPFDSESLN

-2818 NSLIVKALTSP
+2818 NSLIVKTLTSP

-2933 DEYNAIVKYFDSKEY
+2933 DEYNAIVKYFDSKED
-2948 VEKGKSRFY
+2948 VKKGKSRFY
-2957 DNYHGEIG
+2957 DNYHGKIG

-3077 SNPFAFYETLV
+3077 ANPFAFYETLV

-3153 LSSVLSTGTNLRTH
+3153 LSSVLSTGINLRTH

-3240 LSVEDIKFI
+3240 LSVEDVKFI

-3305 LESNQN
+3305 LESNQD

-3340 EVSNINVPVFDKMAL
+3340 EVSDINVPVFDKMAL

-3402 YKDNRNTQLNTEA
+3402 YKDNRNTQLNIEA

-3470 CIGNVVDNRHYGH
+3470 CIGNVVDDRHYGH

-3623 GNKLSFD
+3623 GKKLSFD

-3655 DYITMRNWLIE
+3655 DYITMRSWLIE

-3744 NNDAKSYTEQT
+3744 NNNAKSYVEQT

-3856 GANKYNLNQFD
+3856 GASKYNLNQFD

-3972 SDTYKKNIEQLVQN
+3972 SDTYKKQIEQLVQN
-3986 GSVDAFN
+3986 GSIDAFN

-4009 TPQDIVQQLLVIKA
+4009 TPQDIVQQLLVVKA

-4075 DAVDTNGLDVY
+4075 DTVDTNGLDVY

-4092 HKKLIYAM
+4092 HKKLIYAI

-4134 IPTNNGKSVLFK
+4134 TPTNNGKSILFK

-4158 LSNKI
+4158 LSNKV
-4163 ESIIRAKVVANSTNL
+4163 ESIIRAKVTANNTDL

-4183 DINDILFGKDS
+4183 DINSILFGKDS

-4207 VNKDDIN
+4207 VNKDNVN
-4214 LMTFVDESGNITNEL
+4214 LITFVDESGNITNEL

-4262 RLRSAFYDLLTSEDA
+4262 RLRSAFYDLLTSEDNT
-4277 VIREFAETLVKYS
+4277 IREFAETLVKYS

-4336 NSNNTSNQID
+4336 NSNNTSDQVD
-4346 SIYLNLVRNY
+4346 SIYLSLVRNY

-4418 VGAGNNIDVYQRIG
+4418 VDTGNNIDVYQRIG

-4467 EGDQPSAFDANNFT
+4467 EGDQPSAFDTNNFT
-4481 DKMLNQINDVFNLI
+4481 DKMLDQINNVFNLI

-4516 RSIDYS
+4516 HSVDYS

-4528 EKASIELDQTDNYTD
+4528 EKASIELDQADNYTD

-4548 SNTQEQEITSSEAI
+4548 SSIQEQEITSSETI
-4562 STEEFIDNSSDPSE
+4562 SPEEFVDSSSDPSE
-4576 IDNIN
+4576 VDNIN
-4581 HIDDTLLADLDGMET
+4581 HIDDTLLSDLDGMET

-4607 EPETVDVTELITEI
+4607 EPEAIDVTELITEI

-4627 PIDDIVEIDEGTM
+4627 PIDDIAEINEGTV

>member
-59 DYDTSLEESEITE
+59 DYDTSF
-72 KQEQSTKKLPGV
+72 QEQPTYTEDANKKLPGV
-84 GSSYDFASDLSKAV
+84 GSSYDFASDLSKAI
-98 IGLFT
+98 IGLFS
-103 DNYKGENGNDS
+103 DDYKGENGDDS
-114 SYINQAVN
+114 NYIEQAVN

-143 EGKWIPEIEIA
+143 EGKWIPEIEVA

-160 KTLLGELSVDGPDY
+160 KTLLGELSIDGPDY

-206 IEPAFTHP
+206 VEPAFTHP

-303 LGIIPLGITYDPD
+303 LGIVPLGITYDPD

-411 LENSDRFDIN
+411 LENSDKFDIN
-421 KVMKDYEFGLEAR
+421 KVMKDYEFGLESR

-451 AYDIQTS
+451 AYNIQTS
-458 DQDYNKFAKDA
+458 DQNYNKFAKDA

-498 KVVNNAIG
+498 KIVNNAIG

-516 AAMTNARTRK
+516 AAMKNARTRK
-526 LIEAVKNR
+526 LIEAVKDR

-593 GTQIESPYS
+593 GTQVESPYS
-602 FLDGIIQSGTA
+602 FLDGVIQSGTA

-719 VTDKMIDEDVET
+719 VTDKMIDEDIET

-773 SFNEASELADLS
+773 GFNEASELSDLS

-817 NGLAEDQTAIQL
+817 NGLAEGQTAIQL

-879 NGLQEFIKKRQREV
+879 NGLQEFIKKRQREI

-898 KLDNILFKGTF
+898 KLDNTLFKGTF

-1006 NQSWNDIENSA
+1006 NQSWSDIENSA

-1056 IDNQPVSTEESSNKT
+1056 IDSQPVSTEESSNKT

-1078 QGSDTKETSQESA
+1078 QGDDTKETSQESA
-1091 RTVDNISDDADRNSV
+1091 HTVDSISDDTDRGSV

-1115 GSSEEQVDE
+1115 NSSEEQVNE

-1142 DEVSDKEYIEDNDVI
+1142 DEVSDKEYVEDNDVT
-1157 EIAQGSA
+1157 EITQSSA

-1203 VEDSDMAS
+1203 VEDSDMTS
-1211 TETITN
+1211 TESVTT

-1222 QSEQPTHTTKRQE
+1222 QSEQSTYNTKRQE

-1242 NPIVNLTPESFDGA
+1242 NPTINLTPESFDGS
-1256 TDETVEIPLET
+1256 TDEIVEVPLET
-1267 QDDVIYTDGTD
+1267 QDDIIYTDGTD

-1377 AKLAIPGWLSKQK
+1377 SKLAIPGWLSKQK
-1390 AYYIVTDS
+1390 AYYIVTDN
-1398 KETRKF
+1398 KETRKS

-1532 SDPIQMTD
+1532 SDPIQMSN

-1671 NHGPG
+1671 NYGPS

-1683 RVEKLSFYVR
+1683 RVEKLSFYIR
-1693 KTLHYYTNTKGSFLM
+1693 KTFHYYTNTKGSFLM
-1708 YASRTPDGS
+1708 YASRTPEGS
-1717 YVLKY
+1717 YMLKY
-1722 LKIKNTNGKIV
+1722 LKIKNTNGKVV

-1754 DKEAMMNPI
+1754 DKEAMMDPI
-1763 SDNIVNAAIEYM
+1763 SDNIVNAAIDYM
-1775 NRYNTDY
+1775 NKYNTDY

-1800 TRDTD
+1800 TRGTD
-1805 GKVIRKDGTPILMSW
+1805 GKVVRNGNTPILMSW

-1839 FVYADDAAVAETANI
+1839 FVYADDAAVAETAEVSNI
-1854 SKPEPTNSTK
+1854 EQVKQSTNE
-1864 RKVGNK
+1864 KVK
-1870 EQKKEDVPEESTK
+1870 QVTATV
-1883 LKSQDYEP
+1883 EP
-1891 KELPK
+1891 KYEQPRQPSDK
-1896 EIATEK
+1896 IATEE
-1902 DRVQRSKLL
+1902 SK
-1911 NKQDVIDVLNTEH
+1911 KTT
-1924 LLIRVR
+1924 
-1930 VKNSTIEYVDI
+1930 TIE
-1941 FFDERKDR
+1941 
-1949 WDILPRINYNVEGA
+1949 LP
-1963 EEIYPTQEQIKS
+1963 Q
-1975 VLDRFIPYDLQQYYT
+1975 
-1990 SGQYKQDHAKL
+1990 
-2001 IQYQEDLANQGK
+2001 
-2013 NLEERIQLLWETNVG
+2013 
-2028 VDATLRDRWGIYS
+2028 
-2041 FNEYTGETNFV
+2041 
-2052 PNTRETATTEL
+2052 
-2063 LKQDKALTYDET
+2063 QDKALTYDET

-2121 EGSLDIVAAK
+2121 EGTLDIAAAK

-2171 HDEFVARVVLST
+2171 HDEFVARIVLST

-2197 VSLLLLTPAQRD
+2197 VSLLLLTPTQRD

-2264 VVAFA
+2264 VMAFA

-2352 MEDIQN
+2352 MDDIQN

-2422 KEAKDS
+2422 KEAKDP

-2672 LNTIGIPFDSESLN
+2672 LNAIGIPFDSESLN

-2818 NSLIVKALTSP
+2818 NSLIVKTLTSP

-2933 DEYNAIVKYFDSKEY
+2933 DEYNAIVKYFDSKED

-2957 DNYHGEIG
+2957 DNYHGKIG

-3034 LLIDKVDKEIEQAIK
+3034 LLIDKVDKEIKQAIK

-3340 EVSNINVPVFDKMAL
+3340 EVSDINVPVFDKMAL

-3402 YKDNRNTQLNTEA
+3402 YKDNRNTQLNIEA

-3470 CIGNVVDNRHYGH
+3470 CIGNVVDDRHYGH

-3623 GNKLSFD
+3623 GKKLSFD

-3655 DYITMRNWLIE
+3655 DYITMRSWLIE

-3730 TYAYDPETNERYTW
+3730 TYSYDPETNERYTW

-3790 LKKEILPLVQTTEL
+3790 LKKEILPLVQTTKL

-3972 SDTYKKNIEQLVQN
+3972 SDTYKKQIEQLVQN
-3986 GSVDAFN
+3986 GSIDAFN

-4075 DAVDTNGLDVY
+4075 DTVDTNGLDIY

-4092 HKKLIYAM
+4092 HKKLIYVM

-4134 IPTNNGKSVLFK
+4134 VPTNNGKSILFK

-4183 DINDILFGKDS
+4183 DINDVLFGKDS

-4262 RLRSAFYDLLTSEDA
+4262 RLRSAFYDLLTSEDN
-4277 VIREFAETLVKYS
+4277 VIKEFAETLVKYS

-4336 NSNNTSNQID
+4336 NSNNTSDQVD
-4346 SIYLNLVRNY
+4346 SIYLSLVRNY

-4392 TRVNVNTVISVK
+4392 TRVNVNTVITVK

-4418 VGAGNNIDVYQRIG
+4418 VGTGNNIDVYQRIG

-4467 EGDQPSAFDANNFT
+4467 EGDQPSAFDTNNFT
-4481 DKMLNQINDVFNLI
+4481 DKMLDQINNVFNLI

-4528 EKASIELDQTDNYTD
+4528 EKASMELDQTDNYTD

-4548 SNTQEQEITSSEAI
+4548 SSIQEQEITSSETI
-4562 STEEFIDNSSDPSE
+4562 SPEEFVDSSSDPSE
-4576 IDNIN
+4576 VDNIN
-4581 HIDDTLLADLDGMET
+4581 HIDDTLLSDLDGMET

-4607 EPETVDVTELITEI
+4607 EPEAIDVTELITEI

-4627 PIDDIVEIDEGTM
+4627 PIDDIAEINEGTV

>member
-42 RNEAWNQLE
+42 RDEAWNQLE

-114 SYINQAVN
+114 SYIDQAVN

-143 EGKWIPEIEIA
+143 EGKWIPEIEVA

-411 LENSDRFDIN
+411 LENSDKFDIN
-421 KVMKDYEFGLEAR
+421 KVMKDYEFGLESR

-451 AYDIQTS
+451 AYNIQTS
-458 DQDYNKFAKDA
+458 DQNYNKFAKDA

-526 LIEAVKNR
+526 LIEVVKNR

-602 FLDGIIQSGTA
+602 FLDGIIQSGTV

-640 GIGSFVGALMGAG
+640 SIGSFIGALMGAG

-675 SARGLD
+675 SARNLD

-719 VTDKMIDEDVET
+719 VTDKMIDEDIET

-773 SFNEASELADLS
+773 GFNEASELFDLS

-817 NGLAEDQTAIQL
+817 NSLAEGQTAIQL

-879 NGLQEFIKKRQREV
+879 NGLQEFIKKRQREI

-909 NTLQDPANIE
+909 STLQDPANIE

-1006 NQSWNDIENSA
+1006 NQSWSDIENSA

-1056 IDNQPVSTEESSNKT
+1056 IDSQPVSTQESSNKT

-1091 RTVDNISDDADRNSV
+1091 RTVDNMSDDADRNSV

-1115 GSSEEQVDE
+1115 NSLEEQVDE

-1142 DEVSDKEYIEDNDVI
+1142 DEVSDKEYVEDNDVT
-1157 EIAQGSA
+1157 EITQSSA

-1203 VEDSDMAS
+1203 VEDSDVTS
-1211 TETITN
+1211 TENIT

-1222 QSEQPTHTTKRQE
+1222 QPEQPAQAPKREE

-1242 NPIVNLTPESFDGA
+1242 NPTINLTPESFDGS
-1256 TDETVEIPLET
+1256 TDEIVEVPLET

-1332 KKKVETNRIHST
+1332 KKKVETNRIYST

-1370 RPGIELA
+1370 KPGIELA

-1532 SDPIQMTD
+1532 SDPIQMSN

-1591 VGDTPSQRTSA
+1591 VENTPSQRNSA

-1649 LVTQTLPI
+1649 LVTQTLPV

-1671 NHGPG
+1671 NYGPS

-1683 RVEKLSFYVR
+1683 RVEKLSFYIR
-1693 KTLHYYTNTKGSFLM
+1693 KTFHYYTNTKGSFLM
-1708 YASRTPDGS
+1708 YASRTPEGS
-1717 YVLKY
+1717 YMLKY
-1722 LKIKNTNGKIV
+1722 LKIKNTNGKVV

-1754 DKEAMMNPI
+1754 DKEAMMDPI
-1763 SDNIVNAAIEYM
+1763 SDNIVNAAIDYM
-1775 NRYNTDY
+1775 NKYNTDY

-1800 TRDTD
+1800 TRGTD
-1805 GKVIRKDGTPILMSW
+1805 GKVVRNGNTPILMSW

-1839 FVYADDAAVAETANI
+1839 FVYADDAAVAETAEVSNI
-1854 SKPEPTNSTK
+1854 EQVKQSTNE
-1864 RKVGNK
+1864 KVK
-1870 EQKKEDVPEESTK
+1870 QVTATV
-1883 LKSQDYEP
+1883 EP
-1891 KELPK
+1891 KYEQPRQPSDK
-1896 EIATEK
+1896 IATEE
-1902 DRVQRSKLL
+1902 SK
-1911 NKQDVIDVLNTEH
+1911 KTT
-1924 LLIRVR
+1924 
-1930 VKNSTIEYVDI
+1930 TIE
-1941 FFDERKDR
+1941 
-1949 WDILPRINYNVEGA
+1949 LP
-1963 EEIYPTQEQIKS
+1963 Q
-1975 VLDRFIPYDLQQYYT
+1975 
-1990 SGQYKQDHAKL
+1990 
-2001 IQYQEDLANQGK
+2001 
-2013 NLEERIQLLWETNVG
+2013 
-2028 VDATLRDRWGIYS
+2028 
-2041 FNEYTGETNFV
+2041 
-2052 PNTRETATTEL
+2052 
-2063 LKQDKALTYDET
+2063 QDKALTYDET

-2121 EGSLDIVAAK
+2121 EGTLDIAAAK

-2171 HDEFVARVVLST
+2171 HDEFVARIVLST

-2197 VSLLLLTPAQRD
+2197 VSLLLLTPTQRD

-2258 KAMWDL
+2258 KAMWNL

-2352 MEDIQN
+2352 MDDIQN

-2415 EEAEIAE
+2415 EESEIAE

-2458 SIPQSRFATDEN
+2458 SIPQSKFATDEN

-2648 SKNADIRNQ
+2648 SKNPDIRNQ
-2657 GLKQFEHTKERLLNL
+2657 GLKQFEYTKERLLNL
-2672 LNTIGIPFDSESLN
+2672 LNAIGIPFDSESLN
-2686 YLLRKVNTNS
+2686 YLLKKVNTNS

-2818 NSLIVKALTSP
+2818 NSLIVKTLTSP

-2933 DEYNAIVKYFDSKEY
+2933 DEYNAIVKYFDSEED

-2957 DNYHGEIG
+2957 DNYHGKIG

-3034 LLIDKVDKEIEQAIK
+3034 LLLDKVDKEIKQAIK

-3240 LSVEDIKFI
+3240 LSVEDVKFI

-3305 LESNQN
+3305 LESNQD

-3340 EVSNINVPVFDKMAL
+3340 EVSDINVPVFDKMAL

-3396 RDKLKV
+3396 SDKLKV
-3402 YKDNRNTQLNTEA
+3402 YKDNRNTQLNIEA

-3470 CIGNVVDNRHYGH
+3470 CIGNVVDDRHYGH

-3623 GNKLSFD
+3623 GKKLSFD

-3655 DYITMRNWLIE
+3655 DYITMRSWLIE

-3744 NNDAKSYTEQT
+3744 NNNAKSYVEQT

-3810 YELMPSFQES
+3810 YELMPSLQES

-4075 DAVDTNGLDVY
+4075 DTVDTNGLDVY

-4134 IPTNNGKSVLFK
+4134 VPTNNGKSILFK

-4262 RLRSAFYDLLTSEDA
+4262 RLRSAFYDLLTSEDN
-4277 VIREFAETLVKYS
+4277 VIKEFAETLVKYS

-4336 NSNNTSNQID
+4336 NSNNTSDQVD
-4346 SIYLNLVRNY
+4346 SIYLSLVRNY

-4418 VGAGNNIDVYQRIG
+4418 VGTGNNIDVYQRIG

-4467 EGDQPSAFDANNFT
+4467 EGDQPSAFDTNNFT
-4481 DKMLNQINDVFNLI
+4481 DKMLDQINNVFNLI

-4505 EPIVFVKDDSY
+4505 DPIVFVKDDSY
-4516 RSIDYS
+4516 HSVDYS
-4522 NYDNIE
+4522 NYDNVE
-4528 EKASIELDQTDNYTD
+4528 EKASIELDQADNYTD

-4548 SNTQEQEITSSEAI
+4548 SSTQEQEIASSETI
-4562 STEEFIDNSSDPSE
+4562 SPEEFIDNSSDPSE

>member
-26 SSLNTFDVGQT
+26 SSLNTFGVGQT

-42 RNEAWNQLE
+42 RDEAWNQLE

-59 DYDTSLEESEITE
+59 DYDTSF
-72 KQEQSTKKLPGV
+72 QEQPVYTEDANKKLPGV

-114 SYINQAVN
+114 SYIDQAVN

-337 TYKYGLTHLGSSLS
+337 TYKYGLTYLGSSLS

-411 LENSDRFDIN
+411 LENSDKFDIN
-421 KVMKDYEFGLEAR
+421 KVMKDYEFGLESR

-451 AYDIQTS
+451 AYNIQTS
-458 DQDYNKFAKDA
+458 DQNYNKFAKDA

-506 AKAIAKGIGT
+506 AKAIANGMGT
-516 AAMTNARTRK
+516 AAMKNARTRK

-593 GTQIESPYS
+593 GTQTESPYS
-602 FLDGIIQSGTA
+602 FLDGVIQSGTA

-640 GIGSFVGALMGAG
+640 GIGSFIGALMGAG

-675 SARGLD
+675 SARNLD

-719 VTDKMIDEDVET
+719 VTDKMIDEDIET

-773 SFNEASELADLS
+773 GFNEASELSDLS

-817 NGLAEDQTAIQL
+817 NGLAEGQTAIQL

-879 NGLQEFIKKRQREV
+879 NGLQEFIKKRQREI

-898 KLDNILFKGTF
+898 KLDNTLFKGTF

-947 GRLSISNRYLVE
+947 GRLSISDRYLVE

-1006 NQSWNDIENSA
+1006 NQSWSDIENSA

-1056 IDNQPVSTEESSNKT
+1056 IDSQPVSTEESSNKT

-1078 QGSDTKETSQESA
+1078 QGDDTKETSQESA

-1164 NDQDRAATD
+1164 NDQDRAAID

-1188 YDTIEDGG
+1188 YDTIEDSG

-1203 VEDSDMAS
+1203 VEDSDMTS
-1211 TETITN
+1211 TESVTT

-1222 QSEQPTHTTKRQE
+1222 QSEQSTYNTKRQE

-1242 NPIVNLTPESFDGA
+1242 NPTINLTPESFDGS
-1256 TDETVEIPLET
+1256 TDEIVEVPLET
-1267 QDDVIYTDGTD
+1267 QDDIIYTDGTD

-1377 AKLAIPGWLSKQK
+1377 SKLAIPGWLSKQK
-1390 AYYIVTDS
+1390 AYYIVTDN
-1398 KETRKF
+1398 KETRKS

-1469 DKYIKTYSPDYFVD
+1469 DKYIKTYSPNYFVD

-1532 SDPIQMTD
+1532 SDPIQMSN

-1591 VGDTPSQRTSA
+1591 VDNTPSQRSSA

-1649 LVTQTLPI
+1649 LVTQTLPV

-1671 NHGPG
+1671 NYGPG
-1676 TVAVGDN
+1676 TVTVGDN
-1683 RVEKLSFYVR
+1683 RVEKLSFYIR
-1693 KTLHYYTNTKGSFLM
+1693 KTFHYYTNTKGSFLM
-1708 YASRTPDGS
+1708 YASRTPEGS
-1717 YVLKY
+1717 YMLKY

-1800 TRDTD
+1800 TRGSD
-1805 GKVIRKDGTPILMSW
+1805 GKVVRNGNIPILMSW

-1839 FVYADDAAVAETANI
+1839 FVYADDAAVAETAEVSNI
-1854 SKPEPTNSTK
+1854 EQVKQSTNEKVKQVTATVESKREQPEQPS
-1864 RKVGNK
+1864 
-1870 EQKKEDVPEESTK
+1870 D
-1883 LKSQDYEP
+1883 
-1891 KELPK
+1891 
-1896 EIATEK
+1896 EIATEE
-1902 DRVQRSKLL
+1902 SK
-1911 NKQDVIDVLNTEH
+1911 KTA
-1924 LLIRVR
+1924 
-1930 VKNSTIEYVDI
+1930 TIE
-1941 FFDERKDR
+1941 
-1949 WDILPRINYNVEGA
+1949 LP
-1963 EEIYPTQEQIKS
+1963 Q
-1975 VLDRFIPYDLQQYYT
+1975 
-1990 SGQYKQDHAKL
+1990 
-2001 IQYQEDLANQGK
+2001 
-2013 NLEERIQLLWETNVG
+2013 
-2028 VDATLRDRWGIYS
+2028 
-2041 FNEYTGETNFV
+2041 
-2052 PNTRETATTEL
+2052 
-2063 LKQDKALTYDET
+2063 QDKALTYDET

-2121 EGSLDIVAAK
+2121 EGALDIAAAK

-2171 HDEFVARVVLST
+2171 HDEFVARIVLST

-2258 KAMWDL
+2258 KAIWDL
-2264 VVAFA
+2264 VIAFA

-2415 EEAEIAE
+2415 EESEIAE

-2458 SIPQSRFATDEN
+2458 SIPQSKFVTDEN

-2487 AQSFDITWNR
+2487 AQSFDITWNK

-2593 IARLPS
+2593 IARLPN

-2672 LNTIGIPFDSESLN
+2672 LNAIGIPFDSESLN

-2801 TNAYNKLDNIAR
+2801 TNTYNKLDNIAR

-2829 DKPKLKLHTLIAIR
+2829 NKPKLKLHTLIAIR

-2933 DEYNAIVKYFDSKEY
+2933 DEYNAIVKYFDSKED

-2957 DNYHGEIG
+2957 DNYHGKIG

-3240 LSVEDIKFI
+3240 LSVEDVKFI

-3305 LESNQN
+3305 LESNQD

-3340 EVSNINVPVFDKMAL
+3340 EVSDINVPVFDKMAL

-3402 YKDNRNTQLNTEA
+3402 YKDNRNTQLNIEA

-3470 CIGNVVDNRHYGH
+3470 CIGNVVDDRHYGH

-3655 DYITMRNWLIE
+3655 DYTTMRDWLIK
-3666 HNVIGNNSKPYGI
+3666 HNVIGSNAKPYGI

-3730 TYAYDPETNERYTW
+3730 TYSYDPETNERYTW

-4075 DAVDTNGLDVY
+4075 DTVDTNGLDVY

-4134 IPTNNGKSVLFK
+4134 VPTNNGKSILFK

-4183 DINDILFGKDS
+4183 DINDVLFGKDS

-4262 RLRSAFYDLLTSEDA
+4262 RLRSAFYDLLTSEDN
-4277 VIREFAETLVKYS
+4277 VIKEFAETLVKYS

-4336 NSNNTSNQID
+4336 NSNNTSDQVD
-4346 SIYLNLVRNY
+4346 SIYLSLVRNY

-4418 VGAGNNIDVYQRIG
+4418 VGTGNNIDVYQRIG

-4467 EGDQPSAFDANNFT
+4467 EGDQPSAFDTNNFT
-4481 DKMLNQINDVFNLI
+4481 DKMLDQINNVFNLI

-4528 EKASIELDQTDNYTD
+4528 EKASIELDQADNYTD

-4548 SNTQEQEITSSEAI
+4548 SSTQEQEITSSETI
-4562 STEEFIDNSSDPSE
+4562 SPEEFIDNSSDPSE

>member
-114 SYINQAVN
+114 SYIDQAVN

-351 ELQAMGATMATAHL
+351 ELQAMGATMAIAHL

-411 LENSDRFDIN
+411 LENSDKFDIN
-421 KVMKDYEFGLEAR
+421 KVMKDYEFGLESR
-434 GYDVSSM
+434 GYDVFSM

-451 AYDIQTS
+451 AYNIQTS
-458 DQDYNKFAKDA
+458 DQNYNKFAKDA

-498 KVVNNAIG
+498 KVVNNTIG
-506 AKAIAKGIGT
+506 AKAIANGIGT
-516 AAMTNARTRK
+516 AAMKNARTRK
-526 LIEAVKNR
+526 LIEAVKDR
-534 TNKIADRVF
+534 TNKIADKVF

-593 GTQIESPYS
+593 GTQTESPYS

-640 GIGSFVGALMGAG
+640 SIGSFIGALMGAG
-653 PDIQQINRTRKQIES
+653 PNIQQINRTRKQIES

-675 SARGLD
+675 SARNLD

-719 VTDKMIDEDVET
+719 VTDKMIDEDIET

-773 SFNEASELADLS
+773 GFNEASELSDLS

-817 NGLAEDQTAIQL
+817 NGLAEGQTAIQL

-844 TSRVLDRLNKDLNQR
+844 TGRVLDRLNKDLNQR

-879 NGLQEFIKKRQREV
+879 NGLQEFIKKRQREI

-898 KLDNILFKGTF
+898 KLDNTLFKGTF

-1006 NQSWNDIENSA
+1006 NQSWSDIENSA

-1056 IDNQPVSTEESSNKT
+1056 IDSQPVSTEESSNKT

-1078 QGSDTKETSQESA
+1078 QGDDTKETSQESA
-1091 RTVDNISDDADRNSV
+1091 HTVDSISDDTDRNSV

-1115 GSSEEQVDE
+1115 SSSEEQVDE

-1142 DEVSDKEYIEDNDVI
+1142 DEVSDKEYVEDNDVT
-1157 EIAQGSA
+1157 EITQSSA

-1203 VEDSDMAS
+1203 VEDSDMTS
-1211 TETITN
+1211 TESVTT

-1222 QSEQPTHTTKRQE
+1222 QSEQSTYNTKRQE

-1242 NPIVNLTPESFDGA
+1242 NPTINLTPESFDGS
-1256 TDETVEIPLET
+1256 TDEIVEVPLET
-1267 QDDVIYTDGTD
+1267 QDDIIYTDGTD

-1377 AKLAIPGWLSKQK
+1377 SKLAIPGWLSKQK
-1390 AYYIVTDS
+1390 AYYIVTDN
-1398 KETRKF
+1398 KETRKS

-1532 SDPIQMTD
+1532 SDPIQMSN

-1671 NHGPG
+1671 NYGPG
-1676 TVAVGDN
+1676 TVTVGDN

-1754 DKEAMMNPI
+1754 DKEAMMDPI
-1763 SDNIVNAAIEYM
+1763 SDNIVNAAIDYM
-1775 NRYNTDY
+1775 NKYNTDY

-1800 TRDTD
+1800 TRGAD
-1805 GKVIRKDGTPILMSW
+1805 GKVVRNGNTPILMSW

-1839 FVYADDAAVAETANI
+1839 FVYADDAAVAETAEVSNI
-1854 SKPEPTNSTK
+1854 EQVKQSTNE
-1864 RKVGNK
+1864 KVK
-1870 EQKKEDVPEESTK
+1870 QVTATV
-1883 LKSQDYEP
+1883 EP
-1891 KELPK
+1891 KYEQPRQPSD
-1896 EIATEK
+1896 EIATEE
-1902 DRVQRSKLL
+1902 SK
-1911 NKQDVIDVLNTEH
+1911 KTA
-1924 LLIRVR
+1924 
-1930 VKNSTIEYVDI
+1930 TIE
-1941 FFDERKDR
+1941 
-1949 WDILPRINYNVEGA
+1949 LP
-1963 EEIYPTQEQIKS
+1963 Q
-1975 VLDRFIPYDLQQYYT
+1975 
-1990 SGQYKQDHAKL
+1990 
-2001 IQYQEDLANQGK
+2001 
-2013 NLEERIQLLWETNVG
+2013 
-2028 VDATLRDRWGIYS
+2028 
-2041 FNEYTGETNFV
+2041 
-2052 PNTRETATTEL
+2052 
-2063 LKQDKALTYDET
+2063 QDKALTYDET

-2110 GNKGVFSTVRG
+2110 GNKGVFSTVKG
-2121 EGSLDIVAAK
+2121 EGTLDIAAAK

-2171 HDEFVARVVLST
+2171 HDEFVARIVLST

-2258 KAMWDL
+2258 KAIWDL
-2264 VVAFA
+2264 VMAFA

-2298 EEFNKKY
+2298 DEFNKKY

-2320 QENMPHIANANT
+2320 QENMPHVANANT

-2352 MEDIQN
+2352 MDDIQN

-2415 EEAEIAE
+2415 EESEIAE

-2458 SIPQSRFATDEN
+2458 SIPQSKFVTDEN

-2487 AQSFDITWNR
+2487 AQSFDITWNK

-2672 LNTIGIPFDSESLN
+2672 LNAIGIPFDSESLN

-2801 TNAYNKLDNIAR
+2801 TNAYNKLDNLAR

-2818 NSLIVKALTSP
+2818 NSLIVKTLTSP

-2933 DEYNAIVKYFDSKEY
+2933 DEYNAIVKYFDSKED

-2957 DNYHGEIG
+2957 DNYHGKIG

-3034 LLIDKVDKEIEQAIK
+3034 LLLDKVDKEIKQAIK

-3213 NPSLTDDELFK
+3213 NLSLTDDELFK

-3240 LSVEDIKFI
+3240 LSVEDVKFI

-3305 LESNQN
+3305 LESNQD

-3340 EVSNINVPVFDKMAL
+3340 EVSDINVPVFDKMAL

-3402 YKDNRNTQLNTEA
+3402 YKDNRNTQLNIEA

-3470 CIGNVVDNRHYGH
+3470 CIGNVVDDRHYGH

-3730 TYAYDPETNERYTW
+3730 TYSYDPETNERYTW

-3761 KLLDSYTLVI
+3761 KLLDSYTLII

-4075 DAVDTNGLDVY
+4075 DTVDTNGLDVY

-4134 IPTNNGKSVLFK
+4134 VPTNNGKSILFK

-4262 RLRSAFYDLLTSEDA
+4262 RLRSAFYDLLTSEDN
-4277 VIREFAETLVKYS
+4277 VIKEFAETLVKYS

-4336 NSNNTSNQID
+4336 NSNNTSDQVD
-4346 SIYLNLVRNY
+4346 SIYLSLVRNY

-4418 VGAGNNIDVYQRIG
+4418 VGTGNNIDVYQRIG

-4467 EGDQPSAFDANNFT
+4467 EGDQPSAFDTNNFT
-4481 DKMLNQINDVFNLI
+4481 DKMLDQINNVFNLI

-4516 RSIDYS
+4516 HSVDYS

-4528 EKASIELDQTDNYTD
+4528 EKASIELDQADNYTD

-4548 SNTQEQEITSSEAI
+4548 SSTQEQEITSSETI
-4562 STEEFIDNSSDPSE
+4562 SPEEFIDNSSDPSE

>member
-42 RNEAWNQLE
+42 RDEAWNQLE

-114 SYINQAVN
+114 SYIDQAVN

-303 LGIIPLGITYDPD
+303 LGIVPLGITYDPD

-411 LENSDRFDIN
+411 LENSDKFDIN
-421 KVMKDYEFGLEAR
+421 KVMKDYEFGLESR

-451 AYDIQTS
+451 AYNIQTS
-458 DQDYNKFAKDA
+458 DQNYNKFAKDA

-498 KVVNNAIG
+498 KVVNNTIG
-506 AKAIAKGIGT
+506 AKAIANGIGT
-516 AAMTNARTRK
+516 AAMKNARTRK
-526 LIEAVKNR
+526 LIEAAKNR

-593 GTQIESPYS
+593 GTQVESPYS
-602 FLDGIIQSGTA
+602 FLDGVIQSGTA

-640 GIGSFVGALMGAG
+640 SIGSFIGALMGAG

-675 SARGLD
+675 SARNLD

-719 VTDKMIDEDVET
+719 VTDKMIDEDIET

-773 SFNEASELADLS
+773 GFNEASELSDLS

-817 NGLAEDQTAIQL
+817 NGLAEGQTAIQL

-879 NGLQEFIKKRQREV
+879 NGLQEFIKKRQREI

-898 KLDNILFKGTF
+898 KLDNTLFKGTF

-1006 NQSWNDIENSA
+1006 NQSWSDIENSA

-1056 IDNQPVSTEESSNKT
+1056 IDSQPVSTEESSNKT

-1078 QGSDTKETSQESA
+1078 QGDDTKETSQESA
-1091 RTVDNISDDADRNSV
+1091 HTVDSISDDTDRGSV

-1115 GSSEEQVDE
+1115 NSSEEQVDE

-1142 DEVSDKEYIEDNDVI
+1142 DEVSDKEYVEDNDVT
-1157 EIAQGSA
+1157 EITQSSA

-1203 VEDSDMAS
+1203 VEDSDMTS
-1211 TETITN
+1211 TESVTT

-1222 QSEQPTHTTKRQE
+1222 QSEQSTYNTKRQE

-1242 NPIVNLTPESFDGA
+1242 NPTINLTPESFDGS
-1256 TDETVEIPLET
+1256 TDEIVEVPLET
-1267 QDDVIYTDGTD
+1267 QDDIIYTDGTD

-1377 AKLAIPGWLSKQK
+1377 SKLAIPGWLSKQK
-1390 AYYIVTDS
+1390 AYYIVTDN
-1398 KETRKF
+1398 KETRKS

-1532 SDPIQMTD
+1532 SDPIQMSN

-1671 NHGPG
+1671 NYGPG
-1676 TVAVGDN
+1676 TVTVGDN

-1754 DKEAMMNPI
+1754 DKEAMMDPI
-1763 SDNIVNAAIEYM
+1763 SDNIVNAAIDYM
-1775 NRYNTDY
+1775 NKYNTDY

-1800 TRDTD
+1800 TRGAD
-1805 GKVIRKDGTPILMSW
+1805 GKVVRNGNTPILMSW

-1839 FVYADDAAVAETANI
+1839 FVYADDAAVAETAEVSNI
-1854 SKPEPTNSTK
+1854 EQVKQSTNE
-1864 RKVGNK
+1864 KVK
-1870 EQKKEDVPEESTK
+1870 QVTATV
-1883 LKSQDYEP
+1883 EP
-1891 KELPK
+1891 KYEQPRQPSD
-1896 EIATEK
+1896 EIATEE
-1902 DRVQRSKLL
+1902 SK
-1911 NKQDVIDVLNTEH
+1911 KTA
-1924 LLIRVR
+1924 
-1930 VKNSTIEYVDI
+1930 TIE
-1941 FFDERKDR
+1941 
-1949 WDILPRINYNVEGA
+1949 LP
-1963 EEIYPTQEQIKS
+1963 Q
-1975 VLDRFIPYDLQQYYT
+1975 
-1990 SGQYKQDHAKL
+1990 
-2001 IQYQEDLANQGK
+2001 
-2013 NLEERIQLLWETNVG
+2013 
-2028 VDATLRDRWGIYS
+2028 
-2041 FNEYTGETNFV
+2041 
-2052 PNTRETATTEL
+2052 
-2063 LKQDKALTYDET
+2063 QDKALTYDET

-2110 GNKGVFSTVRG
+2110 GNKGVFSTVKG
-2121 EGSLDIVAAK
+2121 EGTLDIAAAK

-2171 HDEFVARVVLST
+2171 HDEFVARIVLST

-2258 KAMWDL
+2258 KAIWDL
-2264 VVAFA
+2264 VMAFA

-2298 EEFNKKY
+2298 DEFNKKY

-2320 QENMPHIANANT
+2320 QENMPHVANANT

-2352 MEDIQN
+2352 MDDIQN

-2415 EEAEIAE
+2415 EESEIAE

-2458 SIPQSRFATDEN
+2458 SIPQSKFVTDEN

-2487 AQSFDITWNR
+2487 AQSFDITWNK

-2672 LNTIGIPFDSESLN
+2672 LNAIGIPFDSESLN

-2801 TNAYNKLDNIAR
+2801 TNAYNKLDNLAR

-2818 NSLIVKALTSP
+2818 NSLIVKTLTSP

-2933 DEYNAIVKYFDSKEY
+2933 DEYNAIVKYFDSKED

-2957 DNYHGEIG
+2957 DNYHGKIG
-2965 KDGKMAPGGNGGRFR
+2965 KDGKMAPGGNSGRFR

-3034 LLIDKVDKEIEQAIK
+3034 LLLDKVDKEIKQAIK

-3144 QRDVDKIKR
+3144 QRDIDKIKR
-3153 LSSVLSTGTNLRTH
+3153 LSSVLSTGINLRTH

-3240 LSVEDIKFI
+3240 LSVEDVKFI

-3305 LESNQN
+3305 LESNQD

-3340 EVSNINVPVFDKMAL
+3340 EVSDINVPVFDKMAL

-3402 YKDNRNTQLNTEA
+3402 YKDNRNTQLNIEA

-3470 CIGNVVDNRHYGH
+3470 CIGNVVDDRHYGH

-3730 TYAYDPETNERYTW
+3730 TYSYDPETNERYTW

-3761 KLLDSYTLVI
+3761 KLLDSYTLII

-4075 DAVDTNGLDVY
+4075 DTVDTNGLDVY

-4134 IPTNNGKSVLFK
+4134 VPTNNGKSILFK

-4158 LSNKI
+4158 ISNKI

-4183 DINDILFGKDS
+4183 DINDVLFGKDS

-4262 RLRSAFYDLLTSEDA
+4262 RLRSAFYDLLTSEDN
-4277 VIREFAETLVKYS
+4277 VIKEFAETLVKYS

-4336 NSNNTSNQID
+4336 NSNNTSDQVD
-4346 SIYLNLVRNY
+4346 SIYLSLVRNY

-4418 VGAGNNIDVYQRIG
+4418 VGTGNNIDVYQRIG

-4467 EGDQPSAFDANNFT
+4467 EGDQPSAFDTNNFT
-4481 DKMLNQINDVFNLI
+4481 DKMLDQIDNVFNLI

-4528 EKASIELDQTDNYTD
+4528 EKASIELDQTDNYAD

-4548 SNTQEQEITSSEAI
+4548 SNTQEQEITSSEDI
-4562 STEEFIDNSSDPSE
+4562 SSEEFIDNSSDPSE

>member
-42 RNEAWNQLE
+42 RDEAWNQLE

-103 DNYKGENGNDS
+103 DDYKGENGNDS
-114 SYINQAVN
+114 SYIDQAVN

-143 EGKWIPEIEIA
+143 EGKWIPEIEVA

-411 LENSDRFDIN
+411 LENSDKFDIN
-421 KVMKDYEFGLEAR
+421 KVMKDYEFGLESR

-451 AYDIQTS
+451 AYNIQTS
-458 DQDYNKFAKDA
+458 DQNYNKFAKDA

-498 KVVNNAIG
+498 KVVNNTIG
-506 AKAIAKGIGT
+506 AKAIANGIGT
-516 AAMTNARTRK
+516 AAMKNARTRK
-526 LIEAVKNR
+526 LIEAVKDR
-534 TNKIADRVF
+534 TNKIADKVF

-593 GTQIESPYS
+593 GTQTESPYS

-640 GIGSFVGALMGAG
+640 SIGSFIGALMGAG

-675 SARGLD
+675 SARNLD

-719 VTDKMIDEDVET
+719 VTDKMIDEDIET

-773 SFNEASELADLS
+773 GFNEASELSDLS

-817 NGLAEDQTAIQL
+817 NGLAEGQTAIQL

-879 NGLQEFIKKRQREV
+879 NGLQEFIKKRQREI

-898 KLDNILFKGTF
+898 KLDNTLFKGTF

-981 KYKEDHQTQE
+981 KYKGDHQTQE

-1006 NQSWNDIENSA
+1006 NQSWSDIENSA

-1056 IDNQPVSTEESSNKT
+1056 IDSQPVSTEESSNKT

-1078 QGSDTKETSQESA
+1078 QGDDTKETSQESA
-1091 RTVDNISDDADRNSV
+1091 HTVDSISDDTDRNSV

-1115 GSSEEQVDE
+1115 GSSEEQADE

-1242 NPIVNLTPESFDGA
+1242 NPTINLTPESFDGS

-1267 QDDVIYTDGTD
+1267 QDDIIYTDGTD

-1291 VSDEEIEMQGQF
+1291 VSDEQIEMQGQF

-1351 TEVMPIEANGKP
+1351 TEVMPIEANDKP

-1377 AKLAIPGWLSKQK
+1377 SKLAIPGWLSKQK
-1390 AYYIVTDS
+1390 AYYIVTDN
-1398 KETRKF
+1398 KETRKS

-1430 NLALYQPDKARAK
+1430 NLALYQPDKARSK

-1532 SDPIQMTD
+1532 SDPIQMSN

-1591 VGDTPSQRTSA
+1591 VENTPSQRSSA

-1649 LVTQTLPI
+1649 LVTQTLPV

-1671 NHGPG
+1671 NYGPS

-1683 RVEKLSFYVR
+1683 RVEKLSFYIR
-1693 KTLHYYTNTKGSFLM
+1693 KTFHYYTNTKGSFLM
-1708 YASRTPDGS
+1708 YASRTPEGS
-1717 YVLKY
+1717 YMLKY
-1722 LKIKNTNGKIV
+1722 LKIKNTNGKVV

-1754 DKEAMMNPI
+1754 DKEAMMDPI
-1763 SDNIVNAAIEYM
+1763 SDNIVNAAIDYM
-1775 NRYNTDY
+1775 NKYNTDY

-1800 TRDTD
+1800 TRGTD
-1805 GKVIRKDGTPILMSW
+1805 GKVVRNGNTPILMSW

-1839 FVYADDAAVAETANI
+1839 FVYADDAAVAETAEVSNI
-1854 SKPEPTNSTK
+1854 EQVKQSTNE
-1864 RKVGNK
+1864 KVK
-1870 EQKKEDVPEESTK
+1870 QVTATV
-1883 LKSQDYEP
+1883 EP
-1891 KELPK
+1891 KYEQPRQPSDK
-1896 EIATEK
+1896 IATEE
-1902 DRVQRSKLL
+1902 SK
-1911 NKQDVIDVLNTEH
+1911 KTT
-1924 LLIRVR
+1924 
-1930 VKNSTIEYVDI
+1930 TIE
-1941 FFDERKDR
+1941 
-1949 WDILPRINYNVEGA
+1949 LP
-1963 EEIYPTQEQIKS
+1963 Q
-1975 VLDRFIPYDLQQYYT
+1975 
-1990 SGQYKQDHAKL
+1990 
-2001 IQYQEDLANQGK
+2001 
-2013 NLEERIQLLWETNVG
+2013 
-2028 VDATLRDRWGIYS
+2028 
-2041 FNEYTGETNFV
+2041 
-2052 PNTRETATTEL
+2052 
-2063 LKQDKALTYDET
+2063 QDKALTYDET

-2121 EGSLDIVAAK
+2121 EGTLDIAAAK

-2171 HDEFVARVVLST
+2171 HDEFVARIVLST

-2197 VSLLLLTPAQRD
+2197 VSLLLLTPTQRD

-2264 VVAFA
+2264 VMAFA

-2352 MEDIQN
+2352 MDDIQN

-2672 LNTIGIPFDSESLN
+2672 LNAIGIPFDSESLN

-2818 NSLIVKALTSP
+2818 NSLIVKTLTSP

-2933 DEYNAIVKYFDSKEY
+2933 DEYNAIVKYFDSKED

-2957 DNYHGEIG
+2957 DNYHGKIG
-2965 KDGKMAPGGNGGRFR
+2965 KDGKMAPGGNSGRFR

-3034 LLIDKVDKEIEQAIK
+3034 LLLDKVDKEIKQAIK

-3153 LSSVLSTGTNLRTH
+3153 LSSVLSTGINLRTH

-3240 LSVEDIKFI
+3240 LSVEDVKFI

-3470 CIGNVVDNRHYGH
+3470 CIGNVVDDRHYGH

-3595 GGSAIQMASFGFRA
+3595 GGSAIQMASFGFKGKNVDSYSNISLLNQNIDDLQLSVRTNKLLKAKGINTIEDIIKYGEQQLKHYLSDKQFTEILDLFSSLNIDFNTKKEFKYRA
-3609 NQVWNEETARPFND
+3609 FND

-3655 DYITMRNWLIE
+3655 DYTTMRDWLIK
-3666 HNVIGNNSKPYGI
+3666 HNVIGSNAKPYGI

-3730 TYAYDPETNERYTW
+3730 TYSYDPETNERYTW
-3744 NNDAKSYTEQT
+3744 NNNAKSYVEQT

-3856 GANKYNLNQFD
+3856 GASKYNLNQFD

-3972 SDTYKKNIEQLVQN
+3972 SDTYKKQIEQLVQN
-3986 GSVDAFN
+3986 GSIDAFN

-4075 DAVDTNGLDVY
+4075 DTVDTNGLDVY

-4134 IPTNNGKSVLFK
+4134 TPTNNGKSILFK

-4158 LSNKI
+4158 LSNKV
-4163 ESIIRAKVVANSTNL
+4163 ESIIRAKVTANNTDL

-4183 DINDILFGKDS
+4183 DINSILFGKDS

-4207 VNKDDIN
+4207 VNKDNVN
-4214 LMTFVDESGNITNEL
+4214 LITFVDESGNITNEL

-4262 RLRSAFYDLLTSEDA
+4262 RLRSAFYDLLTSEDNT
-4277 VIREFAETLVKYS
+4277 IREFAETLVKYS

-4307 PMWYKRKL
+4307 PMSYKRKL

-4321 ADAINKLNYGDTSVI
+4321 ADAINKLNYGDTSVV
-4336 NSNNTSNQID
+4336 NSNNTSDWVD

-4379 VSNVINL
+4379 VSNVVNL

-4392 TRVNVNTVISVK
+4392 TRVNVNTVISVR
-4404 GDYDISRNYKFFKI
+4404 GDYDISKNYKFFKI
-4418 VGAGNNIDVYQRIG
+4418 VGTGNNIDVYQRIG

-4467 EGDQPSAFDANNFT
+4467 EGDQPSAFDTNNFT
-4481 DKMLNQINDVFNLI
+4481 DKMLDQINNVFNLI

-4528 EKASIELDQTDNYTD
+4528 EKASIELDQTDNYAD

-4562 STEEFIDNSSDPSE
+4562 SSEEFIDNSSDPSE

-4581 HIDDTLLADLDGMET
+4581 HIDDTLLSDLDGMET

-4607 EPETVDVTELITEI
+4607 EPEAIDVTELITEI

-4627 PIDDIVEIDEGTM
+4627 PIDDIAEINEGTV

>member
-42 RNEAWNQLE
+42 RDEAWNQLE

-103 DNYKGENGNDS
+103 DDYKGENGNDS
-114 SYINQAVN
+114 SYIDQAVN

-143 EGKWIPEIEIA
+143 EGKWIPEIEVA

-411 LENSDRFDIN
+411 LENSDKFDIN
-421 KVMKDYEFGLEAR
+421 KVMKDYEFGLESR

-451 AYDIQTS
+451 AYNIQTS
-458 DQDYNKFAKDA
+458 DQNYNKFAKDA

-498 KVVNNAIG
+498 KVVNNTIG
-506 AKAIAKGIGT
+506 AKAIANGIGT
-516 AAMTNARTRK
+516 AAMKNARTRK
-526 LIEAVKNR
+526 LIEAVKDR
-534 TNKIADRVF
+534 TNKIADKVF

-593 GTQIESPYS
+593 GTQTESPYS

-640 GIGSFVGALMGAG
+640 GIGSFIGALMGAG

-675 SARGLD
+675 SARNLD

-719 VTDKMIDEDVET
+719 VTDKMIDEDIET

-773 SFNEASELADLS
+773 GFNEASELSDLS

-817 NGLAEDQTAIQL
+817 NGLAEGQTAIQL

-879 NGLQEFIKKRQREV
+879 NGLQEFIKKRQREI

-898 KLDNILFKGTF
+898 KLDNTLFKGTF

-1006 NQSWNDIENSA
+1006 NQSWSDIENSA

-1056 IDNQPVSTEESSNKT
+1056 IDSQPVSTEESSNKT

-1078 QGSDTKETSQESA
+1078 QGDDTKETSQESA
-1091 RTVDNISDDADRNSV
+1091 HTVDSISDDTDRGSV

-1115 GSSEEQVDE
+1115 NSSEEQVDE

-1142 DEVSDKEYIEDNDVI
+1142 DEVSDKEYVEDNDVT
-1157 EIAQGSA
+1157 EITQSSA

-1203 VEDSDMAS
+1203 VEDSDMTSAES
-1211 TETITN
+1211 VTT

-1222 QSEQPTHTTKRQE
+1222 QSEQSTYNTKRQE

-1242 NPIVNLTPESFDGA
+1242 NPTINLTPESFDGS
-1256 TDETVEIPLET
+1256 TDEIVEVPLET
-1267 QDDVIYTDGTD
+1267 QDDIIYTDGTD

-1363 VQFDGER
+1363 VQFDGQR

-1377 AKLAIPGWLSKQK
+1377 SKLAIPGWLSKQK
-1390 AYYIVTDS
+1390 AYYIVTDN
-1398 KETRKF
+1398 KETRKS

-1469 DKYIKTYSPDYFVD
+1469 DKYIKTYSPNYFVD

-1532 SDPIQMTD
+1532 SDPIQMSN

-1591 VGDTPSQRTSA
+1591 VDNTPSQRSSA

-1671 NHGPG
+1671 NYGPG
-1676 TVAVGDN
+1676 TVTVGDN

-1754 DKEAMMNPI
+1754 DKEAMMDPI
-1763 SDNIVNAAIEYM
+1763 SDNIVNAAIDYM
-1775 NRYNTDY
+1775 NKYNTDY

-1800 TRDTD
+1800 TRGTD
-1805 GKVIRKDGTPILMSW
+1805 GKVVRNGNTPILMSW

-1839 FVYADDAAVAETANI
+1839 FVYADDAAVAETAEVSNI
-1854 SKPEPTNSTK
+1854 EQVKQSTNE
-1864 RKVGNK
+1864 KVK
-1870 EQKKEDVPEESTK
+1870 QVTATV
-1883 LKSQDYEP
+1883 EP
-1891 KELPK
+1891 KYEQPRQPSDK
-1896 EIATEK
+1896 IATEE
-1902 DRVQRSKLL
+1902 SK
-1911 NKQDVIDVLNTEH
+1911 KTT
-1924 LLIRVR
+1924 
-1930 VKNSTIEYVDI
+1930 TIE
-1941 FFDERKDR
+1941 
-1949 WDILPRINYNVEGA
+1949 LP
-1963 EEIYPTQEQIKS
+1963 Q
-1975 VLDRFIPYDLQQYYT
+1975 
-1990 SGQYKQDHAKL
+1990 
-2001 IQYQEDLANQGK
+2001 
-2013 NLEERIQLLWETNVG
+2013 
-2028 VDATLRDRWGIYS
+2028 
-2041 FNEYTGETNFV
+2041 
-2052 PNTRETATTEL
+2052 
-2063 LKQDKALTYDET
+2063 QDKALTYDET

-2121 EGSLDIVAAK
+2121 EGTLDIAAAK

-2171 HDEFVARVVLST
+2171 HDEFVARIVLST

-2197 VSLLLLTPAQRD
+2197 VSLLLLTPTQRD

-2264 VVAFA
+2264 VMAFA

-2352 MEDIQN
+2352 MDDIQN

-2415 EEAEIAE
+2415 EESEIAE

-2458 SIPQSRFATDEN
+2458 SIPQSKFVTDEN

-2487 AQSFDITWNR
+2487 AQSFDITWNK

-2657 GLKQFEHTKERLLNL
+2657 GLKQFEQTKERLLNL
-2672 LNTIGIPFDSESLN
+2672 LNAIGIPFDSESLN

-2818 NSLIVKALTSP
+2818 NSLIVKTLTSP

-2933 DEYNAIVKYFDSKEY
+2933 DEYNAIVKYFDSKED

-2957 DNYHGEIG
+2957 DNYHGKIG
-2965 KDGKMAPGGNGGRFR
+2965 KDGKTAPGGNGGRFR

-3005 NPELITQALNR
+3005 NPELLTQALNR

-3034 LLIDKVDKEIEQAIK
+3034 LLLDKVDKEIKQAIK

-3153 LSSVLSTGTNLRTH
+3153 LSSVLSTGINLRTH

-3240 LSVEDIKFI
+3240 LSVEDVKFI

-3305 LESNQN
+3305 LESNQD

-3340 EVSNINVPVFDKMAL
+3340 EVSDINVPVFDKMAL

-3402 YKDNRNTQLNTEA
+3402 YKDNRNTQLNIEA

-3470 CIGNVVDNRHYGH
+3470 CIGNVVDDRHYGH

-3623 GNKLSFD
+3623 GKKLSFD

-3655 DYITMRNWLIE
+3655 DYITMRSWLIE

-3744 NNDAKSYTEQT
+3744 NNNAKSYVEQT

-3856 GANKYNLNQFD
+3856 GASKYNLNQFD

-3972 SDTYKKNIEQLVQN
+3972 SDTYKKQIEQLVQN
-3986 GSVDAFN
+3986 GSIDAFN

-4009 TPQDIVQQLLVIKA
+4009 TPQDIVQQLLVVKA

-4075 DAVDTNGLDVY
+4075 DTVDTNGLDVY

-4134 IPTNNGKSVLFK
+4134 TPTNNGKSILFK

-4158 LSNKI
+4158 LSNKV
-4163 ESIIRAKVVANSTNL
+4163 ESIIRAKVTANNTDL

-4183 DINDILFGKDS
+4183 DINSILFGKDS

-4207 VNKDDIN
+4207 VNKDNVN
-4214 LMTFVDESGNITNEL
+4214 LITFVDESGNITNEL

-4262 RLRSAFYDLLTSEDA
+4262 RLRSAFYDLLTSEDNT
-4277 VIREFAETLVKYS
+4277 IREFAETLVKYS

-4307 PMWYKRKL
+4307 PMSYKRKL

-4321 ADAINKLNYGDTSVI
+4321 ADAINKLNYGDTTVI
-4336 NSNNTSNQID
+4336 NSNNSSDQID
-4346 SIYLNLVRNY
+4346 QIYLNLVRNY

-4366 VRRVRRDDEGGER
+4366 VRRVRRNDDGGES

-4386 ASATSK
+4386 ASATNKS
-4392 TRVNVNTVISVK
+4392 RVNVNTVISIK
-4404 GDYDISRNYKFFKI
+4404 GDYDLSRNHKFFKI
-4418 VGAGNNIDVYQRIG
+4418 VGSGNNIDVYQRIG
-4432 DIVNLDTGKTIER
+4432 DIVNLDTGKTVER
-4445 IYTVVPKLGYD
+4445 IYTIVPKLGFD

-4467 EGDQPSAFDANNFT
+4467 DGNQPSAFDTNNFT
-4481 DKMLNQINDVFNLI
+4481 DKMLDQVNGAYELA
-4495 DKRVQ
+4495 DKRAK
-4500 LLRGK
+4500 LLNGK
-4505 EPIVFVKDDSY
+4505 DSVVFVKDESY
-4516 RSIDYS
+4516 RSVDYS
-4522 NYDNIE
+4522 NYDSIE
-4528 EKASIELDQTDNYTD
+4528 RDASIELDQADNYTE
-4543 QEIQD
+4543 QSIQD
-4548 SNTQEQEITSSEAI
+4548 SSTQETEIQVQETITP
-4562 STEEFIDNSSDPSE
+4562 EEFVDSTTDPSE

-4581 HIDDTLLADLDGMET
+4581 HIDDTLLSDLDGMES

-4607 EPETVDVTELITEI
+4607 EPEAIYVTELITEI
-4621 IDSVET
+4621 IDSVEA
-4627 PIDDIVEIDEGTM
+4627 PIDDITQIDEGTIS
-4640 NNLKKN
+4640 NLKKN
-4646 GKKRKEECK
+4646 GKKRKKECE

>member
-42 RNEAWNQLE
+42 RDEAWNQLE

-114 SYINQAVN
+114 SYIDQAVN

-411 LENSDRFDIN
+411 LENSDKFDIN
-421 KVMKDYEFGLEAR
+421 KVMKDYEFGLESR

-451 AYDIQTS
+451 AYNIQTS
-458 DQDYNKFAKDA
+458 DQNYNKFAKDA

-498 KVVNNAIG
+498 KVVNNTIG
-506 AKAIAKGIGT
+506 AKAIANGIGT
-516 AAMTNARTRK
+516 AAMKNARTRK
-526 LIEAVKNR
+526 LIEAVKDR
-534 TNKIADRVF
+534 TNKIADKVF

-593 GTQIESPYS
+593 GTQTESPYS

-640 GIGSFVGALMGAG
+640 SIGSFIGALMGAG

-675 SARGLD
+675 SARNLD

-719 VTDKMIDEDVET
+719 VTDKMIDEDIET

-773 SFNEASELADLS
+773 GFNEASELSDLS

-817 NGLAEDQTAIQL
+817 NGLAEGQTAIQL

-879 NGLQEFIKKRQREV
+879 NGLQEFIKKRQREI

-898 KLDNILFKGTF
+898 KLDNTLFKGTF

-1006 NQSWNDIENSA
+1006 NQSWSDIENSA

-1056 IDNQPVSTEESSNKT
+1056 IDSQPVSTEESSNKT

-1078 QGSDTKETSQESA
+1078 QGDDTKETSQESA
-1091 RTVDNISDDADRNSV
+1091 HTVDSISDDTDRGSV

-1115 GSSEEQVDE
+1115 NSSEEQVDE

-1142 DEVSDKEYIEDNDVI
+1142 DEVSDKEYVEDNDVT
-1157 EIAQGSA
+1157 EITQSSA

-1203 VEDSDMAS
+1203 VEDSDMTS
-1211 TETITN
+1211 TESVTT

-1222 QSEQPTHTTKRQE
+1222 QSEQSTYNTKRQE

-1242 NPIVNLTPESFDGA
+1242 NPTINLTPESFDGS
-1256 TDETVEIPLET
+1256 TDEIVEVPLET
-1267 QDDVIYTDGTD
+1267 QDDIIYTDGTD

-1377 AKLAIPGWLSKQK
+1377 SKLAIPGWLSKQK
-1390 AYYIVTDS
+1390 AYYIVTDN
-1398 KETRKF
+1398 KETRKS

-1532 SDPIQMTD
+1532 SDPIQMSN

-1671 NHGPG
+1671 NYGPS

-1683 RVEKLSFYVR
+1683 RVEKLSFYIR
-1693 KTLHYYTNTKGSFLM
+1693 KTFHYYTNTKGSFLM
-1708 YASRTPDGS
+1708 YASRTPEGS
-1717 YVLKY
+1717 YMLKY
-1722 LKIKNTNGKIV
+1722 LKIKNTNGKVV

-1754 DKEAMMNPI
+1754 DKEAMMDPI
-1763 SDNIVNAAIEYM
+1763 SDNIVNAAIDYM
-1775 NRYNTDY
+1775 NKYNTDY

-1800 TRDTD
+1800 TRGTD
-1805 GKVIRKDGTPILMSW
+1805 GKVVRNGNTPILMSW

-1839 FVYADDAAVAETANI
+1839 FVYADDAAVAETAEVSNI
-1854 SKPEPTNSTK
+1854 EQVKQSTNE
-1864 RKVGNK
+1864 KVK
-1870 EQKKEDVPEESTK
+1870 QVTATV
-1883 LKSQDYEP
+1883 EP
-1891 KELPK
+1891 KYEQPRQPSDK
-1896 EIATEK
+1896 IATEE
-1902 DRVQRSKLL
+1902 SK
-1911 NKQDVIDVLNTEH
+1911 KTT
-1924 LLIRVR
+1924 
-1930 VKNSTIEYVDI
+1930 TIE
-1941 FFDERKDR
+1941 
-1949 WDILPRINYNVEGA
+1949 LP
-1963 EEIYPTQEQIKS
+1963 Q
-1975 VLDRFIPYDLQQYYT
+1975 
-1990 SGQYKQDHAKL
+1990 
-2001 IQYQEDLANQGK
+2001 
-2013 NLEERIQLLWETNVG
+2013 
-2028 VDATLRDRWGIYS
+2028 
-2041 FNEYTGETNFV
+2041 
-2052 PNTRETATTEL
+2052 
-2063 LKQDKALTYDET
+2063 QDKALTYDET

-2121 EGSLDIVAAK
+2121 EGTLDIAAAK

-2171 HDEFVARVVLST
+2171 HDEFVARIVLST

-2197 VSLLLLTPAQRD
+2197 VSLLLLTPTQRD

-2264 VVAFA
+2264 VMAFA

-2320 QENMPHIANANT
+2320 QENMSHIANANT

-2352 MEDIQN
+2352 MDDIQN

-2422 KEAKDS
+2422 KEAKDP

-2672 LNTIGIPFDSESLN
+2672 LNAIGIPFDSESLN

-2818 NSLIVKALTSP
+2818 NSLIVKTLTSP

-2933 DEYNAIVKYFDSKEY
+2933 DEYNAIVKYFDSKED

-2957 DNYHGEIG
+2957 DNYHGKIG

-3024 RALLRDSMNT
+3024 RSLLRDSMNT

-3077 SNPFAFYETLV
+3077 ANPFAFYETLV

-3240 LSVEDIKFI
+3240 LSVEDVKFI

-3402 YKDNRNTQLNTEA
+3402 YKDNRNTQLNIEA

-3470 CIGNVVDNRHYGH
+3470 CIGNVVDDRHYGH

-3595 GGSAIQMASFGFRA
+3595 GGSAIQMASFGFKGKNVDSYSNISLLNQNIDDLQLSVRTNKLLKAKGINTIEDIIKYGEQQLKHYLSDKQFTEILDLFSSLNIDFNTKKEFKYRA
-3609 NQVWNEETARPFND
+3609 FND

-3655 DYITMRNWLIE
+3655 DYTTMRDWLIK
-3666 HNVIGNNSKPYGI
+3666 HNVIGSNAKPYGI

-3730 TYAYDPETNERYTW
+3730 TYSYDPETNERYTW

-3804 KEAEPM
+3804 KEAETM

-4075 DAVDTNGLDVY
+4075 TIANTNGLNVY

-4100 DLSNSILRS
+4100 DLSNSMLRS

-4134 IPTNNGKSVLFK
+4134 VPTNNGKSILFK

-4262 RLRSAFYDLLTSEDA
+4262 RLRSAFYDLLTSEDN
-4277 VIREFAETLVKYS
+4277 VIKEFAETLVKYS

-4336 NSNNTSNQID
+4336 NSNNTSDQVD
-4346 SIYLNLVRNY
+4346 SIYLSLVRNY

-4418 VGAGNNIDVYQRIG
+4418 VGTGNNIDVYQRIG

-4467 EGDQPSAFDANNFT
+4467 EGDQPSAFDTNNFT
-4481 DKMLNQINDVFNLI
+4481 DKMLDQINNVFNLI

-4516 RSIDYS
+4516 HSVDYS

-4528 EKASIELDQTDNYTD
+4528 EKASIELDQADNYTD

-4548 SNTQEQEITSSEAI
+4548 SSTQEQEITSSETI
-4562 STEEFIDNSSDPSE
+4562 SPEEFIDNSSDPSE

>member
-59 DYDTSLEESEITE
+59 DYDTSF
-72 KQEQSTKKLPGV
+72 QEQPTYTEDANKKLPGV
-84 GSSYDFASDLSKAV
+84 GLSYDFAYDLSKAI
-98 IGLFT
+98 IGLFA
-103 DNYKGENGNDS
+103 DDYKGKNGNDS
-114 SYINQAVN
+114 NYIEQAVN

-143 EGKWIPEIEIA
+143 EGKWIPEIEVA

-160 KTLLGELSVDGPDY
+160 KTLLGELSIDGPDY

-266 RLNKNLEDANVALFE
+266 RLNKNLEDANVTLFE

-303 LGIIPLGITYDPD
+303 LGIVPLGITYDPD

-365 VKWGGRAS
+365 VKWGGRVS

-388 LSTAYFRHKE
+388 LSTDYFRHKE

-411 LENSDRFDIN
+411 LENSDKFDIN
-421 KVMKDYEFGLEAR
+421 KVMKDYEFGLESR

-451 AYDIQTS
+451 AYNIQTS
-458 DQDYNKFAKDA
+458 DQNYNKFAKDA

-498 KVVNNAIG
+498 KVVNNTIG
-506 AKAIAKGIGT
+506 AKAIANGIGT
-516 AAMTNARTRK
+516 AAMKNARTRK
-526 LIEAVKNR
+526 LIEAVKDR
-534 TNKIADRVF
+534 TNKIADKVF

-593 GTQIESPYS
+593 GTQTESPYS
-602 FLDGIIQSGTA
+602 FLDGVIQSGTA

-640 GIGSFVGALMGAG
+640 SIGSFIGALMGAG

-675 SARGLD
+675 SARNLD

-719 VTDKMIDEDVET
+719 VTDKMIDEDIET

-773 SFNEASELADLS
+773 GFNEASELFDLS

-817 NGLAEDQTAIQL
+817 NGLAEGQTAIQL

-879 NGLQEFIKKRQREV
+879 NGLQEFIKKRQREI

-898 KLDNILFKGTF
+898 KLDNTLFKGTF

-1006 NQSWNDIENSA
+1006 NQSWSDIENSA

-1056 IDNQPVSTEESSNKT
+1056 IDSQPVSTEESSNKT

-1078 QGSDTKETSQESA
+1078 QGDDTKETSQESA
-1091 RTVDNISDDADRNSV
+1091 HTVDSISDDTDRNSV

-1115 GSSEEQVDE
+1115 NSSEEQVDE

-1142 DEVSDKEYIEDNDVI
+1142 DEVSDKEYVEDNDVT
-1157 EIAQGSA
+1157 EITQSSA

-1203 VEDSDMAS
+1203 VEDSDVTS
-1211 TETITN
+1211 TENIT
-1217 TEEEV
+1217 TAEEEV
-1222 QSEQPTHTTKRQE
+1222 QPEQPAQATKREE

-1242 NPIVNLTPESFDGA
+1242 NPTINLTPESFDGS

-1267 QDDVIYTDGTD
+1267 QDDIIHTDGTD

-1370 RPGIELA
+1370 RSGIELA
-1377 AKLAIPGWLSKQK
+1377 SKLAIPGWLSKQK
-1390 AYYIVTDS
+1390 AYYIVTDN
-1398 KETRKF
+1398 KETRKS

-1532 SDPIQMTD
+1532 SDPIQMSN

-1671 NHGPG
+1671 NYGPG

-1683 RVEKLSFYVR
+1683 RVEKLSFYIR

-1708 YASRTPDGS
+1708 YASRTQEGS
-1717 YVLKY
+1717 YMLKY

-1754 DKEAMMNPI
+1754 DKEAMMNPV

-1775 NRYNTDY
+1775 NKYSTDY

-1800 TRDTD
+1800 TRGSD
-1805 GKVIRKDGTPILMSW
+1805 GKVVRNGNIPILMSW

-1839 FVYADDAAVAETANI
+1839 FVYADDAAVAETAEVSNI
-1854 SKPEPTNSTK
+1854 EQVKQSTNEKVKQVTATVESKREQPEQPS
-1864 RKVGNK
+1864 
-1870 EQKKEDVPEESTK
+1870 D
-1883 LKSQDYEP
+1883 
-1891 KELPK
+1891 
-1896 EIATEK
+1896 EIATEE
-1902 DRVQRSKLL
+1902 SK
-1911 NKQDVIDVLNTEH
+1911 KTA
-1924 LLIRVR
+1924 
-1930 VKNSTIEYVDI
+1930 TIE
-1941 FFDERKDR
+1941 
-1949 WDILPRINYNVEGA
+1949 LP
-1963 EEIYPTQEQIKS
+1963 Q
-1975 VLDRFIPYDLQQYYT
+1975 
-1990 SGQYKQDHAKL
+1990 
-2001 IQYQEDLANQGK
+2001 
-2013 NLEERIQLLWETNVG
+2013 
-2028 VDATLRDRWGIYS
+2028 
-2041 FNEYTGETNFV
+2041 
-2052 PNTRETATTEL
+2052 
-2063 LKQDKALTYDET
+2063 QDKALTYDET

-2121 EGSLDIVAAK
+2121 EGTLDIAAAK

-2171 HDEFVARVVLST
+2171 HDEFVARIVLST

-2258 KAMWDL
+2258 KAIWDL
-2264 VVAFA
+2264 VMAFA

-2298 EEFNKKY
+2298 DEFNKKY

-2320 QENMPHIANANT
+2320 QENMPHVANANT

-2352 MEDIQN
+2352 MDDIQN

-2415 EEAEIAE
+2415 EESEIAE

-2458 SIPQSRFATDEN
+2458 SIPQSKFVTDEN

-2487 AQSFDITWNR
+2487 AQSFDITWNK

-2672 LNTIGIPFDSESLN
+2672 LNAIGIPFDSESLN

-2818 NSLIVKALTSP
+2818 NSLIVKTLTSP

-2933 DEYNAIVKYFDSKEY
+2933 DEYNAIVKYFDSKED

-2957 DNYHGEIG
+2957 DNYHGKIG

-3121 IEKCFVGDPAFYKWK
+3121 IEKCFVGDPAFFKWK

-3144 QRDVDKIKR
+3144 QRDIDKIKR

-3240 LSVEDIKFI
+3240 LSVEDVKFI

-3340 EVSNINVPVFDKMAL
+3340 EVSDINVPVFDKMAL

-3396 RDKLKV
+3396 MDKLKV

-3456 EHTDRSFGTQAVKI
+3456 EHTDRSLGTQAVKI
-3470 CIGNVVDNRHYGH
+3470 CIGNVVDDRHYGH
-3483 NKGQNVSG
+3483 NKDQKVSG

-3569 SLSTRNWIESKII
+3569 SLSIRNWIESKII

-3595 GGSAIQMASFGFRA
+3595 GGSAIQMASFGFKGKNVDSYSNISLLNQNIDDLQLSVRTNKLLKAKGINTIEDIIKYGEQQLKHYLSDKQFTEILDLFSSLNIDFNTKKEFKYRA
-3609 NQVWNEETARPFND
+3609 FND

-3655 DYITMRNWLIE
+3655 DYTTMRNWLIE
-3666 HNVIGNNSKPYGI
+3666 HNVIGSNAKPYGI

-3744 NNDAKSYTEQT
+3744 NNNAKSYVEQT

-3850 RMKFSE
+3850 RMRFSE
-3856 GANKYNLNQFD
+3856 GASKYNLNQFD

-3957 DIKQKYWDMLNRFPL
+3957 DIKQKYWDMLNKFPL
-3972 SDTYKKNIEQLVQN
+3972 SDTYKKQIEQLVQN
-3986 GSVDAFN
+3986 GSIDAFN

-4075 DAVDTNGLDVY
+4075 DTVDTNGLDIY

-4134 IPTNNGKSVLFK
+4134 VPTNNGKSILFK

-4262 RLRSAFYDLLTSEDA
+4262 RLRSAFYDLLTSEDN
-4277 VIREFAETLVKYS
+4277 VIKEFAETLVKYS

-4336 NSNNTSNQID
+4336 NSNNTSDQVD
-4346 SIYLNLVRNY
+4346 SIYLSLVRNY

-4418 VGAGNNIDVYQRIG
+4418 VGTGNNIDVYQRIG

-4467 EGDQPSAFDANNFT
+4467 EGDQPSAFDTNNFT
-4481 DKMLNQINDVFNLI
+4481 DKMLDQINNVFNLI

-4528 EKASIELDQTDNYTD
+4528 EKASIELDQTDNYAD
-4543 QEIQD
+4543 QEMQD

-4562 STEEFIDNSSDPSE
+4562 SSEEFIDNSSDPSE

>member
-114 SYINQAVN
+114 SYIDQAVN

-411 LENSDRFDIN
+411 LENSDKFDIN
-421 KVMKDYEFGLEAR
+421 KVMKDYEFGLESR

-451 AYDIQTS
+451 AYNIQTS
-458 DQDYNKFAKDA
+458 DQNYNKFAKDA

-498 KVVNNAIG
+498 KVVNNTIG
-506 AKAIAKGIGT
+506 AKAIANGIGT
-516 AAMTNARTRK
+516 AAMKNARTRK
-526 LIEAVKNR
+526 LLEAVKDR
-534 TNKIADRVF
+534 TNKIADKVF

-593 GTQIESPYS
+593 GTQTESPYS

-640 GIGSFVGALMGAG
+640 SIGSFIGALMGAG

-675 SARGLD
+675 SARNLD

-719 VTDKMIDEDVET
+719 VTDKMIDEDIET

-773 SFNEASELADLS
+773 GFNEASELSDLS

-817 NGLAEDQTAIQL
+817 NGLAEGQTAIQL

-844 TSRVLDRLNKDLNQR
+844 TGRVLDRLNKDLNQR

-879 NGLQEFIKKRQREV
+879 NGLQEFIKKRQREI

-898 KLDNILFKGTF
+898 KLDNTLFKGTF

-1006 NQSWNDIENSA
+1006 NQSWSDIENSA

-1056 IDNQPVSTEESSNKT
+1056 IDSQPVSTEESSNKT

-1078 QGSDTKETSQESA
+1078 QGDDTKETSQESSH
-1091 RTVDNISDDADRNSV
+1091 TVDSISDDTDRGSV

-1115 GSSEEQVDE
+1115 NSSEEQVDE

-1142 DEVSDKEYIEDNDVI
+1142 DEVSDKEYVEDNDVT
-1157 EIAQGSA
+1157 EITQSSA

-1203 VEDSDMAS
+1203 VEDSDVTS
-1211 TETITN
+1211 TENIT
-1217 TEEEV
+1217 TAEEEV
-1222 QSEQPTHTTKRQE
+1222 QPEQPAQAPKREE

-1242 NPIVNLTPESFDGA
+1242 NPTINLTPESFDGS

-1267 QDDVIYTDGTD
+1267 QDDIIYTDGTD

-1377 AKLAIPGWLSKQK
+1377 AKLATPGWLSKQK
-1390 AYYIVTDS
+1390 AYYIVTDN
-1398 KETRKF
+1398 KETRKS

-1532 SDPIQMTD
+1532 SDPIQMSN

-1683 RVEKLSFYVR
+1683 RVEKLSFYIR
-1693 KTLHYYTNTKGSFLM
+1693 KTFHYYTNTKGSFLM
-1708 YASRTPDGS
+1708 YASRTPEGS
-1717 YVLKY
+1717 YMLKY
-1722 LKIKNTNGKIV
+1722 LKIKNINGKVV

-1763 SDNIVNAAIEYM
+1763 SDNIVNAAIDYM
-1775 NRYNTDY
+1775 NKYNTNY

-1800 TRDTD
+1800 TRGAD
-1805 GKVIRKDGTPILMSW
+1805 GKVVRNGNTPILMSW

-1839 FVYADDAAVAETANI
+1839 FVYADDAAVAETAEVSNI
-1854 SKPEPTNSTK
+1854 EQVKQSTNE
-1864 RKVGNK
+1864 KVK
-1870 EQKKEDVPEESTK
+1870 QVTATV
-1883 LKSQDYEP
+1883 EP
-1891 KELPK
+1891 KYEQPRQPSDK
-1896 EIATEK
+1896 IATEE
-1902 DRVQRSKLL
+1902 SK
-1911 NKQDVIDVLNTEH
+1911 KTT
-1924 LLIRVR
+1924 
-1930 VKNSTIEYVDI
+1930 TIE
-1941 FFDERKDR
+1941 
-1949 WDILPRINYNVEGA
+1949 LP
-1963 EEIYPTQEQIKS
+1963 Q
-1975 VLDRFIPYDLQQYYT
+1975 
-1990 SGQYKQDHAKL
+1990 
-2001 IQYQEDLANQGK
+2001 
-2013 NLEERIQLLWETNVG
+2013 
-2028 VDATLRDRWGIYS
+2028 
-2041 FNEYTGETNFV
+2041 
-2052 PNTRETATTEL
+2052 
-2063 LKQDKALTYDET
+2063 QDKALTYDET

-2121 EGSLDIVAAK
+2121 EGNLDIAAAK

-2258 KAMWDL
+2258 KAIWGL
-2264 VVAFA
+2264 VMAFA

-2352 MEDIQN
+2352 MDDIQN

-2415 EEAEIAE
+2415 EESEIAE

-2458 SIPQSRFATDEN
+2458 SIPQSKFVTDEN

-2487 AQSFDITWNR
+2487 AQSFDITWNK

-2672 LNTIGIPFDSESLN
+2672 LNAIGIPFDSESLN

-2818 NSLIVKALTSP
+2818 NSLIVKTLTSP

-2933 DEYNAIVKYFDSKEY
+2933 DEYNAIVKYFDSKED

-2957 DNYHGEIG
+2957 DNYHGKIG
-2965 KDGKMAPGGNGGRFR
+2965 KDGKMAPGGNGDRFR

-3305 LESNQN
+3305 LESNQD

-3340 EVSNINVPVFDKMAL
+3340 EVSDINVPVFDKMAL

-3402 YKDNRNTQLNTEA
+3402 YKDNRNTQLNIEA

-3470 CIGNVVDNRHYGH
+3470 CIGNVVDDRHYGH

-3623 GNKLSFD
+3623 GKKLSFD

-3655 DYITMRNWLIE
+3655 DYITMRSWLIE

-3744 NNDAKSYTEQT
+3744 NNNAKSYVEQT

-4075 DAVDTNGLDVY
+4075 DTVDTNGLDVY

-4134 IPTNNGKSVLFK
+4134 VPTNNGKSILFK

-4183 DINDILFGKDS
+4183 DINDVLFGKDS

-4262 RLRSAFYDLLTSEDA
+4262 RLRSAFYDLLTSEDN
-4277 VIREFAETLVKYS
+4277 VIKEFAETLVKYS

-4336 NSNNTSNQID
+4336 NSNNTSDQID
-4346 SIYLNLVRNY
+4346 SIYLSLVRNY

-4418 VGAGNNIDVYQRIG
+4418 VGTGNNIDVYQRIG

-4467 EGDQPSAFDANNFT
+4467 EGDQPSAFDTNNFT
-4481 DKMLNQINDVFNLI
+4481 DKMLDQINNVFNLI

-4528 EKASIELDQTDNYTD
+4528 EKASIELDQADNYTD

-4548 SNTQEQEITSSEAI
+4548 SSTQEQEITSSETI
-4562 STEEFIDNSSDPSE
+4562 SPEEFIDNSSDPSE

>member
-42 RNEAWNQLE
+42 RDEAWNQLE

-114 SYINQAVN
+114 SYIDQAVN

-303 LGIIPLGITYDPD
+303 LGIVPLGITYDPD

-411 LENSDRFDIN
+411 LENSDKFDIN
-421 KVMKDYEFGLEAR
+421 KVMKDYEFGLESR

-451 AYDIQTS
+451 AYNIQTS
-458 DQDYNKFAKDA
+458 DQNYNKFAKDA

-498 KVVNNAIG
+498 KIVNNTIG

-516 AAMTNARTRK
+516 AAMKNARTRK
-526 LIEAVKNR
+526 LIEAAKNR

-593 GTQIESPYS
+593 GTQVESPYS
-602 FLDGIIQSGTA
+602 FLDGVIQSGTA

-719 VTDKMIDEDVET
+719 VTDKMIDEDIET

-773 SFNEASELADLS
+773 GFNEASELSDLS

-817 NGLAEDQTAIQL
+817 NGLAEGQTAIQL

-844 TSRVLDRLNKDLNQR
+844 TGRVLDRLNKDLNQR

-879 NGLQEFIKKRQREV
+879 NGLQEFIKKRQREI

-898 KLDNILFKGTF
+898 KLDNTLFKGTF

-1006 NQSWNDIENSA
+1006 NQSWSDIENSA

-1056 IDNQPVSTEESSNKT
+1056 IDSQPVSTT
-1071 QVEPDNN
+1071 
-1078 QGSDTKETSQESA
+1078 
-1091 RTVDNISDDADRNSV
+1091 DRGSV

-1115 GSSEEQVDE
+1115 NSSEEQVDE

-1142 DEVSDKEYIEDNDVI
+1142 DEVSDKEYVEDNDVT
-1157 EIAQGSA
+1157 EITQSSA

-1203 VEDSDMAS
+1203 VEDSDMTS
-1211 TETITN
+1211 TESVTT

-1222 QSEQPTHTTKRQE
+1222 QSEQSTYNTKRQE

-1242 NPIVNLTPESFDGA
+1242 NPTINLTPESFDGS
-1256 TDETVEIPLET
+1256 TDEIVEVPLET
-1267 QDDVIYTDGTD
+1267 QDDIIYTDGTD

-1377 AKLAIPGWLSKQK
+1377 SKLDIPGWLSKQK
-1390 AYYIVTDS
+1390 AYYIVTDN
-1398 KETRKF
+1398 KETRKS

-1532 SDPIQMTD
+1532 SDPIQMSN

-1671 NHGPG
+1671 NYGPS

-1683 RVEKLSFYVR
+1683 RVEKLSFYIR
-1693 KTLHYYTNTKGSFLM
+1693 KTFHYYTNTKGSFLM
-1708 YASRTPDGS
+1708 YASRTPEGS
-1717 YVLKY
+1717 YMLKY
-1722 LKIKNTNGKIV
+1722 LKIKNTNGKVV

-1754 DKEAMMNPI
+1754 DKEAMMDPI
-1763 SDNIVNAAIEYM
+1763 SDNIVNAAIDYM
-1775 NRYNTDY
+1775 NKYNTDY

-1800 TRDTD
+1800 TRGTD
-1805 GKVIRKDGTPILMSW
+1805 GKVVRNGNTPILMSW

-1839 FVYADDAAVAETANI
+1839 FVYADDAAVAETAEVSNI
-1854 SKPEPTNSTK
+1854 EQVKQSTNEKVKQVTATVESKREQPEQPS
-1864 RKVGNK
+1864 
-1870 EQKKEDVPEESTK
+1870 D
-1883 LKSQDYEP
+1883 
-1891 KELPK
+1891 
-1896 EIATEK
+1896 EIATEE
-1902 DRVQRSKLL
+1902 SK
-1911 NKQDVIDVLNTEH
+1911 KTA
-1924 LLIRVR
+1924 
-1930 VKNSTIEYVDI
+1930 TIE
-1941 FFDERKDR
+1941 
-1949 WDILPRINYNVEGA
+1949 LP
-1963 EEIYPTQEQIKS
+1963 Q
-1975 VLDRFIPYDLQQYYT
+1975 
-1990 SGQYKQDHAKL
+1990 
-2001 IQYQEDLANQGK
+2001 
-2013 NLEERIQLLWETNVG
+2013 
-2028 VDATLRDRWGIYS
+2028 
-2041 FNEYTGETNFV
+2041 
-2052 PNTRETATTEL
+2052 
-2063 LKQDKALTYDET
+2063 QDKALTYDET

-2121 EGSLDIVAAK
+2121 EGTLDIAAAK

-2171 HDEFVARVVLST
+2171 HDEFVARIVLST

-2264 VVAFA
+2264 VMAFA

-2352 MEDIQN
+2352 MDDIQN

-2672 LNTIGIPFDSESLN
+2672 LNAIGIPFDSESLN

-2818 NSLIVKALTSP
+2818 NSLIVKTLTSP
-2829 DKPKLKLHTLIAIR
+2829 DKPKLKLHTLIVIR

-2933 DEYNAIVKYFDSKEY
+2933 DEYNAIVKYFDSKED

-2957 DNYHGEIG
+2957 DNYHGKIG

-3077 SNPFAFYETLV
+3077 ANPFAFYETLV

-3240 LSVEDIKFI
+3240 LSVEDVKFI

-3402 YKDNRNTQLNTEA
+3402 YKDNRNTQLNIEA

-3470 CIGNVVDNRHYGH
+3470 CIGNVVDDRHYGH

-3595 GGSAIQMASFGFRA
+3595 GGSAIQMASFGFKGKNVDSYSNISLLNQNIDDLQLSVRTNKLLKAKGINTIEDIIKYGEQQLKHYLSDKQFTEILDLFSSLNIDFNTKKEFKYRA
-3609 NQVWNEETARPFND
+3609 FND

-3655 DYITMRNWLIE
+3655 DYTTMRDWLIK
-3666 HNVIGNNSKPYGI
+3666 HNVIGSNAKPYGI

-3730 TYAYDPETNERYTW
+3730 TYSYDPETNERYTW

-3761 KLLDSYTLVI
+3761 KLLDSYTLVN

-3804 KEAEPM
+3804 KEAETM

-4075 DAVDTNGLDVY
+4075 TIANTNGLNVY

-4100 DLSNSILRS
+4100 DLSNSMLRS

-4134 IPTNNGKSVLFK
+4134 VPTNNGKSILFK

-4262 RLRSAFYDLLTSEDA
+4262 RLRSAFYDLLTSEDN
-4277 VIREFAETLVKYS
+4277 VIKEFAETLVKYS

-4336 NSNNTSNQID
+4336 NSNNTSDQVD
-4346 SIYLNLVRNY
+4346 SIYLSLVRNY

-4418 VGAGNNIDVYQRIG
+4418 VGTGNNIDVYQRIG

-4467 EGDQPSAFDANNFT
+4467 EGDQPSAFDTNNFT
-4481 DKMLNQINDVFNLI
+4481 DKMLDQINNVFNLI

-4516 RSIDYS
+4516 HSVDYS

-4528 EKASIELDQTDNYTD
+4528 EKASIELDQADNYTD

-4548 SNTQEQEITSSEAI
+4548 SSTQEQEITSSETI
-4562 STEEFIDNSSDPSE
+4562 SPEEFIDNSSDPSE

>member
-114 SYINQAVN
+114 SYIDQAVN

-303 LGIIPLGITYDPD
+303 LGIVPLGITYDPD

-411 LENSDRFDIN
+411 LENSDKFDIN
-421 KVMKDYEFGLEAR
+421 KVMKDYEFGLESR

-451 AYDIQTS
+451 AYNIQTS
-458 DQDYNKFAKDA
+458 DQNYNKFAKDA

-498 KVVNNAIG
+498 KVVNNTIG
-506 AKAIAKGIGT
+506 AKAIANGIGT
-516 AAMTNARTRK
+516 AAMKNARTRK
-526 LIEAVKNR
+526 LIEAVKDR
-534 TNKIADRVF
+534 TNKIADKVF

-593 GTQIESPYS
+593 GTQTESPYS

-640 GIGSFVGALMGAG
+640 SIGSFIGALMGAG

-675 SARGLD
+675 SARNLD

-719 VTDKMIDEDVET
+719 VTDKMIDEDIET

-807 FIQQQYESYT
+807 FIQQQYEKYT
-817 NGLAEDQTAIQL
+817 NSLAEGQTAIQL

-879 NGLQEFIKKRQREV
+879 NGLQEFIKKRQREI
-893 KDSLS
+893 KNSLS
-898 KLDNILFKGTF
+898 KLDNTLFKGTF

-1006 NQSWNDIENSA
+1006 NQSWSDIENSA

-1056 IDNQPVSTEESSNKT
+1056 IDSQPVSTEESSNKT

-1078 QGSDTKETSQESA
+1078 QGDDTKETSQESA
-1091 RTVDNISDDADRNSV
+1091 HTVDSISDDTDRNSV

-1115 GSSEEQVDE
+1115 NSSEEQVDE

-1142 DEVSDKEYIEDNDVI
+1142 DEVSDKEYVEDNDVT
-1157 EIAQGSA
+1157 EITQSSA

-1203 VEDSDMAS
+1203 VEDSDVTS
-1211 TETITN
+1211 TENITT

-1222 QSEQPTHTTKRQE
+1222 QSEQSTYNTKRQE

-1242 NPIVNLTPESFDGA
+1242 NPTINLTPESFDGS
-1256 TDETVEIPLET
+1256 TDEIVEVPLET

-1377 AKLAIPGWLSKQK
+1377 SKLAIPGWLSKQK
-1390 AYYIVTDS
+1390 AYYIVTDN
-1398 KETRKF
+1398 KETRKS

-1671 NHGPG
+1671 NYGPG

-1683 RVEKLSFYVR
+1683 RVEKLSFYIR

-1708 YASRTPDGS
+1708 YASRTQEGS
-1717 YVLKY
+1717 YMLKY

-1754 DKEAMMNPI
+1754 DKEAMMNPV

-1775 NRYNTDY
+1775 NKYSTDY
-1782 YRVLNCDELVFT
+1782 YRVLNCEELVFT

-1800 TRDTD
+1800 TRGSD
-1805 GKVIRKDGTPILMSW
+1805 GKVVRNGNIPILMSW

-1839 FVYADDAAVAETANI
+1839 FVYADDAAVAETAEVSNI
-1854 SKPEPTNSTK
+1854 EQVKQSTNEKVKQVTATVESKREQPEQPS
-1864 RKVGNK
+1864 
-1870 EQKKEDVPEESTK
+1870 D
-1883 LKSQDYEP
+1883 
-1891 KELPK
+1891 
-1896 EIATEK
+1896 EIATEE
-1902 DRVQRSKLL
+1902 SK
-1911 NKQDVIDVLNTEH
+1911 KTA
-1924 LLIRVR
+1924 
-1930 VKNSTIEYVDI
+1930 TIE
-1941 FFDERKDR
+1941 
-1949 WDILPRINYNVEGA
+1949 LP
-1963 EEIYPTQEQIKS
+1963 Q
-1975 VLDRFIPYDLQQYYT
+1975 
-1990 SGQYKQDHAKL
+1990 
-2001 IQYQEDLANQGK
+2001 
-2013 NLEERIQLLWETNVG
+2013 
-2028 VDATLRDRWGIYS
+2028 
-2041 FNEYTGETNFV
+2041 
-2052 PNTRETATTEL
+2052 
-2063 LKQDKALTYDET
+2063 QDKALTYDET

-2121 EGSLDIVAAK
+2121 EGTLDIAAAK

-2171 HDEFVARVVLST
+2171 HDEFVARIVLST

-2258 KAMWDL
+2258 KAIWDL
-2264 VVAFA
+2264 VMAFA

-2298 EEFNKKY
+2298 DEFNKKY

-2352 MEDIQN
+2352 MDDIQN

-2415 EEAEIAE
+2415 EESEIAE

-2428 GDTYDNVWDRAS
+2428 GDTYDNMWDRAS

-2458 SIPQSRFATDEN
+2458 SIPQSKFVTDEN
-2470 GNQIVDTVKDNI
+2470 GNQMVDTVKDNI

-2487 AQSFDITWNR
+2487 AQSFDITWNK

-2593 IARLPS
+2593 IARLPN

-2672 LNTIGIPFDSESLN
+2672 LNAIGIPFDSESLN

-2735 KFKRQTISASRIFNY
+2735 KFKRQTVSASRIFNY

-2933 DEYNAIVKYFDSKEY
+2933 DEYNAIVKYFDSKED

-2957 DNYHGEIG
+2957 DNYHGKIG

-3034 LLIDKVDKEIEQAIK
+3034 LLLDKVDKEIKQAIK

-3305 LESNQN
+3305 LESNQD

-3340 EVSNINVPVFDKMAL
+3340 EVSDINVPVFDKMAL

-3402 YKDNRNTQLNTEA
+3402 YKDNRNTQLNIEA

-3470 CIGNVVDNRHYGH
+3470 CIGNVVDDRHYGH

-3655 DYITMRNWLIE
+3655 DYTTMRNWLIE
-3666 HNVIGNNSKPYGI
+3666 HNVIGSNAKPYGI

-3730 TYAYDPETNERYTW
+3730 TYSYDPETNERYTW

-4075 DAVDTNGLDVY
+4075 DTVDTNGLDVY

-4134 IPTNNGKSVLFK
+4134 VPTNNGKSILFK

-4183 DINDILFGKDS
+4183 DINDVLFGKDS

-4262 RLRSAFYDLLTSEDA
+4262 RLRSAFYDLLTSEDN
-4277 VIREFAETLVKYS
+4277 VIKEFAETLVKYS

-4336 NSNNTSNQID
+4336 NSNNTSDQVD
-4346 SIYLNLVRNY
+4346 SIYLSLVRNY

-4418 VGAGNNIDVYQRIG
+4418 VGTGNNIDVYQRIG

-4467 EGDQPSAFDANNFT
+4467 EGDQPSAFDTNNFT
-4481 DKMLNQINDVFNLI
+4481 DKMLDQIDNVFNLI

-4548 SNTQEQEITSSEAI
+4548 SNTQEQEITSSETI
-4562 STEEFIDNSSDPSE
+4562 SPEEFVDSSSDPSE
-4576 IDNIN
+4576 VDNIN
-4581 HIDDTLLADLDGMET
+4581 HIDDTLLSDLDGMET

-4607 EPETVDVTELITEI
+4607 EPEAIDVTELITEI

-4627 PIDDIVEIDEGTM
+4627 PIDNITEINEGTV

>member
-42 RNEAWNQLE
+42 RDEAWNQLE

-103 DNYKGENGNDS
+103 DDYKGENGNDS
-114 SYINQAVN
+114 SYIDQAVN

-143 EGKWIPEIEIA
+143 EGKWIPEIEVA

-411 LENSDRFDIN
+411 LKNSDKFDIN
-421 KVMKDYEFGLEAR
+421 KVMKDYEFGLESR

-451 AYDIQTS
+451 AYNIQTS
-458 DQDYNKFAKDA
+458 DQNYNKFAKDA

-498 KVVNNAIG
+498 KVVNNTIG
-506 AKAIAKGIGT
+506 AKAIANGIGT
-516 AAMTNARTRK
+516 AAMKNARTRK
-526 LIEAVKNR
+526 LIEAVKDR
-534 TNKIADRVF
+534 TNKIADKVF

-593 GTQIESPYS
+593 GTQTESPYS

-640 GIGSFVGALMGAG
+640 SIGSFIGALMGAG

-675 SARGLD
+675 SARNLD

-719 VTDKMIDEDVET
+719 VTDKMIDEDIET

-773 SFNEASELADLS
+773 GFNEASELSDLS

-817 NGLAEDQTAIQL
+817 NGLAEGQTAIQL

-879 NGLQEFIKKRQREV
+879 NGLQEFIKKRQREI

-898 KLDNILFKGTF
+898 KLDNTLFKGTF

-1006 NQSWNDIENSA
+1006 NQSWSDIENSA

-1056 IDNQPVSTEESSNKT
+1056 IDSQPVSTEESSNKT

-1078 QGSDTKETSQESA
+1078 QGDDTKETSQESA
-1091 RTVDNISDDADRNSV
+1091 HTVDSISDDTDRNSV

-1115 GSSEEQVDE
+1115 NISEEQVDE

-1142 DEVSDKEYIEDNDVI
+1142 DEVSDKEYVEDNDVT
-1157 EIAQGSA
+1157 EITQSSA

-1203 VEDSDMAS
+1203 VEDSDVTS
-1211 TETITN
+1211 TENIT
-1217 TEEEV
+1217 TAEEEV
-1222 QSEQPTHTTKRQE
+1222 QPEQPAQATKREE

-1242 NPIVNLTPESFDGA
+1242 NPTINLTPESFDGS

-1267 QDDVIYTDGTD
+1267 QDDIIYTDGTD

-1377 AKLAIPGWLSKQK
+1377 SKLAIPGWLSKQK
-1390 AYYIVTDS
+1390 AYYIVTDN
-1398 KETRKF
+1398 KETRKS

-1532 SDPIQMTD
+1532 SDPIQMSN

-1671 NHGPG
+1671 NYGPG
-1676 TVAVGDN
+1676 TVTVGDN

-1754 DKEAMMNPI
+1754 DKEAMMDPI
-1763 SDNIVNAAIEYM
+1763 SDNIVNAAIDYM
-1775 NRYNTDY
+1775 NKYNTDY

-1800 TRDTD
+1800 TRGAD
-1805 GKVIRKDGTPILMSW
+1805 GKVVRNGNTPILMSW

-1839 FVYADDAAVAETANI
+1839 FVYADDAAVAETAEVSNI
-1854 SKPEPTNSTK
+1854 EQVKQSTNE
-1864 RKVGNK
+1864 KVK
-1870 EQKKEDVPEESTK
+1870 QVTATV
-1883 LKSQDYEP
+1883 EP
-1891 KELPK
+1891 KYEQPRQPSD
-1896 EIATEK
+1896 EIATEE
-1902 DRVQRSKLL
+1902 SK
-1911 NKQDVIDVLNTEH
+1911 KTA
-1924 LLIRVR
+1924 
-1930 VKNSTIEYVDI
+1930 TIE
-1941 FFDERKDR
+1941 
-1949 WDILPRINYNVEGA
+1949 LP
-1963 EEIYPTQEQIKS
+1963 Q
-1975 VLDRFIPYDLQQYYT
+1975 
-1990 SGQYKQDHAKL
+1990 
-2001 IQYQEDLANQGK
+2001 
-2013 NLEERIQLLWETNVG
+2013 
-2028 VDATLRDRWGIYS
+2028 
-2041 FNEYTGETNFV
+2041 
-2052 PNTRETATTEL
+2052 
-2063 LKQDKALTYDET
+2063 QDKALTYDET

-2110 GNKGVFSTVRG
+2110 GNKGVFSTVKG
-2121 EGSLDIVAAK
+2121 EGTLDIAAAK

-2171 HDEFVARVVLST
+2171 HDEFVARIVLST

-2249 WTYRIKKFF
+2249 WSYRIKKFF

-2264 VVAFA
+2264 VMAFA

-2352 MEDIQN
+2352 MDDIQN

-2458 SIPQSRFATDEN
+2458 SIPQSKFVTDEN

-2487 AQSFDITWNR
+2487 AQSFDITWNK

-2657 GLKQFEHTKERLLNL
+2657 GLKQFEQTKERLLNL
-2672 LNTIGIPFDSESLN
+2672 LNAIGIPFDSESLN

-2818 NSLIVKALTSP
+2818 NSLIVKTLTSP

-2933 DEYNAIVKYFDSKEY
+2933 DEYNAIVKYFDSKED

-2957 DNYHGEIG
+2957 DNYHGKIG

-3077 SNPFAFYETLV
+3077 ANPFAFYETLV

-3144 QRDVDKIKR
+3144 QRDADKIKR

-3240 LSVEDIKFI
+3240 LSVEDVKFI

-3470 CIGNVVDNRHYGH
+3470 CIGNVVDDRHYGH

-3595 GGSAIQMASFGFRA
+3595 GGSAIQMASFGFKGKNVDSYSNISLLNQNIDDLQLSVRTNKLLKAKGINTIEDIIKYGEQQLKHYLSDKQFTEILDLFSSLNIDFNTKKEFKYRA
-3609 NQVWNEETARPFND
+3609 FND

-3655 DYITMRNWLIE
+3655 DYTTMRDWLIK
-3666 HNVIGNNSKPYGI
+3666 HNVIGSNAKPYGI

-3730 TYAYDPETNERYTW
+3730 TYSYDPETNERYTW

-3761 KLLDSYTLVI
+3761 KLLDSYTLII

-3894 PYIIVLNVNKVTYNM
+3894 SYIIVLNVNKVTYNM

-4075 DAVDTNGLDVY
+4075 DTVDTNGLDVY

-4134 IPTNNGKSVLFK
+4134 VPTNNGKSILFK

-4158 LSNKI
+4158 ISNKI

-4183 DINDILFGKDS
+4183 DINDVLFGKDS
-4194 IARRLNSIKNYIR
+4194 IARRLNGIKNYIR

-4262 RLRSAFYDLLTSEDA
+4262 RLRSAFYDLLTSEDN
-4277 VIREFAETLVKYS
+4277 VIKEFAETLVKYS

-4336 NSNNTSNQID
+4336 NSNNTSDQVD
-4346 SIYLNLVRNY
+4346 SIYLSLVRNY

-4418 VGAGNNIDVYQRIG
+4418 VGTGNNIDVYQRIG

-4467 EGDQPSAFDANNFT
+4467 EGDQPSAFDTNNFT
-4481 DKMLNQINDVFNLI
+4481 DKMLDQIDNVFNLI

-4528 EKASIELDQTDNYTD
+4528 EKASIELDQTDNYAD

-4548 SNTQEQEITSSEAI
+4548 SNTQEQEITSSEDI
-4562 STEEFIDNSSDPSE
+4562 SSEEFIDNSSDPSE

>member
-42 RNEAWNQLE
+42 RDEAWNQLE

-103 DNYKGENGNDS
+103 DDYKGENGNDS
-114 SYINQAVN
+114 SYIDQAVN

-143 EGKWIPEIEIA
+143 EGKWIPEIEVA

-411 LENSDRFDIN
+411 LENSDKFDIN
-421 KVMKDYEFGLEAR
+421 KVMKDYEFGLESR

-451 AYDIQTS
+451 AYNIQTS
-458 DQDYNKFAKDA
+458 DQNYNKFAKDA

-498 KVVNNAIG
+498 KVVNNTIG
-506 AKAIAKGIGT
+506 AKAIANGIGT
-516 AAMTNARTRK
+516 AAMKNARTRK
-526 LIEAVKNR
+526 LIEAVKDR
-534 TNKIADRVF
+534 TNKIADKVF

-593 GTQIESPYS
+593 GTQTESPYS

-640 GIGSFVGALMGAG
+640 SIGSFIGALMGAG

-675 SARGLD
+675 SARNLD

-719 VTDKMIDEDVET
+719 VTDKMIDEDIET

-773 SFNEASELADLS
+773 GFNEASELSDLS

-817 NGLAEDQTAIQL
+817 NGLAEGQTAIQL

-879 NGLQEFIKKRQREV
+879 NGLQEFIKKRQREI

-898 KLDNILFKGTF
+898 KLDNTLFKGTF

-1006 NQSWNDIENSA
+1006 NQSWSDIENSA

-1056 IDNQPVSTEESSNKT
+1056 IDSQPVSTEESSNKT

-1078 QGSDTKETSQESA
+1078 QGDDTKETSQESA
-1091 RTVDNISDDADRNSV
+1091 HTVDSISDDTDRNSV

-1115 GSSEEQVDE
+1115 GSSEEQADE

-1142 DEVSDKEYIEDNDVI
+1142 DEVSDKEYVEDNDVT
-1157 EIAQGSA
+1157 EITQSSA

-1203 VEDSDMAS
+1203 VEDSDMTS
-1211 TETITN
+1211 TESVTT

-1222 QSEQPTHTTKRQE
+1222 QSEQSTYNTKRQE

-1242 NPIVNLTPESFDGA
+1242 NPTINLTPESFDGS
-1256 TDETVEIPLET
+1256 TDEIVEVPLET

-1291 VSDEEIEMQGQF
+1291 VSDEQIEMQGQF

-1351 TEVMPIEANGKP
+1351 TEVMPIEANDKP

-1377 AKLAIPGWLSKQK
+1377 AKLATPGWLSKQK

-1469 DKYIKTYSPDYFVD
+1469 DKYIKTYSPNYFVD

-1532 SDPIQMTD
+1532 SDPIQMSN

-1591 VGDTPSQRTSA
+1591 VDNTPSQRSSA

-1649 LVTQTLPI
+1649 LVTQTLPV

-1671 NHGPG
+1671 NYGPS

-1683 RVEKLSFYVR
+1683 RVEKLSFYIR
-1693 KTLHYYTNTKGSFLM
+1693 KTFHYYTNTKGSFLM
-1708 YASRTPDGS
+1708 YASRTPEGS
-1717 YVLKY
+1717 YMLKY
-1722 LKIKNTNGKIV
+1722 LKIKNTNGKVV

-1754 DKEAMMNPI
+1754 DKEAMMDPI
-1763 SDNIVNAAIEYM
+1763 SDNIVNAAIDYM
-1775 NRYNTDY
+1775 NKYNTDY

-1800 TRDTD
+1800 TRGTD
-1805 GKVIRKDGTPILMSW
+1805 GKVVRNGNTPILMSW

-1839 FVYADDAAVAETANI
+1839 FVYADDAAVAETAEVSNI
-1854 SKPEPTNSTK
+1854 EQVKQSTNE
-1864 RKVGNK
+1864 KVK
-1870 EQKKEDVPEESTK
+1870 QVTATV
-1883 LKSQDYEP
+1883 EP
-1891 KELPK
+1891 KYEQPRQPSDK
-1896 EIATEK
+1896 IATEE
-1902 DRVQRSKLL
+1902 SK
-1911 NKQDVIDVLNTEH
+1911 KTT
-1924 LLIRVR
+1924 
-1930 VKNSTIEYVDI
+1930 TIE
-1941 FFDERKDR
+1941 
-1949 WDILPRINYNVEGA
+1949 LP
-1963 EEIYPTQEQIKS
+1963 Q
-1975 VLDRFIPYDLQQYYT
+1975 
-1990 SGQYKQDHAKL
+1990 
-2001 IQYQEDLANQGK
+2001 
-2013 NLEERIQLLWETNVG
+2013 
-2028 VDATLRDRWGIYS
+2028 
-2041 FNEYTGETNFV
+2041 
-2052 PNTRETATTEL
+2052 
-2063 LKQDKALTYDET
+2063 QDKALTYDET

-2121 EGSLDIVAAK
+2121 EGTLDIAAAK

-2171 HDEFVARVVLST
+2171 HDEFVARIVLST

-2197 VSLLLLTPAQRD
+2197 VSLLLLTPTQRD

-2264 VVAFA
+2264 VMAFA

-2352 MEDIQN
+2352 MDDIQN

-2672 LNTIGIPFDSESLN
+2672 LNAIGIPFDSESLN

-2818 NSLIVKALTSP
+2818 NSLIVKTLTSP

-2933 DEYNAIVKYFDSKEY
+2933 DEYNAIVKYFDSKED

-2957 DNYHGEIG
+2957 DNYHGKIG

-3077 SNPFAFYETLV
+3077 ANPFAFYETLV
-3088 SHIPEE
+3088 SHIPED

-3240 LSVEDIKFI
+3240 LSVEDVKFI

-3470 CIGNVVDNRHYGH
+3470 CIGNVVDDRHYGH

-3525 KNGRINNKAL
+3525 KNGRINNRAL

-3595 GGSAIQMASFGFRA
+3595 GGSAIQMASFGFKGKNVDSYSNISLLNQNIDDLQLSVRTNKLLKAKGINTIEDIIKYGEQQLKHYLSDKQFTEILDLFSSLNIDFNTKKEFKYRA
-3609 NQVWNEETARPFND
+3609 FND

-3655 DYITMRNWLIE
+3655 DYTTMRDWLIK
-3666 HNVIGNNSKPYGI
+3666 HNVIGSNAKPYGI

-3744 NNDAKSYTEQT
+3744 NNNAKSYVEQT

-3856 GANKYNLNQFD
+3856 GASKYNLNQFD

-3972 SDTYKKNIEQLVQN
+3972 SDTYKKQIEQLVQN
-3986 GSVDAFN
+3986 GSIDAFN

-4009 TPQDIVQQLLVIKA
+4009 TPQDIVQQLLVVKA

-4069 KEKFFT
+4069 KEKFFADT
-4075 DAVDTNGLDVY
+4075 VDTNGLDVY

-4134 IPTNNGKSVLFK
+4134 TPTNNGKSILFK

-4158 LSNKI
+4158 LSNKV
-4163 ESIIRAKVVANSTNL
+4163 ESIIRAKVTANNTDL

-4183 DINDILFGKDS
+4183 DINSILFGKDS

-4207 VNKDDIN
+4207 VNKDNVN
-4214 LMTFVDESGNITNEL
+4214 LITFVDESGNITNEL

-4262 RLRSAFYDLLTSEDA
+4262 RLRSAFYDLLTSEDNI
-4277 VIREFAETLVKYS
+4277 VREFAETLVKYS

-4321 ADAINKLNYGDTSVI
+4321 ADAINKLNYGDTTVI
-4336 NSNNTSNQID
+4336 NSNNSSDQID
-4346 SIYLNLVRNY
+4346 QIYLNLVRNY

-4366 VRRVRRDDEGGER
+4366 VRRVRRNDDGGES

-4386 ASATSK
+4386 ASATNKS
-4392 TRVNVNTVISVK
+4392 RVNVNTVISIK
-4404 GDYDISRNYKFFKI
+4404 GDYDLSRNHKFFKI
-4418 VGAGNNIDVYQRIG
+4418 VGLGNNIDVYQRIG

-4445 IYTVVPKLGYD
+4445 IYTVVPKLGFD

-4467 EGDQPSAFDANNFT
+4467 DGNQPSAFDTNNFT
-4481 DKMLNQINDVFNLI
+4481 DKMLDQVNGAYELA
-4495 DKRVQ
+4495 DKRAK
-4500 LLRGK
+4500 LLNGK
-4505 EPIVFVKDDSY
+4505 DSVVFVKDGSY
-4516 RSIDYS
+4516 HSVDYS
-4522 NYDNIE
+4522 NYDSIE
-4528 EKASIELDQTDNYTD
+4528 HNASIELDQADNYTE
-4543 QEIQD
+4543 QSIQD
-4548 SNTQEQEITSSEAI
+4548 SSTQETEIQAQETITP
-4562 STEEFIDNSSDPSE
+4562 EEFVDSTTDPSE

-4581 HIDDTLLADLDGMET
+4581 HIDDTLLSDLDGMES

-4607 EPETVDVTELITEI
+4607 EPEAVDVTELITEI

-4627 PIDDIVEIDEGTM
+4627 PIDDITQIDEGTIS
-4640 NNLKKN
+4640 NLKKN
-4646 GKKRKEECK
+4646 GKKRKKECK

>member
-114 SYINQAVN
+114 SYIDQAVN

-303 LGIIPLGITYDPD
+303 LGIVPLGITYDPD

-365 VKWGGRAS
+365 VKWGGRVS

-388 LSTAYFRHKE
+388 LSTDYFRHKE

-411 LENSDRFDIN
+411 LENSDKFDIN
-421 KVMKDYEFGLEAR
+421 KVMKDYEFGLESR

-451 AYDIQTS
+451 AYNIQTS
-458 DQDYNKFAKDA
+458 DQNYNKFAKDA

-498 KVVNNAIG
+498 KVVNNTIG
-506 AKAIAKGIGT
+506 AKAIANGIGT
-516 AAMTNARTRK
+516 AAMKNARTRK
-526 LIEAVKNR
+526 LIEAVKDR
-534 TNKIADRVF
+534 TNKIADKVF

-593 GTQIESPYS
+593 GTQTESPYS

-640 GIGSFVGALMGAG
+640 SIGSFIGALMGAG

-675 SARGLD
+675 SARNLD

-719 VTDKMIDEDVET
+719 VTDKMIDEDIET

-773 SFNEASELADLS
+773 GFNEASELFDLT

-817 NGLAEDQTAIQL
+817 NGLAEGQTAIQL

-844 TSRVLDRLNKDLNQR
+844 TGRVLDRLNKDLNQR

-879 NGLQEFIKKRQREV
+879 NGLQEFIKKRQREI

-898 KLDNILFKGTF
+898 KLDNTLFKGTF

-1006 NQSWNDIENSA
+1006 NQSWSDIENSA

-1056 IDNQPVSTEESSNKT
+1056 IDSQPVSTEESSNKT

-1078 QGSDTKETSQESA
+1078 QGDDTKETSQESA
-1091 RTVDNISDDADRNSV
+1091 HTVDSISDDTDRGSV

-1115 GSSEEQVDE
+1115 NSSEEQVDE

-1142 DEVSDKEYIEDNDVI
+1142 DEVSDKEYVEDNDVT
-1157 EIAQGSA
+1157 EITQSSA

-1203 VEDSDMAS
+1203 VEDSDMTS
-1211 TETITN
+1211 TESVTT

-1222 QSEQPTHTTKRQE
+1222 QSEQSTYNTKRQE

-1242 NPIVNLTPESFDGA
+1242 NPTINLTPESFDGS
-1256 TDETVEIPLET
+1256 TDEIVEVPLET
-1267 QDDVIYTDGTD
+1267 QDDIIYTDGTD

-1377 AKLAIPGWLSKQK
+1377 SKLAIPGWLSKQK
-1390 AYYIVTDS
+1390 AYYIVTDN
-1398 KETRKF
+1398 KETRKS

-1415 LIIEETTEDGKKLIY
+1415 LIIEETTEDDKKLIY

-1532 SDPIQMTD
+1532 SDPIQMSN

-1671 NHGPG
+1671 NYGPS

-1693 KTLHYYTNTKGSFLM
+1693 KTFHYYTNTKGSFLM
-1708 YASRTPDGS
+1708 YASRTPEGS
-1717 YVLKY
+1717 YMLKY
-1722 LKIKNTNGKIV
+1722 LKIKNTNGKVV

-1754 DKEAMMNPI
+1754 DKEAMMDPI
-1763 SDNIVNAAIEYM
+1763 SDNIVNAAIDYM
-1775 NRYNTDY
+1775 NKYNTDY

-1800 TRDTD
+1800 TRGTD
-1805 GKVIRKDGTPILMSW
+1805 GKVVRNGNTPILMSW

-1839 FVYADDAAVAETANI
+1839 FVYADDAAVAETAEVSNI
-1854 SKPEPTNSTK
+1854 EQVKQSTNE
-1864 RKVGNK
+1864 KVK
-1870 EQKKEDVPEESTK
+1870 QVTATV
-1883 LKSQDYEP
+1883 EP
-1891 KELPK
+1891 KYEQPRQPSDK
-1896 EIATEK
+1896 IATEE
-1902 DRVQRSKLL
+1902 SK
-1911 NKQDVIDVLNTEH
+1911 KTT
-1924 LLIRVR
+1924 
-1930 VKNSTIEYVDI
+1930 TIE
-1941 FFDERKDR
+1941 
-1949 WDILPRINYNVEGA
+1949 LP
-1963 EEIYPTQEQIKS
+1963 Q
-1975 VLDRFIPYDLQQYYT
+1975 
-1990 SGQYKQDHAKL
+1990 
-2001 IQYQEDLANQGK
+2001 
-2013 NLEERIQLLWETNVG
+2013 
-2028 VDATLRDRWGIYS
+2028 
-2041 FNEYTGETNFV
+2041 
-2052 PNTRETATTEL
+2052 
-2063 LKQDKALTYDET
+2063 QDKALTYDET

-2121 EGSLDIVAAK
+2121 EGTLDIAAAK

-2171 HDEFVARVVLST
+2171 HDEFVARIVLST

-2197 VSLLLLTPAQRD
+2197 VSLLLLTPTQRD

-2258 KAMWDL
+2258 KAMWNL
-2264 VVAFA
+2264 VMAFA
-2269 GKELSL
+2269 GKEFSL

-2352 MEDIQN
+2352 MDDIQN

-2672 LNTIGIPFDSESLN
+2672 LNAIGIPFDSESLN

-2933 DEYNAIVKYFDSKEY
+2933 DEYNAIVKYFDSKED

-2957 DNYHGEIG
+2957 DNYHGKIG

-2980 YFNQLPINGATV
+2980 YFNQLPINGTTV

-3034 LLIDKVDKEIEQAIK
+3034 LLLDKVDKEIKQAIK

-3077 SNPFAFYETLV
+3077 ANPFAFYETLV

-3192 YHSRLEQIFKADL
+3192 YHGRLEQIFKADL

-3213 NPSLTDDELFK
+3213 NPNLTDDELFK

-3240 LSVEDIKFI
+3240 LSVEDVKFI

-3305 LESNQN
+3305 LESNQD

-3340 EVSNINVPVFDKMAL
+3340 EVSDINVPVFDKMAL

-3470 CIGNVVDNRHYGH
+3470 CIGNVVDDRHYGH
-3483 NKGQNVSG
+3483 NKDQNVSG

-3595 GGSAIQMASFGFRA
+3595 GGSAIQMASFGFKGKNVDSYSNISLLNQNIDDLQLSVRTNKLLKAKGINTIEDIIKYGEQQLKHYLSDKQFTEILDLFSSLNIDFNTKKEFKYRA
-3609 NQVWNEETARPFND
+3609 FND

-3655 DYITMRNWLIE
+3655 DYTTMRDWLIK
-3666 HNVIGNNSKPYGI
+3666 HNVIGSNAKPYGI

-3730 TYAYDPETNERYTW
+3730 TYSYDPETNERYTW

-3842 CLTQATHL
+3842 CLTQAAHL

-3856 GANKYNLNQFD
+3856 GASKYNLNQFD

-3972 SDTYKKNIEQLVQN
+3972 SDTYKKQIEQLVQN
-3986 GSVDAFN
+3986 GSIDAFN

-4009 TPQDIVQQLLVIKA
+4009 TPQDIVQQLLVVKA

-4075 DAVDTNGLDVY
+4075 DTVDTNGLDVY

-4109 QVFAATNGYKEIL
+4109 QVFAATNGHKEIL

-4129 RGGNY
+4129 RGGEY
-4134 IPTNNGKSVLFK
+4134 VPTNNGKSMLFK

-4158 LSNKI
+4158 LSNKV
-4163 ESIIRAKVVANSTNL
+4163 ESIIRAKVIANNTEL
-4178 MLTDS
+4178 MLTDEEIR
-4183 DINDILFGKDS
+4183 DMLFGSES
-4194 IARRLNSIKNYIR
+4194 IARKLNNIKNYIR
-4207 VNKDDIN
+4207 TNKDDIN
-4214 LMTFVDESGNITNEL
+4214 LMSFVDEQGNITNTL

-4234 AVTSNNKR
+4234 AVTSNNKK

-4262 RLRSAFYDLLTSEDA
+4262 RLRSAFYDLLTSEDNI
-4277 VIREFAETLVKYS
+4277 VREFAETLVKYS

-4321 ADAINKLNYGDTSVI
+4321 ADAINKLNYGDTTVI
-4336 NSNNTSNQID
+4336 NSNNSSDQID
-4346 SIYLNLVRNY
+4346 QIYLNLVRNY

-4366 VRRVRRDDEGGER
+4366 VRRVRRNDDGGES

-4386 ASATSK
+4386 ASATNKS
-4392 TRVNVNTVISVK
+4392 RVNVNTVISIK
-4404 GDYDISRNYKFFKI
+4404 GDYDLSRNHKFFKI
-4418 VGAGNNIDVYQRIG
+4418 VGSGNNIDVYQRIG

-4445 IYTVVPKLGYD
+4445 IYTVVPKLGFD

-4467 EGDQPSAFDANNFT
+4467 DGNQPSAFDTNNFT
-4481 DKMLNQINDVFNLI
+4481 DKMLDQVNGAYELA
-4495 DKRVQ
+4495 DKRAK
-4500 LLRGK
+4500 LLNGK
-4505 EPIVFVKDDSY
+4505 DSVVFVKDGSY
-4516 RSIDYS
+4516 HSVDYS
-4522 NYDNIE
+4522 NYDSIE
-4528 EKASIELDQTDNYTD
+4528 HNASIELDQADNYTE
-4543 QEIQD
+4543 QSIQD
-4548 SNTQEQEITSSEAI
+4548 SSTQETEIQAQETITP
-4562 STEEFIDNSSDPSE
+4562 EEFVDSTTDPSE

-4581 HIDDTLLADLDGMET
+4581 HIDDTLLSDLDGMES

-4607 EPETVDVTELITEI
+4607 EPEAVDVTELITEI

-4627 PIDDIVEIDEGTM
+4627 PIDDITQIDEGTIS
-4640 NNLKKN
+4640 NLKKN
-4646 GKKRKEECK
+4646 GKKRKKECK

>member
-51 EELNYNIQ
+51 EKLNYNIQ
-59 DYDTSLEESEITE
+59 DYDTSF
-72 KQEQSTKKLPGV
+72 QEQPTHG
-84 GSSYDFASDLSKAV
+84 
-98 IGLFT
+98 
-103 DNYKGENGNDS
+103 YKGKNGDDS
-114 SYINQAVN
+114 NYVEQAVN
-122 INVRDALSINVQARV
+122 INVRDALSVNIQARL

-143 EGKWIPEIEIA
+143 EGRWIPEIVMA

-160 KTLLGELSVDGPDY
+160 RTLLVELSIDGPDY
-174 FKVMSEVQELE
+174 FRVMSEVQELE
-185 KQVKEAAKTN
+185 NQVKEAAKTN

-206 IEPAFTHP
+206 VEPAFTHP

-243 WNQTNNELNDRL
+243 WNQTNNESNDGL
-255 TAAAKLSNKLD
+255 TAEARLSNKLD
-266 RLNKNLEDANVALFE
+266 RLNKNLEDATVALFE

-323 KQRQEVEVSLFDPS
+323 EQRQEVEVSLFDPS

-351 ELQAMGATMATAHL
+351 ELQAMGATMATAQL
-365 VKWGGRAS
+365 VRWGGRVS

-388 LSTAYFRHKE
+388 LNTTYFRHKE

-411 LENSDRFDIN
+411 LENSDKFDVN
-421 KVMKDYEFGLEAR
+421 KVLKDYEFGLESR

-451 AYDIQTS
+451 AYNIQTS
-458 DQDYNKFAKDA
+458 DQNYNKFAKDA

-498 KVVNNAIG
+498 KIVNNTIG

-516 AAMTNARTRK
+516 AAMKNARTRK

-565 TGKRAISEGIEEGQQ
+565 TGKRAISGGIEEGQQ
-580 SIFQKRYSDIPVD
+580 SILQKRYSDIPVD
-593 GTQIESPYS
+593 GTQVESPYS
-602 FLDGIIQSGTA
+602 FLDGVIQSGTA

-640 GIGSFVGALMGAG
+640 SIGSFIGALMGAG

-675 SARGLD
+675 SARNLD

-719 VTDKMIDEDVET
+719 VTDKMIDEDIET

-773 SFNEASELADLS
+773 GFNEASELSDLS
-785 DKKVTE
+785 DKKVIE

-807 FIQQQYESYT
+807 YIQQQYERYT
-817 NGLAEDQTAIQL
+817 NGLAEGQTAIQL
-829 SEFRAPIINSIVTRA
+829 SEFRAPVITSIVTRA
-844 TSRVLDRLNKDLNQR
+844 IGRVLDRLNKDLSQR

-879 NGLQEFIKKRQREV
+879 NGLQEFIKKSQREI

-898 KLDNILFKGTF
+898 KLDNTLFNGTF

-925 APSILNAGIIN
+925 APSILNTGIIN
-936 IISTKLNTYNT
+936 IISTKLKTYNT

-1006 NQSWNDIENSA
+1006 NQSWSDIENSA

-1056 IDNQPVSTEESSNKT
+1056 IDSQPVSTEESSNKT

-1078 QGSDTKETSQESA
+1078 QGDDTKETSQESA
-1091 RTVDNISDDADRNSV
+1091 HTVDSISDDTDRGSV

-1115 GSSEEQVDE
+1115 NSSEEQVDE
-1124 VTDNTGDTGEVSD
+1124 VTDNTGDTGEVID
-1137 IDAML
+1137 IDAIL
-1142 DEVSDKEYIEDNDVI
+1142 DEVSDKEYVEDNDVT
-1157 EIAQGSA
+1157 EITQSSA

-1188 YDTIEDGG
+1188 YDAIEDDG

-1222 QSEQPTHTTKRQE
+1222 QSEQSTYNTKRQE

-1242 NPIVNLTPESFDGA
+1242 NPTINLTPESFDGS
-1256 TDETVEIPLET
+1256 TDEIVEVPLET
-1267 QDDVIYTDGTD
+1267 QDDIIYTDGTD

-1377 AKLAIPGWLSKQK
+1377 SKLAIPGWLSKQK
-1390 AYYIVTDS
+1390 AYYIVTDN
-1398 KETRKF
+1398 KETRKS

-1532 SDPIQMTD
+1532 SDPIQMSN

-1671 NHGPG
+1671 NYGPS

-1683 RVEKLSFYVR
+1683 RVEKLSFYIR
-1693 KTLHYYTNTKGSFLM
+1693 KTFHYYTNTKGSFLM
-1708 YASRTPDGS
+1708 YASRTPEGS
-1717 YVLKY
+1717 YMLKY
-1722 LKIKNTNGKIV
+1722 LKIKNTNGKVV

-1754 DKEAMMNPI
+1754 DKEAMMDPI
-1763 SDNIVNAAIEYM
+1763 SDNIVNAAIDYM
-1775 NRYNTDY
+1775 NKYNTDY

-1800 TRDTD
+1800 TRGTD
-1805 GKVIRKDGTPILMSW
+1805 GKVVRNGNTPILMSW

-1839 FVYADDAAVAETANI
+1839 FVYADDAAVAETAEVSNI
-1854 SKPEPTNSTK
+1854 EQVKQSTNE
-1864 RKVGNK
+1864 KVK
-1870 EQKKEDVPEESTK
+1870 QVTATV
-1883 LKSQDYEP
+1883 EP
-1891 KELPK
+1891 KYEQPRQPSDK
-1896 EIATEK
+1896 IATEE
-1902 DRVQRSKLL
+1902 SK
-1911 NKQDVIDVLNTEH
+1911 KTT
-1924 LLIRVR
+1924 
-1930 VKNSTIEYVDI
+1930 TIE
-1941 FFDERKDR
+1941 
-1949 WDILPRINYNVEGA
+1949 LP
-1963 EEIYPTQEQIKS
+1963 Q
-1975 VLDRFIPYDLQQYYT
+1975 
-1990 SGQYKQDHAKL
+1990 
-2001 IQYQEDLANQGK
+2001 
-2013 NLEERIQLLWETNVG
+2013 
-2028 VDATLRDRWGIYS
+2028 
-2041 FNEYTGETNFV
+2041 
-2052 PNTRETATTEL
+2052 
-2063 LKQDKALTYDET
+2063 QDKALTYDET

-2121 EGSLDIVAAK
+2121 EGTLDIAAAK

-2171 HDEFVARVVLST
+2171 HDEFVARIVLST

-2352 MEDIQN
+2352 MDDIQN

-2387 HDVLSNKGLFAKQIR
+2387 HDVLSNKCLFAKQIR

-2672 LNTIGIPFDSESLN
+2672 LNAIGIPFDSESLN

-2818 NSLIVKALTSP
+2818 NSLIVKTLTSP

-2933 DEYNAIVKYFDSKEY
+2933 DEYNAIVKYFDSKED

-2957 DNYHGEIG
+2957 DNYHGKIG

-3077 SNPFAFYETLV
+3077 ANPFAFYETLV

-3240 LSVEDIKFI
+3240 LSVEDVKFI

-3402 YKDNRNTQLNTEA
+3402 YKDNRNTQLNIEA

-3470 CIGNVVDNRHYGH
+3470 CIGNVVDDRHYGH

-3595 GGSAIQMASFGFRA
+3595 GGSAIQMASFGFKGKNVDSYSNISLLNQNIDDLQLSVRTNKLLKAKGINTIEDIIKYGEQQLKHYLSDKQFTEILDLFSSLNIDFNTKKEFKYRA
-3609 NQVWNEETARPFND
+3609 FND

-3655 DYITMRNWLIE
+3655 DYTTMRDWLIK
-3666 HNVIGNNSKPYGI
+3666 HNVIGSNAKPYGI

-4075 DAVDTNGLDVY
+4075 TIANTNGLNVY

-4100 DLSNSILRS
+4100 DLSNSMLRS

-4134 IPTNNGKSVLFK
+4134 VPTNNGKSILFK

-4262 RLRSAFYDLLTSEDA
+4262 RLRSAFYDLLTSEDN
-4277 VIREFAETLVKYS
+4277 VIKEFAETLVKYS

-4336 NSNNTSNQID
+4336 NSNNTSDQVD
-4346 SIYLNLVRNY
+4346 SIYLSLVRNY

-4418 VGAGNNIDVYQRIG
+4418 VGTGNNIDVYQRIG

-4467 EGDQPSAFDANNFT
+4467 EGDQPSAFDTNNFT
-4481 DKMLNQINDVFNLI
+4481 DKMLDQINNVFNLI

-4516 RSIDYS
+4516 HSVDYS

-4528 EKASIELDQTDNYTD
+4528 EKASIELDQADNYTD

-4548 SNTQEQEITSSEAI
+4548 SSTQEQEITSSETI
-4562 STEEFIDNSSDPSE
+4562 SPEEFIDNSSDPSE

>member
-114 SYINQAVN
+114 SYIDQAVN

-143 EGKWIPEIEIA
+143 EGKWIPEIEVA

-411 LENSDRFDIN
+411 LENSDKFDIN
-421 KVMKDYEFGLEAR
+421 KVMKDYEFGLESR

-451 AYDIQTS
+451 AYNIQTS
-458 DQDYNKFAKDA
+458 DQNYNKFAKDA

-498 KVVNNAIG
+498 KVVNNTIG
-506 AKAIAKGIGT
+506 AKAIANGIGT
-516 AAMTNARTRK
+516 AAMKNARTRK
-526 LIEAVKNR
+526 LIEAVKDR
-534 TNKIADRVF
+534 TNKIADKVF

-593 GTQIESPYS
+593 GTQTESPYS

-640 GIGSFVGALMGAG
+640 SIGSFIGALMGAG

-675 SARGLD
+675 SARNLD

-719 VTDKMIDEDVET
+719 VTDKMIDEDIET

-817 NGLAEDQTAIQL
+817 NGLAEGQTAIQL

-998 ISYYNHKI
+998 ISYYNNKI
-1006 NQSWNDIENSA
+1006 NQSWSDIENSA

-1469 DKYIKTYSPDYFVD
+1469 DKYIKTYSPNYFVD

-1532 SDPIQMTD
+1532 SDPIQMSN

-1591 VGDTPSQRTSA
+1591 VDNTPSQRSSA

-1649 LVTQTLPI
+1649 LVTQTLPV

-1671 NHGPG
+1671 NYGPG
-1676 TVAVGDN
+1676 TVTVGDN

-1775 NRYNTDY
+1775 NKYNTDY

-1805 GKVIRKDGTPILMSW
+1805 GKVVRKDGTPILMSW

-1839 FVYADDAAVAETANI
+1839 FVYADDAAVAETAEVSNI
-1854 SKPEPTNSTK
+1854 EQVKQSTNE
-1864 RKVGNK
+1864 KVK
-1870 EQKKEDVPEESTK
+1870 QVTATV
-1883 LKSQDYEP
+1883 EP
-1891 KELPK
+1891 KYEQPRQPSD
-1896 EIATEK
+1896 EIATEE
-1902 DRVQRSKLL
+1902 SK
-1911 NKQDVIDVLNTEH
+1911 KTA
-1924 LLIRVR
+1924 
-1930 VKNSTIEYVDI
+1930 TIE
-1941 FFDERKDR
+1941 
-1949 WDILPRINYNVEGA
+1949 LP
-1963 EEIYPTQEQIKS
+1963 Q
-1975 VLDRFIPYDLQQYYT
+1975 
-1990 SGQYKQDHAKL
+1990 
-2001 IQYQEDLANQGK
+2001 
-2013 NLEERIQLLWETNVG
+2013 
-2028 VDATLRDRWGIYS
+2028 
-2041 FNEYTGETNFV
+2041 
-2052 PNTRETATTEL
+2052 
-2063 LKQDKALTYDET
+2063 QDKALTYDET

-2121 EGSLDIVAAK
+2121 EGTLDIAAAK

-2171 HDEFVARVVLST
+2171 HDEFVARIVLST

-2258 KAMWDL
+2258 KAIWDL
-2264 VVAFA
+2264 VIAFA

-2352 MEDIQN
+2352 MDDIQN

-2415 EEAEIAE
+2415 EESEIAE
-2422 KEAKDS
+2422 KEAKDL

-2458 SIPQSRFATDEN
+2458 SIPQSKFVTDEN

-2487 AQSFDITWNR
+2487 AQSFDITWNK

-2672 LNTIGIPFDSESLN
+2672 LNAIGIPFDSESLN

-2933 DEYNAIVKYFDSKEY
+2933 DEYNAIVKYFDSKED

-2957 DNYHGEIG
+2957 DNYHGKIG

-3016 IRTELIED
+3016 IRTQLIED

-3034 LLIDKVDKEIEQAIK
+3034 LLLDKVDKEIKQAIK

-3213 NPSLTDDELFK
+3213 NLSLTDDELFK

-3240 LSVEDIKFI
+3240 LSVEDVKFI

-3305 LESNQN
+3305 LESNQD

-3340 EVSNINVPVFDKMAL
+3340 EVSDINVPVFDKMAL

-3470 CIGNVVDNRHYGH
+3470 CIGNVVDDRHYGH
-3483 NKGQNVSG
+3483 NKDQNVSG

-3609 NQVWNEETARPFND
+3609 NQVWDEETARPFND
-3623 GNKLSFD
+3623 GKKLSFD

-3655 DYITMRNWLIE
+3655 DYITMRSWLIE

-3730 TYAYDPETNERYTW
+3730 TYSYDPETNERYTW

-3972 SDTYKKNIEQLVQN
+3972 SDTYKKQIEQLVQN
-3986 GSVDAFN
+3986 GSIDAFN

-4009 TPQDIVQQLLVIKA
+4009 TPQDIVQQLLVVKA

-4075 DAVDTNGLDVY
+4075 DTVDTNGLDIY

-4134 IPTNNGKSVLFK
+4134 VPTNNGKSILFK

-4183 DINDILFGKDS
+4183 DINDVLFGKDS

-4262 RLRSAFYDLLTSEDA
+4262 RLRSAFYDLLTSEDN
-4277 VIREFAETLVKYS
+4277 VIKEFAETLVKYS

-4336 NSNNTSNQID
+4336 NSNNTSDQVD
-4346 SIYLNLVRNY
+4346 SIYLSLVRNY

-4418 VGAGNNIDVYQRIG
+4418 VGTGNNIDVYQRIG

-4467 EGDQPSAFDANNFT
+4467 EGDQPSAFDTNNFT
-4481 DKMLNQINDVFNLI
+4481 DKMLDQINNVFNLI

-4528 EKASIELDQTDNYTD
+4528 EKASIELDQTDNYAD

-4562 STEEFIDNSSDPSE
+4562 SPEEFIDNSSDPSE

-4581 HIDDTLLADLDGMET
+4581 HIDDTLLSDLDGMET

-4627 PIDDIVEIDEGTM
+4627 PIDDIAEINEGTV

>member
-114 SYINQAVN
+114 SYIDQAVN

-143 EGKWIPEIEIA
+143 EGKWIPEIEVA

-160 KTLLGELSVDGPDY
+160 RTLLGELSVDGPDY

-388 LSTAYFRHKE
+388 LNTAYFRHKE

-411 LENSDRFDIN
+411 LENSDKFDIN
-421 KVMKDYEFGLEAR
+421 KVMKDYEFGLESR

-451 AYDIQTS
+451 AYNIQTS
-458 DQDYNKFAKDA
+458 DQNYNKFAKDA

-498 KVVNNAIG
+498 KVVNNTIG
-506 AKAIAKGIGT
+506 AKAIANGIGT
-516 AAMTNARTRK
+516 AAMKNARTRK
-526 LIEAVKNR
+526 LIEAVKDR
-534 TNKIADRVF
+534 TNKIADKVF

-593 GTQIESPYS
+593 GTQTESPYS
-602 FLDGIIQSGTA
+602 FLDGVIQSGTA

-640 GIGSFVGALMGAG
+640 SIGSFIGALMGAG

-675 SARGLD
+675 SARNLD

-719 VTDKMIDEDVET
+719 VTDKMIDEDIET

-773 SFNEASELADLS
+773 GFNEASELSDLS

-817 NGLAEDQTAIQL
+817 NGLAEGQTAIQL

-879 NGLQEFIKKRQREV
+879 NGLQEFIKKRQREI

-898 KLDNILFKGTF
+898 KLDNTLFKGTF

-1006 NQSWNDIENSA
+1006 NQSWSDIENSA

-1056 IDNQPVSTEESSNKT
+1056 IDSQPVSTEESSNKT

-1078 QGSDTKETSQESA
+1078 QGDDTKETSQESA
-1091 RTVDNISDDADRNSV
+1091 HTVDSISDDTDRNSV

-1115 GSSEEQVDE
+1115 NSSEEQVDE

-1142 DEVSDKEYIEDNDVI
+1142 DEVSDKEYVEDNDVT
-1157 EIAQGSA
+1157 EITQSSA

-1203 VEDSDMAS
+1203 VEDSDVTS
-1211 TETITN
+1211 TENIT
-1217 TEEEV
+1217 TAEEEV
-1222 QSEQPTHTTKRQE
+1222 QPEQPAQATKREE

-1242 NPIVNLTPESFDGA
+1242 NPTINLTPESFDGS

-1267 QDDVIYTDGTD
+1267 QDDIIYTDGTD

-1377 AKLAIPGWLSKQK
+1377 SKLAIPGWLSKQK
-1390 AYYIVTDS
+1390 AYYIVTDN
-1398 KETRKF
+1398 KETRKS

-1532 SDPIQMTD
+1532 SDPIQMSN

-1671 NHGPG
+1671 NYGPG
-1676 TVAVGDN
+1676 TVTVGDN

-1754 DKEAMMNPI
+1754 DKEAMMDPI
-1763 SDNIVNAAIEYM
+1763 SDNIVNAAIDYM
-1775 NRYNTDY
+1775 NKYNTDY

-1800 TRDTD
+1800 TRGAD
-1805 GKVIRKDGTPILMSW
+1805 GKVVRNGNTPILMSW

-1839 FVYADDAAVAETANI
+1839 FVYADDAAVAETAEVSNI
-1854 SKPEPTNSTK
+1854 EQVKQSTNE
-1864 RKVGNK
+1864 KVK
-1870 EQKKEDVPEESTK
+1870 QVTATV
-1883 LKSQDYEP
+1883 EP
-1891 KELPK
+1891 KYEQPRQPSD
-1896 EIATEK
+1896 EIATEE
-1902 DRVQRSKLL
+1902 SK
-1911 NKQDVIDVLNTEH
+1911 KTA
-1924 LLIRVR
+1924 
-1930 VKNSTIEYVDI
+1930 TIE
-1941 FFDERKDR
+1941 
-1949 WDILPRINYNVEGA
+1949 LP
-1963 EEIYPTQEQIKS
+1963 Q
-1975 VLDRFIPYDLQQYYT
+1975 
-1990 SGQYKQDHAKL
+1990 
-2001 IQYQEDLANQGK
+2001 
-2013 NLEERIQLLWETNVG
+2013 
-2028 VDATLRDRWGIYS
+2028 
-2041 FNEYTGETNFV
+2041 
-2052 PNTRETATTEL
+2052 
-2063 LKQDKALTYDET
+2063 QDKALTYDET

-2110 GNKGVFSTVRG
+2110 GNKGVFSTVKG
-2121 EGSLDIVAAK
+2121 EGTLDIAAAK

-2171 HDEFVARVVLST
+2171 HDEFVARIVLST

-2258 KAMWDL
+2258 KAIWDL
-2264 VVAFA
+2264 VMAFA

-2298 EEFNKKY
+2298 DEFNKKY

-2352 MEDIQN
+2352 MDDIQN

-2415 EEAEIAE
+2415 EESEIAE

-2458 SIPQSRFATDEN
+2458 SIPQSKFVTDEN

-2487 AQSFDITWNR
+2487 AQSFDITWNK

-2672 LNTIGIPFDSESLN
+2672 LNAIGIPFDSESLN

-2818 NSLIVKALTSP
+2818 NSLIVKTLTSP

-2933 DEYNAIVKYFDSKEY
+2933 DEYNAIVKYFDSKED

-2957 DNYHGEIG
+2957 DNYHGKIG

-3034 LLIDKVDKEIEQAIK
+3034 LLLDKVDKEIKQAIK

-3240 LSVEDIKFI
+3240 LSVEDVKFI

-3305 LESNQN
+3305 LESNQD

-3340 EVSNINVPVFDKMAL
+3340 EVSDINVPVFDKMAL

-3402 YKDNRNTQLNTEA
+3402 YKDNRNTQLNIEA

-3470 CIGNVVDNRHYGH
+3470 CIGNVVDDRHYGH

-3623 GNKLSFD
+3623 GKKLSFD
-3630 PDKGSMEVMLSTNF
+3630 PDKGSIEVMLSTNF

-3655 DYITMRNWLIE
+3655 DYITMRSWLIE

-3744 NNDAKSYTEQT
+3744 NNNAKSYVEQT

-3856 GANKYNLNQFD
+3856 GASKYNLNQFD

-3972 SDTYKKNIEQLVQN
+3972 SDTYKKQIEQLVQN
-3986 GSVDAFN
+3986 GSIDAFN

-4075 DAVDTNGLDVY
+4075 DTVDTNGLDVY

-4134 IPTNNGKSVLFK
+4134 TPTNNGKSILFK

-4158 LSNKI
+4158 LSNKV
-4163 ESIIRAKVVANSTNL
+4163 ESIIRAKVTANNTDL

-4183 DINDILFGKDS
+4183 DINSILFGKDS

-4207 VNKDDIN
+4207 VNKDNVN
-4214 LMTFVDESGNITNEL
+4214 LITFVDESGNITNEL

-4262 RLRSAFYDLLTSEDA
+4262 RLRSAFYDLLTSEDNT
-4277 VIREFAETLVKYS
+4277 IREFAETLVKYS

-4307 PMWYKRKL
+4307 PMSYKRKL

-4321 ADAINKLNYGDTSVI
+4321 ADAINKLNYGDTSVV
-4336 NSNNTSNQID
+4336 NSNNTSDWVD

-4379 VSNVINL
+4379 VSNVVNL

-4392 TRVNVNTVISVK
+4392 TRVNVNTVISVR
-4404 GDYDISRNYKFFKI
+4404 GDYDISKNYKFFKI
-4418 VGAGNNIDVYQRIG
+4418 VGTGNNIDVYQRIG

-4467 EGDQPSAFDANNFT
+4467 EGDQPSAFDTNNFT
-4481 DKMLNQINDVFNLI
+4481 DKMLDQINNVFNLI

-4528 EKASIELDQTDNYTD
+4528 EKASIELDQTDNYAD

-4562 STEEFIDNSSDPSE
+4562 SSEEFIDNSSDPSE

-4581 HIDDTLLADLDGMET
+4581 HIDDTLLSDLDGMET

-4627 PIDDIVEIDEGTM
+4627 PIDDIVEIDEGTV

-4646 GKKRKEECK
+4646 GKKRKKECE

>member
-42 RNEAWNQLE
+42 RDEAWNQLE

-114 SYINQAVN
+114 SYIDQAVN

-303 LGIIPLGITYDPD
+303 LGIVPLGITYDPD

-411 LENSDRFDIN
+411 LENSDKFDIN
-421 KVMKDYEFGLEAR
+421 KVMKDYEFGLESR

-451 AYDIQTS
+451 AYNIQTS
-458 DQDYNKFAKDA
+458 DQNYNKFAKDA

-498 KVVNNAIG
+498 KVVNNTIG
-506 AKAIAKGIGT
+506 AKAIANGIGT
-516 AAMTNARTRK
+516 AAMKNARTRK
-526 LIEAVKNR
+526 LIEAVKDR
-534 TNKIADRVF
+534 TNKIADKVF

-593 GTQIESPYS
+593 GTQTESPYS

-640 GIGSFVGALMGAG
+640 SIGSFIGALMGAG

-675 SARGLD
+675 SARNLD

-719 VTDKMIDEDVET
+719 VTDKMIDEDIET

-773 SFNEASELADLS
+773 GFNEASELSDLS

-817 NGLAEDQTAIQL
+817 NGLAEGQTAIQL

-879 NGLQEFIKKRQREV
+879 NGLQEFIKKRQREI

-1006 NQSWNDIENSA
+1006 NQSWSDIENSA

-1044 AQVENQEEFDTP
+1044 AQVENQEELNTP
-1056 IDNQPVSTEESSNKT
+1056 IDSQPVSTEESSNKT

-1078 QGSDTKETSQESA
+1078 QGDDTKETSQESA
-1091 RTVDNISDDADRNSV
+1091 HTVDSISDDTDRNSV

-1115 GSSEEQVDE
+1115 NSSEEQVDE

-1142 DEVSDKEYIEDNDVI
+1142 DEVSDKEYVEDNDVT
-1157 EIAQGSA
+1157 EITQSSA

-1203 VEDSDMAS
+1203 VEDSDVTS
-1211 TETITN
+1211 TENIT
-1217 TEEEV
+1217 TAEEEV
-1222 QSEQPTHTTKRQE
+1222 QPEQPAQATKREE

-1242 NPIVNLTPESFDGA
+1242 NPTINLTPESFDGS

-1267 QDDVIYTDGTD
+1267 QDDIIYTDGTD

-1377 AKLAIPGWLSKQK
+1377 SKLAIPGWLSKQK
-1390 AYYIVTDS
+1390 AYYIVTDN
-1398 KETRKF
+1398 KETRKS

-1430 NLALYQPDKARAK
+1430 NLSLYQPDKARAK

-1671 NHGPG
+1671 NYGPG
-1676 TVAVGDN
+1676 TVTVGDN

-1754 DKEAMMNPI
+1754 DKEAMMDPI
-1763 SDNIVNAAIEYM
+1763 SDNIVNAAIDYM
-1775 NRYNTDY
+1775 NKYNTDY

-1800 TRDTD
+1800 TRGAD
-1805 GKVIRKDGTPILMSW
+1805 GKVVRNGNTPILMSW

-1839 FVYADDAAVAETANI
+1839 FVYADDAAVAETAEVSNI
-1854 SKPEPTNSTK
+1854 EQVKQSTNE
-1864 RKVGNK
+1864 KVK
-1870 EQKKEDVPEESTK
+1870 QVTATV
-1883 LKSQDYEP
+1883 EP
-1891 KELPK
+1891 KYEQPRQPSD
-1896 EIATEK
+1896 EIATEE
-1902 DRVQRSKLL
+1902 SK
-1911 NKQDVIDVLNTEH
+1911 KTA
-1924 LLIRVR
+1924 
-1930 VKNSTIEYVDI
+1930 TIE
-1941 FFDERKDR
+1941 
-1949 WDILPRINYNVEGA
+1949 LP
-1963 EEIYPTQEQIKS
+1963 Q
-1975 VLDRFIPYDLQQYYT
+1975 
-1990 SGQYKQDHAKL
+1990 
-2001 IQYQEDLANQGK
+2001 
-2013 NLEERIQLLWETNVG
+2013 
-2028 VDATLRDRWGIYS
+2028 
-2041 FNEYTGETNFV
+2041 
-2052 PNTRETATTEL
+2052 
-2063 LKQDKALTYDET
+2063 QDKALTYDET

-2110 GNKGVFSTVRG
+2110 GNKGVFSTVKG
-2121 EGSLDIVAAK
+2121 EGTLDIAAAK

-2171 HDEFVARVVLST
+2171 HDEFVARIVLST

-2258 KAMWDL
+2258 KAIWDL
-2264 VVAFA
+2264 VMAFA

-2298 EEFNKKY
+2298 DEFNKKY

-2320 QENMPHIANANT
+2320 QENMPHVANANT

-2352 MEDIQN
+2352 MDDIQN

-2415 EEAEIAE
+2415 EESEIAE

-2458 SIPQSRFATDEN
+2458 SIPQSKFVTDEN

-2487 AQSFDITWNR
+2487 AQSFDITWNK

-2672 LNTIGIPFDSESLN
+2672 LNAIGIPFDSESLN

-2776 TGADGSLLYP
+2776 TGANGSLLYP

-2801 TNAYNKLDNIAR
+2801 TNAYNKLDNLAR
-2813 SAYSA
+2813 SVYSA
-2818 NSLIVKALTSP
+2818 NSLIVKTLTSP

-2933 DEYNAIVKYFDSKEY
+2933 DEYNAIVKYFDSKED

-2957 DNYHGEIG
+2957 DNYHDKIG

-3077 SNPFAFYETLV
+3077 ANPFAFYETLV

-3153 LSSVLSTGTNLRTH
+3153 LSSVLSTGINLRTH

-3240 LSVEDIKFI
+3240 LSVEDVKFI
-3249 EKQAVKSADPYAYD
+3249 EKQAVESADPYAYD
-3263 DENNSGNINQAD
+3263 DENNSGNINQAN

-3305 LESNQN
+3305 LESNQD

-3340 EVSNINVPVFDKMAL
+3340 EVSDINVPVFDKMAL

-3396 RDKLKV
+3396 GDKLKV
-3402 YKDNRNTQLNTEA
+3402 YKDNRNTQLNIEA

-3470 CIGNVVDNRHYGH
+3470 CIGNVVDDRHYGH

-3730 TYAYDPETNERYTW
+3730 TYSYDPETNERYTW

-3761 KLLDSYTLVI
+3761 KLLDSYTLII

-3909 ASFLLRTGK
+3909 VSFLLRTGK

-4075 DAVDTNGLDVY
+4075 DTVDTNGLDVY

-4100 DLSNSILRS
+4100 DLSNSMLRS

-4134 IPTNNGKSVLFK
+4134 VPTNNGKSILFK

-4262 RLRSAFYDLLTSEDA
+4262 RLRSAFYDLLTSEDN
-4277 VIREFAETLVKYS
+4277 VIKEFAETLVKYS

-4336 NSNNTSNQID
+4336 NSNNTSDQVD
-4346 SIYLNLVRNY
+4346 SIYLSLVRNY

-4418 VGAGNNIDVYQRIG
+4418 VGTGNNIDVYQRIG

-4467 EGDQPSAFDANNFT
+4467 EGDQPSAFDTNNFT
-4481 DKMLNQINDVFNLI
+4481 DKMLDQINNVFNLI

-4516 RSIDYS
+4516 HSVDYS

-4528 EKASIELDQTDNYTD
+4528 EKASIELDQADNYTD

-4548 SNTQEQEITSSEAI
+4548 SSTQEQEITSSETI
-4562 STEEFIDNSSDPSE
+4562 SPEEFIDNSSDPSE

>member
-16 TAPDFSESGI
+16 TAPDFSGSGI
-26 SSLNTFDVGQT
+26 SSLNTLDVGQT

-42 RNEAWNQLE
+42 RDEAWNELE
-51 EELNYNIQ
+51 EHLNYNIQ
-59 DYDTSLEESEITE
+59 NYDNSLQEEPSQLEDTDG
-72 KQEQSTKKLPGV
+72 KLPGV
-84 GSSYDFASDLSKAV
+84 GSTYDFAANLSKAV
-98 IGLFT
+98 IGLF
-103 DNYKGENGNDS
+103 DGDYKGKNDQS
-114 SYINQAVN
+114 TSYFDQAVN
-122 INVRDALSINVQARV
+122 INVRDALSINIQARV

-143 EGKWIPEIEIA
+143 EGKWLPEIQTA

-160 KTLLGELSVDGPDY
+160 KALLSELSIDGPDY
-174 FKVMSEVQELE
+174 FRVMSEVQELE
-185 KQVKEAAKTN
+185 SQVKEAAKTN
-195 PYIRDIFYGQA
+195 PYIRDIFYGEA
-206 IEPAFTHP
+206 VEPAFTHP
-214 GQLYPKA
+214 GQLYPRA

-229 ILQNNRNQYIIDLS
+229 VLQNNRNQYLIDLS
-243 WNQTNNELNDRL
+243 WNQTNNELNDKL
-255 TAAAKLSNKLD
+255 TANAKLSSKLD

-281 KESEIKAKQKALKT
+281 KESDIKAKQKALKT

-303 LGIIPLGITYDPD
+303 LGIVPLGITYDPD

-323 KQRQEVEVSLFDPS
+323 QKRNEVEISLFDPS
-337 TYKYGLTHLGSSLS
+337 TYKYGLTHLGSSVS
-351 ELQAMGATMATAHL
+351 ELQAMGATMATAKL
-365 VKWGGRAS
+365 IQWGGRAS
-373 KHPGLWALGE
+373 KHPGIWALTE

-388 LSTAYFRHKE
+388 LSTSYFRHKE

-405 SYTQKL
+405 SYTEKL
-411 LENSDRFDIN
+411 LENSDKFDIN

-451 AYDIQTS
+451 AYNIQTE
-458 DQDYNKFAKDA
+458 DANYNTFAKNA

-498 KVVNNAIG
+498 KIVNEAIG
-506 AKAIAKGIGT
+506 AKAIAKGTG
-516 AAMTNARTRK
+516 NAVMKNDRTRK
-526 LIEAVKNR
+526 LLESVKSR
-534 TNKIADRVF
+534 TGKIADKVF

-555 LESIANFTLH
+555 LESIANFTIN

-580 SIFQKRYSDIPVD
+580 GVFQRRYMDRPVD
-593 GTQIESPYS
+593 DTQTEAPYS
-602 FLDGIIQSGTA
+602 FLNGVIQSGTA

-640 GIGSFVGALMGAG
+640 SIGSFIGALMGAS
-653 PDIQQINRTRKQIES
+653 PDVYQLNRTRKQIES

-691 FLDSYRNGNTPEY
+691 FLDSYRNGNRPDY
-704 LRNSIEE
+704 LRSSIEA
-711 LKRYKGTD
+711 LKDYKGTG
-719 VTDKMIDEDVET
+719 VTDKMIDEDIET
-731 SRIVYG
+731 SNLVYG
-737 IYKNKD
+737 VYKNKQITD
-743 IDNNLKELGINRKSG
+743 NLKELGINRKSG
-758 KDFEMFVQNHVELIN
+758 KDFEMFVQNHVELVN
-773 SFNEASELADLS
+773 SFDEANQLADAADS
-785 DKKVTE
+785 KVTE
-791 KIEQI
+791 KIGQL
-796 FNESIDSPLNR
+796 FNETLDSPLNQ
-807 FIQQQYESYT
+807 FIQRQYNTYT
-817 NGLAEDQTAIQL
+817 SGLDSEQTPVSL
-829 SEFRAPIINSIVTRA
+829 SEFRAPIVNALVTRA

-859 KKTLEEIKTE
+859 KKTLEEIKNE
-869 YGIDISKQGI
+869 YGVDVSTQGI
-879 NGLQEFIKKRQREV
+879 VGLQEFIKKQQ
-893 KDSLS
+893 KDAKDAL
-898 KLDNILFKGTF
+898 KRVDNTLFKGTM
-909 NTLQDPANIE
+909 NTLEDPANIE
-919 ELENVL
+919 ELEDLL
-925 APSILNAGIIN
+925 AVSILNSGISN

-947 GRLSISNRYLVE
+947 GRLPISNRYLVD
-959 RKPLWSTLDDSEKQS
+959 RKPLWNTLDDAEKNS
-974 VLTEYAE
+974 VLTEYSE
-981 KYKEDHQTQE
+981 KYKQEHQTQE

-998 ISYYNHKI
+998 ISYYNYKV
-1006 NQSWNDIENSA
+1006 NQSWKDIEDSA
-1017 NVEANERTLANAIFR
+1017 NVEANERTLANAMFR

-1044 AQVENQEEFDTP
+1044 AQLENQEELDTP
-1056 IDNQPVSTEESSNKT
+1056 IVDQEITSEQTTTKT
-1071 QVEPDNN
+1071 AVEPDEDK
-1078 QGSDTKETSQESA
+1078 GSDTKQTSQEASH
-1091 RTVDNISDDADRNSV
+1091 TVDTVSDDVDRNST
-1106 NTPVDEIAT
+1106 NTPVDDIAT
-1115 GSSEEQVDE
+1115 NSSDTQVDE
-1124 VTDNTGDTGEVSD
+1124 VTDNTGDTTEVKD

-1142 DEVSDKEYIEDNDVI
+1142 DDVADESYVEDNDVT
-1157 EIAQGSA
+1157 EVTTGSSNEEERA
-1164 NDQDRAATD
+1164 TIDR
-1173 NVDSNTLEI
+1173 VDDNTLEI

-1188 YDTIEDGG
+1188 YDKIEDGE
-1196 PIADIGN
+1196 PIADIGSAEDAD
-1203 VEDSDMAS
+1203 VDTSTVDSD
-1211 TETITN
+1211 T
-1217 TEEEV
+1217 
-1222 QSEQPTHTTKRQE
+1222 QSEETVEEPKPDRPTSPRQT
-1235 PISPKQI
+1235 
-1242 NPIVNLTPESFDGA
+1242 NPTVTLTPESFDGS
-1256 TDETVEIPLET
+1256 TDETAEVPLET
-1267 QDDVIYTDGTD
+1267 QDDIIYTDGTD

-1291 VSDEEIEMQGQF
+1291 VSDEEIEMQGRF

-1363 VQFDGER
+1363 VQFEGER

-1377 AKLAIPGWLSKQK
+1377 SKLAIPGWLSKQK
-1390 AYYIVTDS
+1390 AYYIVTDN
-1398 KETRKF
+1398 KETRKS

-1558 DPADRFTIV
+1558 DPVDRFTIV

-1683 RVEKLSFYVR
+1683 RVEKLSFYIR
-1693 KTLHYYTNTKGSFLM
+1693 KTFHYYTNTKGSFLM
-1708 YASRTPDGS
+1708 YASRTPEGS
-1717 YVLKY
+1717 YMLKY
-1722 LKIKNTNGKIV
+1722 LKIKNINGKVV

-1763 SDNIVNAAIEYM
+1763 SDNIVNAAIDYM
-1775 NRYNTDY
+1775 NKYNTDY

-1800 TRDTD
+1800 TRGAD
-1805 GKVIRKDGTPILMSW
+1805 GKVVRNGNTPILMSW

-1839 FVYADDAAVAETANI
+1839 FVYADDAAVAETAEVSNI
-1854 SKPEPTNSTK
+1854 EQVKQSTNEKVKQVTATVESKREQPEQPS
-1864 RKVGNK
+1864 
-1870 EQKKEDVPEESTK
+1870 D
-1883 LKSQDYEP
+1883 
-1891 KELPK
+1891 
-1896 EIATEK
+1896 EIATEE
-1902 DRVQRSKLL
+1902 SK
-1911 NKQDVIDVLNTEH
+1911 KTA
-1924 LLIRVR
+1924 
-1930 VKNSTIEYVDI
+1930 TIE
-1941 FFDERKDR
+1941 
-1949 WDILPRINYNVEGA
+1949 LP
-1963 EEIYPTQEQIKS
+1963 Q
-1975 VLDRFIPYDLQQYYT
+1975 
-1990 SGQYKQDHAKL
+1990 
-2001 IQYQEDLANQGK
+2001 
-2013 NLEERIQLLWETNVG
+2013 
-2028 VDATLRDRWGIYS
+2028 
-2041 FNEYTGETNFV
+2041 
-2052 PNTRETATTEL
+2052 
-2063 LKQDKALTYDET
+2063 QDKALTYDET

-2121 EGSLDIVAAK
+2121 EGTLDIAAAK
-2131 KWLHDTLGIDPDDVM
+2131 KWLHDTLGMDPDDVM

-2171 HDEFVARVVLST
+2171 HDEFVARIVLST

-2235 EEFKAYMLKEVNPT
+2235 EEFKAYMLKEVNPI

-2258 KAMWDL
+2258 KAIWDL
-2264 VVAFA
+2264 VIAFA

-2352 MEDIQN
+2352 MDDIQN

-2415 EEAEIAE
+2415 EESEIAE

-2458 SIPQSRFATDEN
+2458 SIPQSKFATDEN

-2672 LNTIGIPFDSESLN
+2672 LNAIGIPFDSESLN

-2818 NSLIVKALTSP
+2818 NSLIVKTLTSP

-2933 DEYNAIVKYFDSKEY
+2933 DEYNAIVKYFDSKED

-2957 DNYHGEIG
+2957 DNYHGKIG

-3034 LLIDKVDKEIEQAIK
+3034 LLLDKVDKEIKQAIK

-3340 EVSNINVPVFDKMAL
+3340 EVSDINVPVFDKMAL

-3402 YKDNRNTQLNTEA
+3402 YKDNRNTQLNIEA

-3470 CIGNVVDNRHYGH
+3470 CIGNVVDDRHYGH

-3549 AEITEALALDKKGNF
+3549 AEITEALALDKNGNF

-3569 SLSTRNWIESKII
+3569 SLSIRNWIESKII

-3595 GGSAIQMASFGFRA
+3595 GGSAIQMASFGFKGKDVDSYSNIHLLNQNIDNLDLSIKLNKILKARGINTIKDIIEYGESPLKMSLSDKHFTEILDLFSSFSIDFNTKEEFKYRA
-3609 NQVWNEETARPFND
+3609 FND

-3655 DYITMRNWLIE
+3655 DYTTMRDWLIE

-3730 TYAYDPETNERYTW
+3730 TYSYDPETNERYTW

-4075 DAVDTNGLDVY
+4075 DTVDTNGLDIY

-4092 HKKLIYAM
+4092 HKKLIYVM

-4134 IPTNNGKSVLFK
+4134 VPTNNGKSILFK

-4183 DINDILFGKDS
+4183 DINDVLFGKDS

-4262 RLRSAFYDLLTSEDA
+4262 RLRSAFYDLLTSEDN
-4277 VIREFAETLVKYS
+4277 VIKEFAETLVKYS

-4336 NSNNTSNQID
+4336 NSNNTSDQVD
-4346 SIYLNLVRNY
+4346 SIYLSLVRNY

-4418 VGAGNNIDVYQRIG
+4418 VGTGNNIDVYQRIG

-4467 EGDQPSAFDANNFT
+4467 EGDQPSAFDTNNFT
-4481 DKMLNQINDVFNLI
+4481 DKMLDQINNVFNLI

-4528 EKASIELDQTDNYTD
+4528 EKASMELDQTDNYTD

-4548 SNTQEQEITSSEAI
+4548 SSIQEQEITSSETI
-4562 STEEFIDNSSDPSE
+4562 SPEEFVDSSSDPSE
-4576 IDNIN
+4576 VDNIN
-4581 HIDDTLLADLDGMET
+4581 HIDDTLLSDLDGMET

-4607 EPETVDVTELITEI
+4607 EPEAIDVTELITEI

-4627 PIDDIVEIDEGTM
+4627 PIDDIAEINEGTV